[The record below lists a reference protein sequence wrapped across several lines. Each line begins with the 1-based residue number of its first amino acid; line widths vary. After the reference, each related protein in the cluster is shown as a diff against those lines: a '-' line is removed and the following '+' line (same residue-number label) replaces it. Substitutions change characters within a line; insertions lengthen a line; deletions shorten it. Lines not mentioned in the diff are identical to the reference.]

1 MPIEK
6 IKGLRGLRGFG
17 DLNEGERKRFLSDH
31 AAELRPYSND
41 PMKYGIV
48 ASRLYENQKF
58 INTFGQAAFDQLH
71 DGTEAAYNYRNK
83 LTHDKIVTDAFI
95 DTFNKEDNFN
105 ELATYLDTEG
115 MYDLLNNDEYLGSRK
130 RAQMWNANV
139 KRAKGVQNTF
149 DQMGMNPRI
158 ATIEPGLAAGLQI
171 AKPAVA
177 QSPKIQDDAYAKRDK
192 EILDKLYAESQKRR
206 EKEIQGDADIMFA
219 NMLDADTNGQ
229 KSIGSWLKD
238 FDKIASKNSGYYS
251 GFKNSSWLK
260 DYDDEDK
267 LKDYA
272 KYQVLKQKYGEGV
285 AMQYLSR
292 DIQDRIAE
300 AQDGKFTGNTLKG
313 ILTTAWSDLG
323 SNVALF
329 ANIKNWYDVDRM
341 AIINQ
346 GKDPDK
352 PIYDKKGNIVD
363 YERNENIWTNPAY
376 WNNVYKYN
384 TFSPTEIKA
393 IEERGGISTDV
404 NVREYGY
411 TPDFFSWDTVQEG
424 FKQGGHVLAGIAE
437 TALTGG
443 TGKIIGM
450 GAKGV
455 LKGIGLS
462 AKAIQTASKAGNII
476 NDALVM
482 ATTGLEGSQLEAMG
496 TFDEQM
502 ETAKQKIREQINS
515 ELHDYQ
521 KSIDYNSKESKAAID
536 YYYKQLKLKDNRRV
550 TSGSKEGMTQLP
562 MSDET
567 LKAQAKQMY
576 TNQLLEAKQKELE
589 ELHKKDEMEAAR
601 AATKAYMTNFAMDY
615 VKNIPLTTAVQKFMI
630 AKGSMRGAFD
640 NTIDKNIIADI
651 EKGGVKKAV
660 GKGDKEIRFSSG
672 KGLAKEIGKQFAG
685 GFADEYLDGINASFA
700 GGVGSNVFDNYMKRN
715 YDPEAYDST
724 VDSFTGNFLAGLSEG
739 LDGVLDRQNLYEGFI
754 GMLSPAATV
763 MPNMNAVFHPKDT
776 WNAVINKKDAY
787 GNKINF
793 AERASNLLMN
803 PLLNSVVEAKEKDR
817 RVDNT
822 VSAINMVVAANKD
835 KLDSAAKTISV
846 LNNFNTPINGNN
858 PLGILDYKDNK
869 LLNAFTLIKSL
880 NELEDIGGTKSKLY
894 EDTMHTIQGLAEGTL
909 SEEEMDNEVD
919 KFIADPDNKSILD
932 GKENP
937 KEVAA
942 ERLQKN
948 AKYFMDMKKKVDDIQ
963 QMFSNSPSMKNVDPR
978 VAATLVYNTVA
989 KDDYK
994 NRLESIL
1001 NELGTG
1007 SADTESTYTPNYVMR
1022 YDTKNS
1028 IKKAVAAREKEV
1040 VKADKEIEELSASN
1054 GYART
1059 KIQQLEKQLENTTK
1073 EGERITIKEDIRKY
1087 KELIDSQNFQ
1097 IQTLKESKDRL
1108 LSEKEDINKIG
1119 EGEDS
1124 KTSFTVNDILNADV
1138 RDMAYILDPKNKENF
1153 SKERQAVIDKA
1164 IARLKQ
1170 KDPEALRKI
1179 NDAGILA
1186 SRIDDMETVYNKISN
1201 NDKLASTY
1209 FDAAEQSRGMAA
1221 WGESIQREIKKKYKD
1236 ISDAYQ
1242 NRKEN
1247 PEAFRDKVLEA
1258 NSEIVEAY
1266 MNDYPSQAEA
1276 IKPYYDMLKFDDD
1289 VAAILG
1295 HSGLSTEEKR
1305 QIANTIGNLQITSNT
1320 IEEIQSKM
1328 ENIVDNQEIDEDFR
1342 NQIDGL
1348 LSKVEQL
1355 GYLRDAT
1362 IIENRKQRKQ
1372 REAEEAKKKEEEKNK
1387 VDEAAKNAADKKVI
1401 EDKDKQEDMGRKASE
1416 KDILNNTEDVDLSID
1431 EKPSEGPQKDETNEE
1446 KSTTEQSVV
1455 TQSTTTQGAT
1465 APVTQNVKTILSDE
1479 SGDTS
1484 VTVGDMWYG
1493 TADNTKK
1500 GKFTVTKMGN
1510 SITFDTDEKNDVLS
1524 VTPDEYDVTPETKE
1538 HEENAVFE
1546 ASSMEKRGDD
1556 WYFVGNFA
1564 GTKNTTEVKAKK
1576 SFDIEKAIKRQQE
1589 ARETE
1594 LATKGVDVGNVN
1606 IVDNGDSVQ
1615 GRSENIDEQNN
1626 NITLDDKVIE
1636 VSEINED
1643 ADELN
1648 GIGEHNIETN
1658 VNTISGNAMSR
1669 YVSDPLVKDGKLVNK
1684 KGKDDRKQM
1693 DEYYAWMDAAG
1704 IKLQNIIDRELAKI
1718 LKRNPNAKVKFMAV
1732 RPESNATNDSSMQR
1746 HLMLVLDYDNSIN
1759 KGITAIHNDDN
1770 GGVIESQ
1777 GKKYL
1782 VIGVA
1787 GYRNGNFA
1795 QQSLYNVLWNP
1806 ISPTSRNSKGE
1817 PFGLMIKPKK
1827 EFFET
1832 HPNERFYVNESLS
1845 TEIVPYSLIPGYIV
1859 KQGLNDSNTEF
1870 KSVRELL
1877 ADKERNPMGYDM
1889 QSVAWGIQ
1897 ELTKFLTIGAFVDDV
1912 MVPRNTIRN
1921 AGSAFV
1927 LMPASNGKMVPSY
1940 LKVLKYNEMRD
1951 GALKDKVEGLLQNV
1965 VSPDYATRYQAVIDL
1980 SNIFYFDKEGDTI
1993 LLRKNKAELSLVHD
2007 GIVQKTFVLDSNFDR
2022 AEFMQAMEDMNPR
2035 VNITA
2040 RVLQS
2045 QELLKEYDEAGAL
2058 MTDAAIFGTAGSSY
2072 SIYGLDGEGNMLK
2085 LEQPGNE
2092 ASKTTVNSDFKNE
2105 NKSQVIYKHQYYTY
2119 RVDDGMYYL
2128 NGEPITDEKMMKQ
2141 LEYNKM
2147 IIDNQL
2153 SPIKSE
2159 GVLEYF
2165 ILKEGEHPEAIK
2177 VNRNTKEVKE
2187 VSEEKAKEIIS
2198 KIEEEKAKKQRE
2210 VEAQKQLKII
2220 NSEDV
2225 DIIGISDNT
2234 NFVMDPNTGEMVV
2247 DNTVDETPVPKEEN
2261 KNENKKE
2268 EVKKESK
2275 SEKNNKKTESSNNT
2289 TSTQTFAELIGNKK
2303 HRISIIKLVKSKWKD
2318 APVVPAQLEKFL
2330 RDKDVEVDSIGTSE
2344 KDIDA
2349 WMKTIEDCR

>member
-6 IKGLRGLRGFG
+6 IKGLRGLGG
-17 DLNEGERKRFLSDH
+17 LSDLTPEERD
-31 AAELRPYSND
+31 AFMTANESKLSAYRN
-41 PMKYGIV
+41 PMKRRQAANI
-48 ASRLYENQKF
+48 LYMNQKY
-58 INTFGQAAFDQLH
+58 INTFGLDAFNLNN
-71 DGTEAAYNYRNK
+71 DGTEDSFNLRNEQTKKELTWKAFEGAYGK
-83 LTHDKIVTDAFI
+83 DS
-95 DTFNKEDNFN
+95 NFN
-105 ELATYLDTEG
+105 ELATYLDTDG
-115 MYDLLNNDEYLGSRK
+115 MYDLLNNDEYLGSKK

-139 KRAKGVQNTF
+139 KKAKGMQNTF
-149 DQMGMNPRI
+149 DQMSINPRI
-158 ATIEPGLAAGLQI
+158 AAMESGLAGGLQM

-177 QSPKIQDDAYAKRDK
+177 QSPKLQDDAYAKRDK
-192 EILDKLYAESQKRR
+192 EILDRLYAESQKRR
-206 EKEIQGDADIMFA
+206 EKDIQDDADIMYA
-219 NMLDADTNGQ
+219 NMLDADTNKQ

-238 FDKIASKNSGYYS
+238 FDKIASKSTGYYS

-260 DYDDEDK
+260 DYDDENK

-272 KYQVLKQKYGEGV
+272 KYQALKQKYGEGV
-285 AMQYLSR
+285 AMQYLGR
-292 DIQDRIAE
+292 DIQNRIAE

-313 ILTTAWSDLG
+313 VLTTAWSDIG
-323 SNVALF
+323 SDIALF
-329 ANIKNWYDVDRM
+329 ANMKNWYDVDRM
-341 AIINQ
+341 AVINQ

-363 YERNENIWTNPAY
+363 YKRNENIWTNPAY

-424 FKQGGHVLAGIAE
+424 FKQSGHFVEPLLT

-443 TGKIIGM
+443 AGRLVGM
-450 GAKGV
+450 GANAAMKGV
-455 LKGIGLS
+455 GLS
-462 AKAIQTASKAGNII
+462 AKAMQTANKAGRVI
-476 NDALVM
+476 NDVLVG
-482 ATTGLEGSQLEAMG
+482 ATTGLSGSQLEAMG
-496 TFDEQM
+496 TFEEQM

-521 KSIDYNSKESKAAID
+521 RSIDYNSKDSKAALD
-536 YYYKQLKLKDNRRV
+536 YYYKQLKVKDNRRV
-550 TSGSKEGMTQLP
+550 ASGSREGMTQLP

-576 TNQLLEAKQKELE
+576 TNQLLGAKQKELE
-589 ELHKKDEMEAAR
+589 ELHKKDEIEAAR

-615 VKNIPLTTAVQKFMI
+615 VKNIPLTTAVQKFLI

-651 EKGGVKKAV
+651 EKGGVKRAV

-724 VDSFTGNFLAGLSEG
+724 VDSFAGNFLAGLSGGMEG
-739 LDGVLDRQNLYEGFI
+739 ITDRQNLYEGFI
-754 GMLSPAATV
+754 GMVSPMATV
-763 MPNMNAVFHPKDT
+763 APNMNAAFHPKDT
-776 WNAVINKKDAY
+776 WNAVLNKKDAY

-793 AERASNLLMN
+793 AERASSVLMN
-803 PLLNSVVEAKEKDR
+803 PLLSTITEARQKDR
-817 RVDNT
+817 RIDNT
-822 VSAINMVVAANKD
+822 VEAINRVVAANKD

-846 LNNFNTPINGNN
+846 LNNFNTPVNGNN
-858 PLGILDYKDNK
+858 PMNILDYKDNK
-869 LLNAFTLIKSL
+869 LLNAFILIKSL

-894 EDTMHTIQGLAEGTL
+894 NDTMHTIQGLAEGTL
-909 SEEEMDNEVD
+909 SEEEMSNEVD

-932 GKENP
+932 GNEDSK
-937 KEVAA
+937 KVAA

-948 AKYFMDMKKKVDDIQ
+948 AKYFMDMKKKVDEIQ
-963 QMFSNSPSMKNVDPR
+963 QMFANSPSMKNVDPR

-1007 SADTESTYTPNYVMR
+1007 SADTESTYTPNYAMR

-1028 IKKAVAAREKEV
+1028 IKKAVAAREKEAA
-1040 VKADKEIEELSASN
+1040 KADKEIEELSASN

-1059 KIQQLEKQLENTTK
+1059 KIQQLEKQLENTIK

-1097 IQTLKESKDRL
+1097 IQTLRESKDKL
-1108 LSEKEDINKIG
+1108 LSEKEDISKIG
-1119 EGEDS
+1119 EGEDN

-1138 RDMAYILDPKNKENF
+1138 RDIAYILDPKNKENF
-1153 SKERQAVIDKA
+1153 SKKKQAVIDKA

-1247 PEAFRDKVLEA
+1247 PEAFKDKVLEA

-1266 MNDYPSQAEA
+1266 MNDHPKQAEA
-1276 IKPYYDMLKFDDD
+1276 IKPYYDMLKFNDD
-1289 VAAILG
+1289 VAAILR
-1295 HSGLSTEEKR
+1295 HSGLETGEKMIIASTIISNQKKSNNVEEVQAK
-1305 QIANTIGNLQITSNT
+1305 LES
-1320 IEEIQSKM
+1320 
-1328 ENIVDNQEIDEDFR
+1328 IVDDPELSENFR

-1348 LSKVEQL
+1348 LSKVAQMS
-1355 GYLRDAT
+1355 YQRDAT
-1362 IIENRKQRKQ
+1362 IIENRKQRKE
-1372 REAEEAKKKEEEKNK
+1372 READEAKKKEEEKKK
-1387 VDEAAKNAADKKVI
+1387 VDEAAKNAAEKKVA
-1401 EDKDKQEDMGRKASE
+1401 EEKEKQEITDRKPG
-1416 KDILNNTEDVDLSID
+1416 KNDIINNAEEVDLSID
-1431 EKPSEGPQKDETNEE
+1431 EEPLKEPQKDETDNE
-1446 KSTTEQSVV
+1446 KNTTAQSATTPV
-1455 TQSTTTQGAT
+1455 TQS
-1465 APVTQNVKTILSDE
+1465 VKTILSDG
-1479 SGDTS
+1479 SGDMS
-1484 VTVGDMWYG
+1484 VTAGEMWYG
-1493 TADNTKK
+1493 TGDNAKK
-1500 GKFTVTKMGN
+1500 GKFTVTKMEGEI
-1510 SITFDTDEKNDVLS
+1510 SFDTNDKHDVLTITS
-1524 VTPDEYDVTPETKE
+1524 DEYEVTPETSE

-1546 ASSMEKRGDD
+1546 ASSMKKKGDD
-1556 WYFVGNFA
+1556 WYFVGNFV
-1564 GTKNTTEVKAKK
+1564 GINKTTEVKAKK
-1576 SFDIEKAIKRQQE
+1576 SFDIEKAIERQQK

-1594 LATKGVDVGNVN
+1594 LAANGTDVGNVN

-1615 GRSENIDEQNN
+1615 GVSASIDEQINDIDPN
-1626 NITLDDKVIE
+1626 GKEVH
-1636 VSEINED
+1636 VSETNVN

-1648 GIGEHNIETN
+1648 GVGEHNIEAN
-1658 VNTISGNAMSR
+1658 VITLSGNAMSR
-1669 YVSDPLVKDGKLVNK
+1669 YEPNPLEQDGILVNK
-1684 KGKDDRKQM
+1684 KGKDNRKQM

-1704 IKLQNIIDRELAKI
+1704 IKLQNIIDQELGRI
-1718 LKRNPNAKVKFMAV
+1718 FRRNPNAKVKFMSV
-1732 RPESNATNDSSMQR
+1732 RPESNATNDNVMQK

-1759 KGITAIHNDDN
+1759 KGITAIHNDKN
-1770 GGVIESQ
+1770 GGVIESN

-1787 GYRNGNFA
+1787 GFAKKNFA
-1795 QQSLYNVLWNP
+1795 QKSLYDVLTNP
-1806 ISPTSRNSKGE
+1806 ISPTYKNSTGE
-1817 PFGLMIKPKK
+1817 PLGLMIKPKK
-1827 EFFET
+1827 EFFDT

-1859 KQGLNDSNTEF
+1859 KQGLNDNNTEF
-1870 KSVRELL
+1870 RSVKELL
-1877 ADKERNPMGYDM
+1877 ADKERNPMGYDV

-1897 ELTKFLTIGAFVDDV
+1897 ELTKFLTVGASVDNV

-1927 LMPASNGKMVPSY
+1927 LIPAGNGKLIPSY
-1940 LKVLKYNEMRD
+1940 LKVLKYNEMKD
-1951 GALKDKVEGLLQNV
+1951 GVLKDRVDRLLQDV
-1965 VSPDYATRYQAVIDL
+1965 VAPDYVKRYQAVMDL
-1980 SNIFYFDKEGDTI
+1980 CNIFHFDKEGDNI
-1993 LLRKNKAELSLVHD
+1993 LLKKTKTEVSLVHD
-2007 GIVQKTFVLDSNFDR
+2007 GKVQKTFTLDSNFGR
-2022 AEFMQAMEDMNPR
+2022 TEFMKAMEDMNPR

-2040 RVLQS
+2040 KVLQS
-2045 QELLKEYDEAGAL
+2045 PELLKEYDEAGAL
-2058 MTDAAIFGTAGSSY
+2058 MTDIAMFSTAGSSY

-2085 LEQPGNE
+2085 PKQIVNE
-2092 ASKTTVNSDFKNE
+2092 TPKAVKNSDFKNE
-2105 NKSQVIYKHQYYTY
+2105 NKSQVIYKQQYYT
-2119 RVDDGMYYL
+2119 RREDDGMYYF
-2128 NGEPITDEKMMKQ
+2128 NGEPVTDERMIKQ
-2141 LEYNKM
+2141 LDYNKM

-2153 SPIKSE
+2153 SPIKNE
-2159 GVLEYF
+2159 GVWEYF

-2177 VNRNTKEVKE
+2177 VNRNTKEVKN
-2187 VSEEKAKEIIS
+2187 VSEEKATEIIKEI
-2198 KIEEEKAKKQRE
+2198 KEKEAKKQRE
-2210 VEAQKQLKII
+2210 AEAQKQLKVM
-2220 NSEDV
+2220 NLQDV
-2225 DIIGISDNT
+2225 DM
-2234 NFVMDPNTGEMVV
+2234 NFTDDSKSMKLVINPETGEMVAV
-2247 DNTVDETPVPKEEN
+2247 NTADETSTTKEE
-2261 KNENKKE
+2261 KKTEEKTE
-2268 EVKKESK
+2268 EVKKESE
-2275 SEKNNKKTESSNNT
+2275 EKKEDKRIPITKDAS
-2289 TSTQTFAELIGNKK
+2289 STQTFAELYGKK
-2303 HRISIIKLVKSKWKD
+2303 IYRMNILKLIKGKWKD
-2318 APVVPAQLEKFL
+2318 APSVPAQLEKFL
-2330 RDKDVEVDSIGTSE
+2330 RDKDVEVDSIGTS
-2344 KDIDA
+2344 KDDIEA

>member
-17 DLNEGERKRFLSDH
+17 DLNEGERRRFLSDH
-31 AAELRPYSND
+31 ASELRPYSND
-41 PMKYGIV
+41 PMKYDIV

-105 ELATYLDTEG
+105 ELATFLDTDG
-115 MYDLLNNDEYLGSRK
+115 MYDLLNNDEYLGSKK

-139 KRAKGVQNTF
+139 KKAKGMQNTF

-158 ATIEPGLAAGLQI
+158 AAMEPGLAAGLQM

-177 QSPKIQDDAYAKRDK
+177 QSPKLQDDAYAKRDK

-206 EKEIQGDADIMFA
+206 EKDIQGDADIMYA
-219 NMLDADTNGQ
+219 NMLDADTNKQ
-229 KSIGSWLKD
+229 RSIGSWLKD
-238 FDKIASKNSGYYS
+238 FDKIASKSTGYYS

-260 DYDDEDK
+260 DYDDENK

-272 KYQVLKQKYGEGV
+272 KYQALKQKYGEGV
-285 AMQYLSR
+285 AMQYLGR
-292 DIQDRIAE
+292 DIQNRIAE

-313 ILTTAWSDLG
+313 VLTTAWSDIG
-323 SNVALF
+323 SDIALF
-329 ANIKNWYDVDRM
+329 ANMKNWYDVDKM
-341 AIINQ
+341 AVINQ

-363 YERNENIWTNPAY
+363 YKRNENIWTNPAY

-424 FKQGGHVLAGIAE
+424 FKQSGHFIEPLLT

-443 TGKIIGM
+443 AGRLVGM
-450 GAKGV
+450 GANAAMKGV
-455 LKGIGLS
+455 GLS
-462 AKAIQTASKAGNII
+462 AKAMQTANKAGRVL
-476 NDALVM
+476 NDVLVG
-482 ATTGLEGSQLEAMG
+482 ATTGLSGSQLEAMG
-496 TFDEQM
+496 TFEEQI

-521 KSIDYNSKESKAAID
+521 RSIDYNSKDSKAALD
-536 YYYKQLKLKDNRRV
+536 YYYKQLKAKDNRRV
-550 TSGSKEGMTQLP
+550 ASGSREGMTQLP

-576 TNQLLEAKQKELE
+576 TNQLLGAKQKELE

-615 VKNIPLTTAVQKFMI
+615 VKNIPLTTAVQKFLI

-651 EKGGVKKAV
+651 EKGGVKRAV
-660 GKGDKEIRFSSG
+660 KGDKEIRFSSG

-700 GGVGSNVFDNYMKRN
+700 GGVGSNVFNNYMKRN

-724 VDSFTGNFLAGLSEG
+724 VDSFAGNFLAGLSGGMEG
-739 LDGVLDRQNLYEGFI
+739 ITDRQNLYEGFI
-754 GMLSPAATV
+754 GMVSPMATV
-763 MPNMNAVFHPKDT
+763 APNMNAAFHPKDT
-776 WNAVINKKDAY
+776 WNAVLNKKDAY

-793 AERASNLLMN
+793 AERVSSVLMN
-803 PLLNSVVEAKEKDR
+803 PLLNTIAEARQKDR
-817 RVDNT
+817 RIDNT
-822 VSAINMVVAANKD
+822 VEAINRVVAANKD

-846 LNNFNTPINGNN
+846 LNNFNTPVNGNN
-858 PLGILDYKDNK
+858 PMNILDYKDNK

-880 NELEDIGGTKSKLY
+880 NELEDIGGTNSKLY
-894 EDTMHTIQGLAEGTL
+894 EDTMHTIQGLANGTL
-909 SEEEMDNEVD
+909 SEEEMSNEID

-932 GKENP
+932 GKEDS
-937 KEVAA
+937 KKVAA

-948 AKYFMDMKKKVDDIQ
+948 AKYFMDMKKKVDEIQ
-963 QMFSNSPSMKNVDPR
+963 QMFANSPSMKNVDPR
-978 VAATLVYNTVA
+978 VAATLVYNIVA

-1007 SADTESTYTPNYVMR
+1007 SADTESTYTPNYAMR

-1028 IKKAVAAREKEV
+1028 IKKAVAAREKEAA
-1040 VKADKEIEELSASN
+1040 KADKEIEELSASN

-1097 IQTLKESKDRL
+1097 IQTLRESKDRL
-1108 LSEKEDINKIG
+1108 LGEKEDISKIG
-1119 EGEDS
+1119 EGEDN

-1153 SKERQAVIDKA
+1153 SKKRQAVIDKA

-1242 NRKEN
+1242 NREEN
-1247 PEAFRDKVLEA
+1247 PDAFRGKVLEA
-1258 NSEIVEAY
+1258 NSEVIEAY
-1266 MNDYPSQAEA
+1266 MNDHPKQAEA
-1276 IKPYYDMLKFDDD
+1276 IKPYYDMLKFNDD
-1289 VAAILG
+1289 VAAILK
-1295 HSGLSTEEKR
+1295 HSALETGEKMIIASTIISNQKKSNNVEEVQAK
-1305 QIANTIGNLQITSNT
+1305 LES
-1320 IEEIQSKM
+1320 
-1328 ENIVDNQEIDEDFR
+1328 IVDDPELSENFR

-1348 LSKVEQL
+1348 LSKVAQMS
-1355 GYLRDAT
+1355 YQRDAT
-1362 IIENRKQRKQ
+1362 IIENRKQRKE
-1372 REAEEAKKKEEEKNK
+1372 REAEEAKKKEEEKKK
-1387 VDEAAKNAADKKVI
+1387 VDEAAKNAAEKKVA
-1401 EDKDKQEDMGRKASE
+1401 EEKEKQEDIDKIPGKN
-1416 KDILNNTEDVDLSID
+1416 DTLNSAEDVDLFIG
-1431 EKPSEGPQKDETNEE
+1431 EEPSEEPQKDKIDNE
-1446 KSTTEQSVV
+1446 KSATVQNAAMQDATT
-1455 TQSTTTQGAT
+1455 
-1465 APVTQNVKTILSDE
+1465 PMTQNVKTILSDG
-1479 SGDTS
+1479 SGDMS
-1484 VTVGDMWYG
+1484 VTAGDMWYG
-1493 TADNTKK
+1493 TGDNAKK
-1500 GKFTVTKMGN
+1500 GKFTMTKMEGEI
-1510 SITFDTDEKNDVLS
+1510 SFDTNDKHDVLS
-1524 VTPDEYDVTPETKE
+1524 IASDEYEVTPETSE

-1546 ASSMEKRGDD
+1546 ASSMKKKGDD

-1564 GTKNTTEVKAKK
+1564 GTNKTTEVKAKK
-1576 SFDIEKAIKRQQE
+1576 SFDIEKAIERQQK

-1594 LATKGVDVGNVN
+1594 FAAKGIDVGNVN
-1606 IVDNGDSVQ
+1606 IIDNGDSVQ
-1615 GRSENIDEQNN
+1615 GVSASLDVQINNIDPNGKE
-1626 NITLDDKVIE
+1626 VH
-1636 VSEINED
+1636 VSETNVD
-1643 ADELN
+1643 ADDLN
-1648 GIGEHNIETN
+1648 GTGEHNTEAN
-1658 VNTISGNAMSR
+1658 VTTLSGNAMSR
-1669 YVSDPLVKDGKLVNK
+1669 YEPDPLAKDGKLVNK

-1704 IKLQNIIDRELAKI
+1704 IKLQNIIDQELGRI
-1718 LKRNPNAKVKFMAV
+1718 LRRNPNAKVKFMSV
-1732 RPESNATNDSSMQR
+1732 RPESNATNDSAMQK
-1746 HLMLVLDYDNSIN
+1746 HYMLVLDYDNSIN
-1759 KGITAIHNDDN
+1759 KGITAIHNDKN
-1770 GGVIESQ
+1770 GGVIESN

-1787 GYRNGNFA
+1787 GFAKKNFA
-1795 QQSLYNVLWNP
+1795 QKSLYDVLTNP
-1806 ISPTSRNSKGE
+1806 IAPNYKNSTGE
-1817 PFGLMIKPKK
+1817 PLGLLIKPKK

-1845 TEIVPYSLIPGYIV
+1845 TEIVPYTLIPGYIV

-1870 KSVRELL
+1870 RSVRELL

-1897 ELTKFLTIGAFVDDV
+1897 ELTKFLTVGTSVDNV

-1927 LMPASNGKMVPSY
+1927 FIPAGNGKLIPSY
-1940 LKVLKYNEMRD
+1940 LKVLKYNEMKD
-1951 GALKDKVEGLLQNV
+1951 GVLKDRVDRLLQDV
-1965 VSPDYATRYQAVIDL
+1965 VAPDYVKRYQAVMDL
-1980 SNIFYFDKEGDTI
+1980 CNIFYFDKEGDNI
-1993 LLRKNKAELSLVHD
+1993 LLKKTKAEVSLVHD
-2007 GIVQKTFVLDSNFDR
+2007 GKVQKTFTLDSNFDR
-2022 AEFMQAMEDMNPR
+2022 TEFMKAMEDMNPR

-2040 RVLQS
+2040 KVLQS
-2045 QELLKEYDEAGAL
+2045 PELLREYDEAGAL
-2058 MTDAAIFGTAGSSY
+2058 MTDIAMFGTAGSSY
-2072 SIYGLDGEGNMLK
+2072 SVYGLDGEGNMLK
-2085 LEQPGNE
+2085 PKQPVNE
-2092 ASKTTVNSDFKNE
+2092 APKDFKNSDFKNE
-2105 NKSQVIYKHQYYTY
+2105 NKSQVIYKHQYYT
-2119 RVDDGMYYL
+2119 RREDDGMYYL
-2128 NGEPITDEKMMKQ
+2128 NGEPVTDERMIKQ
-2141 LEYNKM
+2141 LDYNKM

-2159 GVLEYF
+2159 GVWEYF

-2177 VNRNTKEVKE
+2177 VNRNTKEVKN
-2187 VSEEKAKEIIS
+2187 VSEEKATEIIKEI
-2198 KIEEEKAKKQRE
+2198 KEKEAKKQRE
-2210 VEAQKQLKII
+2210 AEAQKQLKVM
-2220 NSEDV
+2220 NLQDV
-2225 DIIGISDNT
+2225 DM
-2234 NFVMDPNTGEMVV
+2234 NFTDDSKSMKLVINPETGEMVAV
-2247 DNTVDETPVPKEEN
+2247 NTIDETSTTKEE
-2261 KNENKKE
+2261 KKTEEKTE
-2268 EVKKESK
+2268 EVKKESE
-2275 SEKNNKKTESSNNT
+2275 EKNKGKKIPVAKSAS
-2289 TSTQTFAELIGNKK
+2289 STQTFTELYGKK
-2303 HRISIIKLVKSKWKD
+2303 AYRMNILKLIKGKWKD
-2318 APVVPAQLEKFL
+2318 VPSVPAQLEKFL
-2330 RDKDVEVDSIGTSE
+2330 RDKDVEVDSIGTS
-2344 KDIDA
+2344 KDDIEA

>member
-6 IKGLRGLRGFG
+6 IKGLRGLKGLDSLSLEERAAFMKSHANILDKYD
-17 DLNEGERKRFLSDH
+17 DLDQRDQ
-31 AAELRPYSND
+31 AANIIY
-41 PMKYGIV
+41 M
-48 ASRLYENQKF
+48 NQKY
-58 INTFGQAAFDQLH
+58 INTFGLDAFNLNN
-71 DGTEAAYNYRNK
+71 DGTEDSFNYRNEQTK
-83 LTHDKIVTDAFI
+83 AELTWKAFKGVYGN
-95 DTFNKEDNFN
+95 DSNFN
-105 ELATYLDTEG
+105 ELTTFLDTDG
-115 MYDLLNNDEYLGSRK
+115 MYDLLNNGEYLGSRK

-139 KRAKGVQNTF
+139 KKAKGVQNTF

-158 ATIEPGLAAGLQI
+158 AVMEPVLAAGLQI
-171 AKPAVA
+171 AKPAVI

-192 EILDKLYAESQKRR
+192 EILDRLYAESQKRR
-206 EKEIQGDADIMFA
+206 EKDIQDDADIMFA
-219 NMLDADTNGQ
+219 NMLDADNNGQ
-229 KSIGSWLKD
+229 KNIASWLKD
-238 FDKIASKNSGYYS
+238 FDKVASKSSGYYL

-260 DYDDEDK
+260 DYDDENK

-272 KYQVLKQKYGEGV
+272 KYQALKQKYGEGV
-285 AMQYLSR
+285 AMQYLGR
-292 DIQDRIAE
+292 DIQNRIAE
-300 AQDGKFTGNTLKG
+300 AQDGRFTGNTLKG
-313 ILTTAWSDLG
+313 VLTTAWSDLG

-352 PIYDKKGNIVD
+352 PIYDKKGNIID

-450 GAKGV
+450 GTKGV
-455 LKGIGLS
+455 LKGVGLS
-462 AKAIQTASKAGNII
+462 AKAMQTASKAGNII

-502 ETAKQKIREQINS
+502 ETAKQKIQEQINS
-515 ELHDYQ
+515 ELYDYQ
-521 KSIDYNSKESKAAID
+521 RSIDYNSKESKAAID
-536 YYYKQLKLKDNRRV
+536 YYYKQLKIKDNRRV

-576 TNQLLEAKQKELE
+576 TNQLLDAKQKELQT
-589 ELHKKDEMEAAR
+589 LHKKDEMEAAK
-601 AATKAYMTNFAMDY
+601 AATKAYMTNFALDY
-615 VKNIPLTTAVQKFMI
+615 IKNIPLTTAVQKFMI

-640 NTIDKNIIADI
+640 NTIDKNIIADV
-651 EKGGVKKAV
+651 EKGGVKRAV
-660 GKGDKEIRFSSG
+660 GKKIIGKGDEEIRFSSG

-700 GGVGSNVFDNYMKRN
+700 GGVGNNIFDNYIKRN

-724 VDSFTGNFLAGLSEG
+724 VDSFAGNFLAGLSEG

-763 MPNMNAVFHPKDT
+763 MPNMNAVFHPRDT

-793 AERASNLLMN
+793 AERISSVLMN
-803 PLLNSVVEAKEKDR
+803 PLLNSVVEAREKDR

-822 VSAINMVVAANKD
+822 VAAINMVVAANKD

-846 LNNFNTPINGNN
+846 LNNFNTPINEDN

-880 NELEDIGGTKSKLY
+880 NELEDIGGSKSKLY

-909 SEEEMDNEVD
+909 SKEEMDNEVD

-932 GKENP
+932 GKEKP

-948 AKYFMDMKKKVDDIQ
+948 AQYFMDMKKKVDEVQ
-963 QMFSNSPSMKNVDPR
+963 QMFANSPSMKNIDPR

-1001 NELGTG
+1001 SELGTG
-1007 SADTESTYTPNYVMR
+1007 SADTESIYTPNYVMR
-1022 YDTKNS
+1022 YDRKDS
-1028 IKKAVAAREKEV
+1028 IKKAIAAREKEV
-1040 VKADKEIEELSASN
+1040 EKADKEIESLSASN
-1054 GYART
+1054 VYAKGR
-1059 KIQQLEKQLENTTK
+1059 IHQLEKQLENSTK
-1073 EGERITIKEDIRKY
+1073 EGEKVTLSEEIRKY

-1097 IQTLKESKDRL
+1097 MKTLRESRERLLKE
-1108 LSEKEDINKIG
+1108 KEYISRIG
-1119 EGEDS
+1119 ENDDS
-1124 KTSFTVNDILNADV
+1124 KTSFTVDDVLNSDV
-1138 RDMAYILDPKNKENF
+1138 RDMAYILDPKNRENF
-1153 SKERQAVIDKA
+1153 SKEKQAVIDKA

-1221 WGESIQREIKKKYKD
+1221 WGEYIQREIEKKYKD

-1242 NRKEN
+1242 NREEN
-1247 PEAFRDKVLEA
+1247 PEAFRGAVLDV
-1258 NSEIVEAY
+1258 NSEVVEAY
-1266 MNDYPSQAEA
+1266 MNDHPKQAEV
-1276 IKPYYDMLKFDDD
+1276 IRPYYEMLKFNDDA
-1289 VAAILG
+1289 AAILKN
-1295 HSGLSTEEKR
+1295 SSYRDEDKMMVVKAIDKYQKSSSTMEEFM
-1305 QIANTIGNLQITSNT
+1305 T
-1320 IEEIQSKM
+1320 KM
-1328 ENIVDNQEIDEDFR
+1328 ESVIDAPDMYKNFV
-1342 NQIDGL
+1342 NQIGEI

-1372 REAEEAKKKEEEKNK
+1372 RETEEAKKKEEEKNK
-1387 VDEAAKNAADKKVI
+1387 VDEAAKNAADKKTV
-1401 EDKDKQEDMGRKASE
+1401 EDKDKQEDMGKVPGKNDNITNE
-1416 KDILNNTEDVDLSID
+1416 EDVDIFSD
-1431 EKPSEGPQKDETNEE
+1431 EESSEEQNQENE
-1446 KSTTEQSVV
+1446 STEEPVIRDNTV
-1455 TQSTTTQGAT
+1455 
-1465 APVTQNVKTILSDE
+1465 APVTQNIENIFDDKV
-1479 SGDTS
+1479 GDISLTA
-1484 VTVGDMWYG
+1484 GDMWYG
-1493 TADNTKK
+1493 TVGNAKK
-1500 GKFTVTKMGN
+1500 GKFAVTKMGDN
-1510 SITFDTDEKNDVLS
+1510 ITFDTDEKNDVLS
-1524 VTPDEYDVTPETKE
+1524 ITSDEYDVTPETKE

-1546 ASSMEKRGDD
+1546 VSSMEKRGDD

-1589 ARETE
+1589 AREAE
-1594 LATKGVDVGNVN
+1594 LAAKGVDVGNVN

-1626 NITLDDKVIE
+1626 NITPDGKEVQ

-1643 ADELN
+1643 AAELN

-1658 VNTISGNAMSR
+1658 VNTLSGNAMSR
-1669 YVSDPLVKDGKLVNK
+1669 YEPDPLAKDGKLVNK

-1693 DEYYAWMDAAG
+1693 DEYYAWMNAAE
-1704 IKLQNIIDRELAKI
+1704 IKLQNIIDQELARI

-1759 KGITAIHNDDN
+1759 KGIIAIHNDDN

-1806 ISPTSRNSKGE
+1806 VSPTSRNSKGE

-1845 TEIVPYSLIPGYIV
+1845 TEIVPYSLIPGYII

-1870 KSVRELL
+1870 RSVRELL

-1897 ELTKFLTIGAFVDDV
+1897 ELTKFLTVGTSIDKV

-1927 LMPASNGKMVPSY
+1927 LMPAGNGKMVPSY
-1940 LKVLKYNEMRD
+1940 LKVLKYNEMKD
-1951 GALKDKVEGLLQNV
+1951 SALKDKVEGLLQNV

-2022 AEFMQAMEDMNPR
+2022 AEFMKAMEDMNPR
-2035 VNITA
+2035 VNVTA

-2058 MTDAAIFGTAGSSY
+2058 MTDAAMFGTAGSSY

-2085 LEQPGNE
+2085 PEQPVNE
-2092 ASKTTVNSDFKNE
+2092 APKTTVNSDFKNE

-2128 NGEPITDEKMMKQ
+2128 NGEPITDEKMIKQ

-2147 IIDNQL
+2147 IVDNQL
-2153 SPIKSE
+2153 TPIKSE
-2159 GVLEYF
+2159 GVWEYF

-2187 VSEEKAKEIIS
+2187 VSEEKVKEIIS

-2210 VEAQKQLKII
+2210 AEAQKQLKII

-2225 DIIGISDNT
+2225 DVIGNSDN
-2234 NFVMDPNTGEMVV
+2234 VDLMMDPNTGEMVLNNTT
-2247 DNTVDETPVPKEEN
+2247 DNTPAPKEEN

-2275 SEKNNKKTESSNNT
+2275 SDKNNKKTESSDNT

-2303 HRISIIKLVKSKWKD
+2303 HRMSIIKLVKGKWKD
-2318 APVVPAQLEKFL
+2318 VPVAPAQLEKFL

-2349 WMKTIEDCR
+2349 WKKTIEDCR

>member
-6 IKGLRGLRGFG
+6 IRGLRGLRG
-17 DLNEGERKRFLSDH
+17 LSDLTPEERD
-31 AAELRPYSND
+31 AFMTANESKLSAYRN
-41 PMKYGIV
+41 PMKRRQAANI
-48 ASRLYENQKF
+48 LYMNQKY
-58 INTFGQAAFDQLH
+58 INTFGLDAFNLNN
-71 DGTEAAYNYRNK
+71 DGTEDSFNLRNEQTKKEITWKAFKGAYGK
-83 LTHDKIVTDAFI
+83 D
-95 DTFNKEDNFN
+95 DNFN
-105 ELATYLDTEG
+105 ELATFLDTDG
-115 MYDLLNNDEYLGSRK
+115 MYDLLNNDEYLGSNEIQK
-130 RAQMWNANV
+130 RFMKHVNA
-139 KRAKGVQNTF
+139 AKKGNAAF
-149 DQMGMNPRI
+149 NKMMNMP
-158 ATIEPGLAAGLQI
+158 
-171 AKPAVA
+171 
-177 QSPKIQDDAYAKRDK
+177 QSPFVSTALGMVKQNEAMAPINQRNEEQKRDK
-192 EILDKLYAESQKRR
+192 EILDKLYAESQQRR
-206 EKEIQGDADIMFA
+206 EKEIQEDADIMFA
-219 NMLDADTNGQ
+219 NMLDADNNGQ
-229 KSIGSWLKD
+229 KNIASWLKD
-238 FDKIASKNSGYYS
+238 FDKIASKSTGYYS

-260 DYDDEDK
+260 DYDDENK

-272 KYQVLKQKYGEGV
+272 KYQALKQKYGEGV
-285 AMQYLSR
+285 AMQYLGR
-292 DIQDRIAE
+292 DIQNRIAE

-411 TPDFFSWDTVQEG
+411 TPDFLSWDTVQEG

-443 TGKIIGM
+443 AGKMIGM

-462 AKAIQTASKAGNII
+462 AKAMQTASKAGNII
-476 NDALVM
+476 NDALVV

-502 ETAKQKIREQINS
+502 ETAKQKIQEQINS

-521 KSIDYNSKESKAAID
+521 RSINYNSKNSKAALD
-536 YYYKQLKLKDNRRV
+536 YYYKQLKAKDKKRV
-550 TSGSKEGMTQLP
+550 ASGSREGMTQLP

-567 LKAQAKQMY
+567 LRAQAKQLY
-576 TNQLLEAKQKELE
+576 TNQLLSAKQKELQT
-589 ELHKKDEMEAAR
+589 LHKKDEMEAAR

-651 EKGGVKKAV
+651 EKGGVKRAV

-909 SEEEMDNEVD
+909 SEEEMNNEVD

-1040 VKADKEIEELSASN
+1040 AKADKEIEELSASN

-1073 EGERITIKEDIRKY
+1073 EGERITIKENIKKY

-1097 IQTLKESKDRL
+1097 IQTLRESKDRL
-1108 LSEKEDINKIG
+1108 LGEKEDISKIG

-1153 SKERQAVIDKA
+1153 SKKRQAVIDKA

-1209 FDAAEQSRGMAA
+1209 FDAAEQSRSMAA

-1247 PEAFRDKVLEA
+1247 PEAFKDKVLET

-1348 LSKVEQL
+1348 LSNVEQL

-1362 IIENRKQRKQ
+1362 IIENRKQRKE

-1387 VDEAAKNAADKKVI
+1387 VDEAAKNAAEKKTA
-1401 EDKDKQEDMGRKASE
+1401 EDKDKQEDIGKVPGKNDNSTNE
-1416 KDILNNTEDVDLSID
+1416 EDVDLFSN
-1431 EKPSEGPQKDETNEE
+1431 EEPSE
-1446 KSTTEQSVV
+1446 EQSKEEVGEK
-1455 TQSTTTQGAT
+1455 QSVS

-1479 SGDTS
+1479 SGDMS

-1500 GKFTVTKMGN
+1500 GKFTVTKMGDN
-1510 SITFDTDEKNDVLS
+1510 ITFDTDEKNDVLS
-1524 VTPDEYDVTPETKE
+1524 VTSDEYDVTSETKE

-1589 ARETE
+1589 AREAE
-1594 LATKGVDVGNVN
+1594 LAAKGVDVDNVN

-1626 NITLDDKVIE
+1626 NITPDDKVIE

-1669 YVSDPLVKDGKLVNK
+1669 YESDPLAKDGKLVNK

-1718 LKRNPNAKVKFMAV
+1718 LKRNPNAKVKFMVV

-1806 ISPTSRNSKGE
+1806 VSPTSRNSKGE

-1870 KSVRELL
+1870 RSVRELL

-1927 LMPASNGKMVPSY
+1927 LMPAGNGKMVPSY

-1951 GALKDKVEGLLQNV
+1951 GTLKDKVEGLLQNV

-2022 AEFMQAMEDMNPR
+2022 AEFMKAMEDMNPR
-2035 VNITA
+2035 INITA

-2045 QELLKEYDEAGAL
+2045 QELLKEYNEAGAL

-2085 LEQPGNE
+2085 PEQPGNE

-2128 NGEPITDEKMMKQ
+2128 NGEPITDEKMIRQ

-2147 IIDNQL
+2147 IVDNQL
-2153 SPIKSE
+2153 TSIKSE
-2159 GVLEYF
+2159 GVWEYF

-2187 VSEEKAKEIIS
+2187 VSEKKAKEIIS
-2198 KIEEEKAKKQRE
+2198 KIEEEKAKKQRDA
-2210 VEAQKQLKII
+2210 EAQKQLKII

-2225 DIIGISDNT
+2225 NITGNSDNT
-2234 NFVMDPNTGEMVV
+2234 NLVMDLNTGEMVV

-2275 SEKNNKKTESSNNT
+2275 SEKNTKKTESSDNA

-2303 HRISIIKLVKSKWKD
+2303 HRISIIKLVKGKWKD
-2318 APVVPAQLEKFL
+2318 ASVVPAQLEKFL

>member
-1 MPIEK
+1 MSIEK
-6 IKGLRGLRGFG
+6 IKGLRGLKGLDSLSLEERAAFMKSHANILDKYD
-17 DLNEGERKRFLSDH
+17 DLDQRDQ
-31 AAELRPYSND
+31 AAN
-41 PMKYGIV
+41 I
-48 ASRLYENQKF
+48 LYMNQKY
-58 INTFGQAAFDQLH
+58 INTFGLDKFNLNN
-71 DGTEAAYNYRNK
+71 DGTEESFNLRNEQTK
-83 LTHDKIVTDAFI
+83 AELTWKAFKGVYGN
-95 DTFNKEDNFN
+95 DNNFN
-105 ELATYLDTEG
+105 ELATYLDVDG
-115 MYDLLNNDEYLGSRK
+115 MYDLLNNDEYLGKTKIHNKFIKNINDSK
-130 RAQMWNANV
+130 AMQKAYDNSLNIPYAEAAL
-139 KRAKGVQNTF
+139 AKGIIRTKTA
-149 DQMGMNPRI
+149 MNPYEQRKKD
-158 ATIEPGLAAGLQI
+158 EQ
-171 AKPAVA
+171 
-177 QSPKIQDDAYAKRDK
+177 RDK

-206 EKEIQGDADIMFA
+206 ERDIQDDADIMFA
-219 NMLDADTNGQ
+219 SILDADNNGQ
-229 KSIGSWLKD
+229 KNIASWLKD
-238 FDKIASKNSGYYS
+238 FDKIASKSTGYYS

-260 DYDDEDK
+260 DYDDENK

-272 KYQVLKQKYGEGV
+272 KYQALKQKYGEGV
-285 AMQYLSR
+285 AMQYLGR
-292 DIQDRIAE
+292 DIQNRIAE
-300 AQDGKFTGNTLKG
+300 AQDGRFTGNTLKG
-313 ILTTAWSDLG
+313 VLTTAWSDLG

-329 ANIKNWYDVDRM
+329 ANIKNWYNVDRM

-352 PIYDKKGNIVD
+352 PIYDKKGNIID

-443 TGKIIGM
+443 AGKIIGM

-455 LKGIGLS
+455 LKGVGLS
-462 AKAIQTASKAGNII
+462 AKAMQTASKAGNII

-502 ETAKQKIREQINS
+502 ETAKQKIQEQINS
-515 ELHDYQ
+515 ELYDYQ
-521 KSIDYNSKESKAAID
+521 RSIDYNSKESKTAID

-550 TSGSKEGMTQLP
+550 ASGSKDGMTQLP

-576 TNQLLEAKQKELE
+576 TNQLLSAKQKELQT
-589 ELHKKDEMEAAR
+589 LHKKDEMEAAK

-640 NTIDKNIIADI
+640 NTIDKNIIADV
-651 EKGGVKKAV
+651 EKGGVKRAV
-660 GKGDKEIRFSSG
+660 GKKIIGKGDEEIRFSSG

-700 GGVGSNVFDNYMKRN
+700 GGVGNNIFDNYIKRN

-724 VDSFTGNFLAGLSEG
+724 VDSFAGNFLAGLSEG

-754 GMLSPAATV
+754 GMLSPAVTV
-763 MPNMNAVFHPKDT
+763 MPNMNAVFHPRDT

-787 GNKINF
+787 GKKINF
-793 AERASNLLMN
+793 AERISNVLMN
-803 PLLNSVVEAKEKDR
+803 PLLNSVVEAREKDR

-822 VSAINMVVAANKD
+822 VAAINMVVAANKD

-846 LNNFNTPINGNN
+846 LNNFNTPINGDN

-880 NELEDIGGTKSKLY
+880 NELEDIGGLKSKLY

-909 SEEEMDNEVD
+909 SKEEMDNEVD

-948 AKYFMDMKKKVDDIQ
+948 AQYFMDMKKKVDEVQ
-963 QMFSNSPSMKNVDPR
+963 QMFANSPSMKNVDPR
-978 VAATLVYNTVA
+978 VVATLVYNTVA

-1001 NELGTG
+1001 SELGTG
-1007 SADTESTYTPNYVMR
+1007 SADTESIYTPNYVMR
-1022 YDTKNS
+1022 YDRKDS
-1028 IKKAVAAREKEV
+1028 IKKAIAAREKEV
-1040 VKADKEIEELSASN
+1040 EKADKEIESLSASN
-1054 GYART
+1054 NYARN
-1059 KIQQLEKQLENTTK
+1059 KIQQLENQLENSTK
-1073 EGERITIKEDIRKY
+1073 EGEKVTLSENIRKY

-1097 IQTLKESKDRL
+1097 MKTLRESRERL
-1108 LSEKEDINKIG
+1108 LREKEDISRIG
-1119 EGEDS
+1119 ENEDS
-1124 KTSFTVNDILNADV
+1124 KTSFTVDDILNSDV
-1138 RDMAYILDPKNKENF
+1138 RDMTYILDPKNRENF
-1153 SKERQAVIDKA
+1153 SKEKQAVIDKA

-1170 KDPEALRKI
+1170 KDSEALRKI

-1221 WGESIQREIKKKYKD
+1221 WGEYIQREIEKKYKD

-1242 NRKEN
+1242 NREEN
-1247 PEAFRDKVLEA
+1247 PEAFRSKVLEA
-1258 NSEIVEAY
+1258 SSEVVEAY
-1266 MNDYPSQAEA
+1266 MNDHSSQAEA
-1276 IKPYYDMLKFDDD
+1276 IRPYYEMLKFNDD
-1289 VAAILG
+1289 VAAVLG
-1295 HSGLSTEEKR
+1295 HSGLSTEEKM
-1305 QIANTIGNLQITSNT
+1305 QIVSTIGNLQITSNT
-1320 IEEIQSKM
+1320 IEEVQSKM
-1328 ENIVDNQEIDEDFR
+1328 ESIVDNQEIDEGFR
-1342 NQIDGL
+1342 GQIDEL

-1372 REAEEAKKKEEEKNK
+1372 REAKEAKKKEEEKNK
-1387 VDEAAKNAADKKVI
+1387 VDEAAKNAADKKTV
-1401 EDKDKQEDMGRKASE
+1401 EDKDKQEDMGKVPGKNDNITNE
-1416 KDILNNTEDVDLSID
+1416 EDVDIFSD
-1431 EKPSEGPQKDETNEE
+1431 EESSEEQNQENE
-1446 KSTTEQSVV
+1446 STEEPVIGDNTV
-1455 TQSTTTQGAT
+1455 
-1465 APVTQNVKTILSDE
+1465 APVTQNIKNILDDKV
-1479 SGDTS
+1479 GDISLTA
-1484 VTVGDMWYG
+1484 GDMWYG
-1493 TADNTKK
+1493 TVGNAKK
-1500 GKFTVTKMGN
+1500 GKFAVTKMEDN
-1510 SITFDTDEKNDVLS
+1510 ITFDTDEKNDMLS
-1524 VTPDEYDVTPETKE
+1524 ITSNEYDVTPETKE

-1589 ARETE
+1589 AREAE
-1594 LATKGVDVGNVN
+1594 LAAKGVDVGNVN

-1626 NITLDDKVIE
+1626 NITPDGKEVQ

-1643 ADELN
+1643 AAELN

-1658 VNTISGNAMSR
+1658 VNTLSGNAMSR
-1669 YVSDPLVKDGKLVNK
+1669 YEPDPLAKDGKLVNK

-1693 DEYYAWMDAAG
+1693 DDYYAWMDAAG
-1704 IKLQNIIDRELAKI
+1704 IKLQNIIDQELARI
-1718 LKRNPNAKVKFMAV
+1718 FKRNPNAKVKFMAV

-1806 ISPTSRNSKGE
+1806 VFPTSRNSKGE

-1870 KSVRELL
+1870 RSVRELL

-1897 ELTKFLTIGAFVDDV
+1897 ELTKFLTVGTSIDKV

-1927 LMPASNGKMVPSY
+1927 LMPAGNGKMVPSY
-1940 LKVLKYNEMRD
+1940 LKVLKYNEMKD

-2022 AEFMQAMEDMNPR
+2022 AEFMKAMEDMNPR
-2035 VNITA
+2035 VNVTA

-2058 MTDAAIFGTAGSSY
+2058 MTDAAMFGTAGSSY

-2085 LEQPGNE
+2085 PEQPVNE
-2092 ASKTTVNSDFKNE
+2092 APKTIVNSDFKNE

-2128 NGEPITDEKMMKQ
+2128 NGEPITDEKMIKQ

-2147 IIDNQL
+2147 IVDNQL
-2153 SPIKSE
+2153 TSIKSE
-2159 GVLEYF
+2159 GVWEYF

-2187 VSEEKAKEIIS
+2187 VSEEKAKKIIS

-2210 VEAQKQLKII
+2210 AEAQKQLKII

-2225 DIIGISDNT
+2225 DVIGNSDNT
-2234 NFVMDPNTGEMVV
+2234 DLVIDPNTGEMVV
-2247 DNTVDETPVPKEEN
+2247 NNTTDNTPAPKEEN

-2275 SEKNNKKTESSNNT
+2275 SDKNNKKTESSDNT
-2289 TSTQTFAELIGNKK
+2289 TSTQTFAELISNKK
-2303 HRISIIKLVKSKWKD
+2303 HRINIIKLVKGKWKD

-2349 WMKTIEDCR
+2349 WKKTIEDCR

>member
-6 IKGLRGLRGFG
+6 IRGLRGLGG
-17 DLNEGERKRFLSDH
+17 LSDLTPEERD
-31 AAELRPYSND
+31 AFITANESKLSAYRN
-41 PMKYGIV
+41 PMKRRQAANI
-48 ASRLYENQKF
+48 LYMNQKY
-58 INTFGQAAFDQLH
+58 INTFGLDAFNLNN
-71 DGTEAAYNYRNK
+71 DGTENSFNLRNK
-83 LTHDKIVTDAFI
+83 QTKAELTWKAFKGAYGN
-95 DTFNKEDNFN
+95 DSNFN
-105 ELATYLDTEG
+105 ELATYLDTDG
-115 MYDLLNNDEYLGSRK
+115 MYDLLNNDEYLGSKK

-139 KRAKGVQNTF
+139 KKAKGMQNTF

-158 ATIEPGLAAGLQI
+158 AAMEPGLAAGLQM

-177 QSPKIQDDAYAKRDK
+177 QSPKLQDDAYAKRDK

-206 EKEIQGDADIMFA
+206 EKDIQGDADIMYA
-219 NMLDADTNGQ
+219 NMLDADTNKQ
-229 KSIGSWLKD
+229 RSIGSWLKD
-238 FDKIASKNSGYYS
+238 FDKIASKSTGYYS

-260 DYDDEDK
+260 DYDDENK

-272 KYQVLKQKYGEGV
+272 KYQALKQKYGEGV
-285 AMQYLSR
+285 AMQYLGR
-292 DIQDRIAE
+292 DIQNRIAE

-313 ILTTAWSDLG
+313 VLTTAWSDIG
-323 SNVALF
+323 SDIALF
-329 ANIKNWYDVDRM
+329 ANMKNWYDVDRM
-341 AIINQ
+341 AVVNQ

-352 PIYDKKGNIVD
+352 PIYDKKGKIVD
-363 YERNENIWTNPAY
+363 YKRNENIWTNPAY

-424 FKQGGHVLAGIAE
+424 FKQSGHFIEPLLT

-443 TGKIIGM
+443 AGRLVGM
-450 GAKGV
+450 GANAAMKGV
-455 LKGIGLS
+455 GLS
-462 AKAIQTASKAGNII
+462 AKAMQTANKAGRVI
-476 NDALVM
+476 NDVLVG
-482 ATTGLEGSQLEAMG
+482 ATTGLSGSQLEAMG
-496 TFDEQM
+496 TFEEQM

-521 KSIDYNSKESKAAID
+521 RSIDYNSKDSKAALD
-536 YYYKQLKLKDNRRV
+536 YYYKQLKAKDNRRV
-550 TSGSKEGMTQLP
+550 ASGSREGMTQLP

-576 TNQLLEAKQKELE
+576 TNQLLGAKQKELE

-615 VKNIPLTTAVQKFMI
+615 VKNIPLTTAVQKFLI

-651 EKGGVKKAV
+651 EKGGVKRAV
-660 GKGDKEIRFSSG
+660 KGDKEIRFSSG

-724 VDSFTGNFLAGLSEG
+724 VDSFAGNFLAGLSEG
-739 LDGVLDRQNLYEGFI
+739 IEGITDRQNLYEGFI
-754 GMLSPAATV
+754 GMVSPMTTV
-763 MPNMNAVFHPKDT
+763 APNMNAVFHPKDT
-776 WNAVINKKDAY
+776 WNAVLNKKDAY

-793 AERASNLLMN
+793 AERASSVMMN
-803 PLLNSVVEAKEKDR
+803 PLLNTIAEARQKDR
-817 RVDNT
+817 RIDNT
-822 VSAINMVVAANKD
+822 VEAINRVVEANKD
-835 KLDSAAKTISV
+835 KLNSAAKTISV
-846 LNNFNTPINGNN
+846 LNNFNTQVNGNN
-858 PLGILDYKDNK
+858 PMNILDYKDNK

-880 NELEDIGGTKSKLY
+880 NELEDMGGTKSKLY
-894 EDTMHTIQGLAEGTL
+894 DDTMHTIQGLAEGTL
-909 SEEEMDNEVD
+909 SEEEMNNEVD

-932 GKENP
+932 GNEDSK
-937 KEVAA
+937 KVAA

-948 AKYFMDMKKKVDDIQ
+948 AKYFMDMKKKVDEIQ
-963 QMFSNSPSMKNVDPR
+963 QMFANSPSMKNVDPR
-978 VAATLVYNTVA
+978 VAATLVYNIVA

-1007 SADTESTYTPNYVMR
+1007 SADTESTYTPNYAMR

-1028 IKKAVAAREKEV
+1028 IKKAVAAREKEAA
-1040 VKADKEIEELSASN
+1040 KADKEIEELSASN

-1097 IQTLKESKDRL
+1097 IQTLRESKDRL
-1108 LSEKEDINKIG
+1108 LGEKEDISKIG
-1119 EGEDS
+1119 EGKDS
-1124 KTSFTVNDILNADV
+1124 KASFTINDILNADV

-1153 SKERQAVIDKA
+1153 SKKKQAVIDKA

-1209 FDAAEQSRGMAA
+1209 FDAVEQSRGMAA

-1258 NSEIVEAY
+1258 NSEVVEAY
-1266 MNDYPSQAEA
+1266 MNDHPKQAEA
-1276 IKPYYDMLKFDDD
+1276 IKPYYDMLKFNDD
-1289 VAAILG
+1289 VAAILK
-1295 HSGLSTEEKR
+1295 HSALETGEKMIIASTIISNQKKSNNVEEVQAK
-1305 QIANTIGNLQITSNT
+1305 LES
-1320 IEEIQSKM
+1320 
-1328 ENIVDNQEIDEDFR
+1328 IVDDPELSENFR

-1348 LSKVEQL
+1348 LSKVAQMS
-1355 GYLRDAT
+1355 YQRDAT
-1362 IIENRKQRKQ
+1362 TIENRKQRKE
-1372 REAEEAKKKEEEKNK
+1372 REAEETKKKKEGKKK
-1387 VDEAAKNAADKKVI
+1387 VDEAAKNAAEKKVA
-1401 EDKDKQEDMGRKASE
+1401 EEKEKQKITDRKPG
-1416 KDILNNTEDVDLSID
+1416 KNDIINNAEDVDLSID
-1431 EKPSEGPQKDETNEE
+1431 EEPLKEPQKDETDNE
-1446 KSTTEQSVV
+1446 KNTTAQSV
-1455 TQSTTTQGAT
+1455 TT
-1465 APVTQNVKTILSDE
+1465 PVTQNVKTILSDG
-1479 SGDTS
+1479 SGDMS
-1484 VTVGDMWYG
+1484 VTAGEMWNGTGDN
-1493 TADNTKK
+1493 AKK
-1500 GKFTVTKMGN
+1500 GKFTVTKMEGEI
-1510 SITFDTDEKNDVLS
+1510 SFDTNDKHDVLS
-1524 VTPDEYDVTPETKE
+1524 IASDEYEVTPETSE

-1546 ASSMEKRGDD
+1546 ASSMKKKGDD

-1564 GTKNTTEVKAKK
+1564 GTNKTTEVKAKK
-1576 SFDIEKAIKRQQE
+1576 SFDIEKAIERQQK

-1594 LATKGVDVGNVN
+1594 LAAKGEDVGNVN

-1615 GRSENIDEQNN
+1615 GVSASLDEQINDIDPN
-1626 NITLDDKVIE
+1626 GKEVH
-1636 VSEINED
+1636 VSETNID

-1648 GIGEHNIETN
+1648 GVGEHNIEAN
-1658 VNTISGNAMSR
+1658 VTTLSGNAMSR
-1669 YVSDPLVKDGKLVNK
+1669 YEPNPLEQDGILVNK
-1684 KGKDDRKQM
+1684 KGKDNRKQM

-1704 IKLQNIIDRELAKI
+1704 IKLQNIIDQELGKI
-1718 LKRNPNAKVKFMAV
+1718 LRRNPNAKVKFMSV
-1732 RPESNATNDSSMQR
+1732 RSESNATNDSAMQK

-1759 KGITAIHNDDN
+1759 KGITAIHNDKN
-1770 GGVIESQ
+1770 GGVIESN

-1787 GYRNGNFA
+1787 GFAKKNFA
-1795 QQSLYNVLWNP
+1795 QKSLYDVLTNP
-1806 ISPTSRNSKGE
+1806 IAPTYKNSTGE
-1817 PFGLMIKPKK
+1817 PLGLLVKPKK

-1859 KQGLNDSNTEF
+1859 KQGLNDNNTEF
-1870 KSVRELL
+1870 RSVKELL

-1897 ELTKFLTIGAFVDDV
+1897 ELTKFLTVGTSVDNV

-1927 LMPASNGKMVPSY
+1927 FIPAGNGKLIPSY

-1951 GALKDKVEGLLQNV
+1951 GALKDRMNRLLQDV
-1965 VSPDYATRYQAVIDL
+1965 VAPDYVKRYQAVMDL
-1980 SNIFYFDKEGDTI
+1980 CNIFYFDKDGDNI
-1993 LLRKNKAELSLVHD
+1993 LLKKTKTEVSLVHD
-2007 GIVQKTFVLDSNFDR
+2007 GKVQKTFTLDSNFDR
-2022 AEFMQAMEDMNPR
+2022 TEFMKAMEDMNPR

-2040 RVLQS
+2040 KVLQS
-2045 QELLKEYDEAGAL
+2045 PELLKEYDEAGAL
-2058 MTDAAIFGTAGSSY
+2058 MTDIAMFSTAGSSY

-2085 LEQPGNE
+2085 PKQIVNE
-2092 ASKTTVNSDFKNE
+2092 TPKAVKNSDFKNE
-2105 NKSQVIYKHQYYTY
+2105 NKSQVIYKHQYYT
-2119 RVDDGMYYL
+2119 RREDDGMYYL
-2128 NGEPITDEKMMKQ
+2128 NGEPITDEKMIKQ
-2141 LEYNKM
+2141 LDYNKM

-2153 SPIKSE
+2153 SPIKNE
-2159 GVLEYF
+2159 GVWEYF

-2177 VNRNTKEVKE
+2177 VNRNTKEVKN
-2187 VSEEKAKEIIS
+2187 VSEEKATEIIKEI
-2198 KIEEEKAKKQRE
+2198 KEKEAKKQRE
-2210 VEAQKQLKII
+2210 AEAQKQLKTLSLYDVEMDLTGD
-2220 NSEDV
+2220 SETTEFM
-2225 DIIGISDNT
+2225 I
-2234 NFVMDPNTGEMVV
+2234 DPETGEMVAV
-2247 DNTVDETPVPKEEN
+2247 NTVDETSTTKEE
-2261 KNENKKE
+2261 KKTEEKTE
-2268 EVKKESK
+2268 EVKKES
-2275 SEKNNKKTESSNNT
+2275 EKKKEDKRIPITKDAS
-2289 TSTQTFAELIGNKK
+2289 STQTFAELYGKK
-2303 HRISIIKLVKSKWKD
+2303 AYRMNILKLIKGKWKD
-2318 APVVPAQLEKFL
+2318 APSVPAQLEKFL
-2330 RDKDVEVDSIGTSE
+2330 RDKDVEVDSIGTS
-2344 KDIDA
+2344 KDDIEA

>member
-6 IKGLRGLRGFG
+6 IRGLRGLKGLDSLSPEERDAFMKANANVL
-17 DLNEGERKRFLSDH
+17 DQYHNLNNRDK
-31 AAELRPYSND
+31 AAN
-41 PMKYGIV
+41 I
-48 ASRLYENQKF
+48 LYMNQKY
-58 INTFGQAAFDQLH
+58 INTFGLDAFNLNN
-71 DGTEAAYNYRNK
+71 DGTEDSFNFRNK
-83 LTHDKIVTDAFI
+83 QTKAELTWKAFEGAYGK
-95 DTFNKEDNFN
+95 DDNFN
-105 ELATYLDTEG
+105 ELATFLDTDG
-115 MYDLLNNDEYLGSRK
+115 MYDLLNNDEYLGKTKIRNKFIKNINDSK
-130 RAQMWNANV
+130 AMQKAYDSSLNIPYTEAAF
-139 KRAKGVQNTF
+139 AKGIIRSKTAI
-149 DQMGMNPRI
+149 NPY
-158 ATIEPGLAAGLQI
+158 EQKG
-171 AKPAVA
+171 K
-177 QSPKIQDDAYAKRDK
+177 DEKRDK
-192 EILDKLYAESQKRR
+192 EILDKLYAESQQRR
-206 EKEIQGDADIMFA
+206 EKDIQGDANIMYA

-229 KSIGSWLKD
+229 KNIASWLKD
-238 FDKIASKNSGYYS
+238 FDKMASKNSNYYFK
-251 GFKNSSWLK
+251 FKNSSWLK
-260 DYDDEDK
+260 DYDDENK

-272 KYQVLKQKYGEGV
+272 KYQALKQKYGEGV
-285 AMQYLSR
+285 ALQYLDR
-292 DIQDRIAE
+292 DIQNRIAE

-313 ILTTAWSDLG
+313 VLTTAWSDIG
-323 SNVALF
+323 SDIALF
-329 ANIKNWYDVDRM
+329 ANMKNWYDVDRM

-352 PIYDKKGNIVD
+352 PIYDKKGKIVD
-363 YERNENIWTNPAY
+363 YKRNENIWTNPDY

-393 IEERGGISTDV
+393 IEEKGGISTDV

-424 FKQGGHVLAGIAE
+424 FKQSGHFIEPLLT

-443 TGKIIGM
+443 AGRLVGM
-450 GAKGV
+450 GANAAMKGV
-455 LKGIGLS
+455 GLS
-462 AKAIQTASKAGNII
+462 AKAMQTANKAGRVI
-476 NDALVM
+476 NDVLVR
-482 ATTGLEGSQLEAMG
+482 ATTGLSGSQLEAMG

-521 KSIDYNSKESKAAID
+521 RSIDYNSKESKAALD
-536 YYYKQLKLKDNRRV
+536 YYYKQLKIKDNRRV
-550 TSGSKEGMTQLP
+550 ASGSREGMTQLP

-576 TNQLLEAKQKELE
+576 TNQLLGAKQKELE

-601 AATKAYMTNFAMDY
+601 AATKAYMTNFALDC
-615 VKNIPLTTAVQKFMI
+615 VKNIPLTTAVQKFLI

-651 EKGGVKKAV
+651 EKGGVKRAV

-724 VDSFTGNFLAGLSEG
+724 VDSFAGNFLAGLSEG
-739 LDGVLDRQNLYEGFI
+739 MEGITDRQNLYEGFI
-754 GMLSPAATV
+754 GMVSPMTTV
-763 MPNMNAVFHPKDT
+763 APNMNAVFHPKDT
-776 WNAVINKKDAY
+776 WNAVLNKKDVY

-793 AERASNLLMN
+793 AERVSSVLMN
-803 PLLNSVVEAKEKDR
+803 PLLNTIAEARQKDR
-817 RVDNT
+817 RIDNT
-822 VSAINMVVAANKD
+822 VEAINRVVAANKD

-846 LNNFNTPINGNN
+846 LNNFNTPVNGNN
-858 PLGILDYKDNK
+858 PMNILDYKDNK

-909 SEEEMDNEVD
+909 SEEEMSNEVD

-932 GKENP
+932 GNEDSK
-937 KEVAA
+937 KVAA

-948 AKYFMDMKKKVDDIQ
+948 AKYFMDMKKKVDEIQ
-963 QMFSNSPSMKNVDPR
+963 QMFANSPSMKNVDPR

-1007 SADTESTYTPNYVMR
+1007 SADTESTYTPNYAMR

-1040 VKADKEIEELSASN
+1040 AKADKEIEELSASN

-1087 KELIDSQNFQ
+1087 NELIDSQNFQ
-1097 IQTLKESKDRL
+1097 IQTLRESKDRL
-1108 LSEKEDINKIG
+1108 LGEKEDISKIG
-1119 EGEDS
+1119 EGEDN

-1153 SKERQAVIDKA
+1153 SKKKQAVIDKT

-1179 NDAGILA
+1179 NDAGILV

-1221 WGESIQREIKKKYKD
+1221 WGESIQREIKKRYKD

-1242 NRKEN
+1242 NREEN
-1247 PEAFRDKVLEA
+1247 PEAFRNKVLEA
-1258 NSEIVEAY
+1258 NSEVVEAY
-1266 MNDYPSQAEA
+1266 MNDHPKQAEA
-1276 IKPYYDMLKFDDD
+1276 IKPYYDMLKFNDD
-1289 VAAILG
+1289 VAAILNN
-1295 HSGLSTEEKR
+1295 SNYRYEDKMMVAQAIDRFQNS
-1305 QIANTIGNLQITSNT
+1305 SNT
-1320 IEEIQSKM
+1320 MEEFMTKM
-1328 ENIVDNQEIDEDFR
+1328 ENVIDTPDMYEGFVSKINEI
-1342 NQIDGL
+1342 

-1362 IIENRKQRKQ
+1362 IIENRKQRKE
-1372 REAEEAKKKEEEKNK
+1372 REAEEAKKKEEEKKK
-1387 VDEAAKNAADKKVI
+1387 VDEAAKNAAEKKVA
-1401 EDKDKQEDMGRKASE
+1401 EEKDKQEKQEDMGEVPGKN
-1416 KDILNNTEDVDLSID
+1416 DNWTITGDVDLSMG
-1431 EKPSEGPQKDETNEE
+1431 EEPSEEPQKDETNNE
-1446 KSTTEQSVV
+1446 KT
-1455 TQSTTTQGAT
+1455 T
-1465 APVTQNVKTILSDE
+1465 APVTQNVKTILGDG
-1479 SGDTS
+1479 SGDMSITAGEMWNG
-1484 VTVGDMWYG
+1484 TGDN
-1493 TADNTKK
+1493 AKK
-1500 GKFTVTKMGN
+1500 GKFTMTKMEGEI
-1510 SITFDTDEKNDVLS
+1510 SFDTNDKHDVLS
-1524 VTPDEYDVTPETKE
+1524 IASDEYEVTPETSE

-1546 ASSMEKRGDD
+1546 ASSMKKKGDD
-1556 WYFVGNFA
+1556 WYFVGNFV
-1564 GTKNTTEVKAKK
+1564 GTNKTTEVKAKK
-1576 SFDIEKAIKRQQE
+1576 SFDIEKAIERQQK

-1594 LATKGVDVGNVN
+1594 LAAKGTDVGNVN
-1606 IVDNGDSVQ
+1606 IIDNGDSVQ
-1615 GRSENIDEQNN
+1615 GVSASIDAQINNTDPNGKEVHMSETN
-1626 NITLDDKVIE
+1626 V
-1636 VSEINED
+1636 D
-1643 ADELN
+1643 ADDLN
-1648 GIGEHNIETN
+1648 GTGEHNTEAN
-1658 VNTISGNAMSR
+1658 VTTLSGNAMSR
-1669 YVSDPLVKDGKLVNK
+1669 YEPDPLAKDGKLVNK

-1704 IKLQNIIDRELAKI
+1704 IKLQNIIDQELGRI
-1718 LKRNPNAKVKFMAV
+1718 LRRNPNAKVKFMSV
-1732 RPESNATNDSSMQR
+1732 RPESNATNDSAMQK
-1746 HLMLVLDYDNSIN
+1746 HYMLVLDYDNSIN
-1759 KGITAIHNDDN
+1759 KGITAIHNDKN
-1770 GGVIESQ
+1770 GGVIESN

-1787 GYRNGNFA
+1787 GFAKKNFA
-1795 QQSLYNVLWNP
+1795 QKSLYDVLTNP
-1806 ISPTSRNSKGE
+1806 IAPTYKNSTGE
-1817 PFGLMIKPKK
+1817 PLGLLVKPKK

-1832 HPNERFYVNESLS
+1832 HPNERFYVNENLS
-1845 TEIVPYSLIPGYIV
+1845 TEIVPYTLIPGYIV

-1870 KSVRELL
+1870 RSVRELL

-1897 ELTKFLTIGAFVDDV
+1897 ELTKFLTVGTSVDNV

-1927 LMPASNGKMVPSY
+1927 FIPASNGKLIPSY
-1940 LKVLKYNEMRD
+1940 LKVLKYNEMKD
-1951 GALKDKVEGLLQNV
+1951 GVLKDKVERLLQDV
-1965 VSPDYATRYQAVIDL
+1965 VSPDYATRYQAVMDL
-1980 SNIFYFDKEGDTI
+1980 CNIFYFDKDGDNI
-1993 LLRKNKAELSLVHD
+1993 LLKKTKAEVSLVHD
-2007 GIVQKTFVLDSNFDR
+2007 GKVQKTFTLDSNFDR
-2022 AEFMQAMEDMNPR
+2022 MEFMKAIEDMNPR

-2045 QELLKEYDEAGAL
+2045 QKLLKEYDEAGAL
-2058 MTDAAIFGTAGSSY
+2058 MTDIAMFGTAGSSY

-2085 LEQPGNE
+2085 PKQIVNE
-2092 ASKTTVNSDFKNE
+2092 IPKATVNSDFKNE
-2105 NKSQVIYKHQYYTY
+2105 NKSQVIYKHQYYT
-2119 RVDDGMYYL
+2119 RREDDGMYYL
-2128 NGEPITDEKMMKQ
+2128 NGEPVTDERIIKQ
-2141 LEYNKM
+2141 LDYNKM

-2153 SPIKSE
+2153 SPIKNE
-2159 GVLEYF
+2159 GVWEYF

-2177 VNRNTKEVKE
+2177 VNRNTKEVKN
-2187 VSEEKAKEIIS
+2187 VSEETAKEIIQ
-2198 KIEEEKAKKQRE
+2198 KIEEETAKKQRDT
-2210 VEAQKQLKII
+2210 EAQKQLKTLSLHDVKIDLTGDSETTRFII
-2220 NSEDV
+2220 
-2225 DIIGISDNT
+2225 
-2234 NFVMDPNTGEMVV
+2234 DPETGEMVA
-2247 DNTVDETPVPKEEN
+2247 DNTVDETPTTKEE
-2261 KNENKKE
+2261 
-2268 EVKKESK
+2268 
-2275 SEKNNKKTESSNNT
+2275 KKTEKKTKEVKRESEEKKEGKMTPIGGNSP
-2289 TSTQTFAELIGNKK
+2289 STQTFAELYGKK
-2303 HRISIIKLVKSKWKD
+2303 AYRMNILKLIKGKWKD
-2318 APVVPAQLEKFL
+2318 APTIPAQLEKFL
-2330 RDKDVEVDSIGTSE
+2330 RDKDVEVDSIGTSRD
-2344 KDIDA
+2344 DIDA

>member
-6 IKGLRGLRGFG
+6 IRGLRGLGG
-17 DLNEGERKRFLSDH
+17 LSDLTPEERDAFMKANANVLDQYH
-31 AAELRPYSND
+31 NLNNRDKAAN
-41 PMKYGIV
+41 I
-48 ASRLYENQKF
+48 LYMNQKY
-58 INTFGQAAFDQLH
+58 INTFGLDAFNLNN
-71 DGTEAAYNYRNK
+71 DGTEDSFNLRNEQTKKEITWKAFKGAYGN
-83 LTHDKIVTDAFI
+83 DS
-95 DTFNKEDNFN
+95 NFN
-105 ELATYLDTEG
+105 ELATFLDTDG
-115 MYDLLNNDEYLGSRK
+115 MYDLLNNDEYLGKTKIRNKFIKNINDSK
-130 RAQMWNANV
+130 AMQKAYDSSLNIPYAEAAL
-139 KRAKGVQNTF
+139 AKGIIRSKTSI
-149 DQMGMNPRI
+149 NPY
-158 ATIEPGLAAGLQI
+158 EQ
-171 AKPAVA
+171 KD
-177 QSPKIQDDAYAKRDK
+177 KDEKKDK
-192 EILDKLYAESQKRR
+192 EILDKLYAESQQRR
-206 EKEIQGDADIMFA
+206 EKDIQGDADIMFA

-229 KSIGSWLKD
+229 KNIASWLKD
-238 FDKIASKNSGYYS
+238 FDKIASKNSNYYFK
-251 GFKNSSWLK
+251 FKNSSWLK
-260 DYDDEDK
+260 DYDDENK

-285 AMQYLSR
+285 ALQYLDR
-292 DIQDRIAE
+292 DIQNRIAE

-313 ILTTAWSDLG
+313 VLTTAWSDIG
-323 SNVALF
+323 SDIALF
-329 ANIKNWYDVDRM
+329 ANMKNWYDVDRM
-341 AIINQ
+341 AVINQ

-352 PIYDKKGNIVD
+352 PVYDKKGNIVD
-363 YERNENIWTNPAY
+363 YKRNDNIWTNPAY

-393 IEERGGISTDV
+393 IEEKGGISTDV

-424 FKQGGHVLAGIAE
+424 FKQSGHFIEPLLT

-443 TGKIIGM
+443 AGKLVGM
-450 GAKGV
+450 GANAAMKGV
-455 LKGIGLS
+455 GLS
-462 AKAIQTASKAGNII
+462 AKAMQAANKAGRVI
-476 NDALVM
+476 NDVLVG
-482 ATTGLEGSQLEAMG
+482 ATTGLSGSQLEAMG
-496 TFDEQM
+496 TFEEQM

-521 KSIDYNSKESKAAID
+521 RSIDYNSKDSKAALD
-536 YYYKQLKLKDNRRV
+536 YYYKQLKVKDNRRV
-550 TSGSKEGMTQLP
+550 ASGSREGMTQLP

-576 TNQLLEAKQKELE
+576 TNQLLGAKQKELE

-615 VKNIPLTTAVQKFMI
+615 VKNIPLTTAVQKFLI

-640 NTIDKNIIADI
+640 NTIDKSIIADV
-651 EKGGVKKAV
+651 EKGGVRRAV
-660 GKGDKEIRFSSG
+660 KGNKEIRFSSG

-700 GGVGSNVFDNYMKRN
+700 GGIGNNVFNNYMKRN

-724 VDSFTGNFLAGLSEG
+724 VDSFAGNFLAGLSEG
-739 LDGVLDRQNLYEGFI
+739 MEGITDRQNWYEGFI
-754 GMLSPAATV
+754 GMVSPMTTV
-763 MPNMNAVFHPKDT
+763 APNMNAVFHPKDT
-776 WNAVINKKDAY
+776 WNAVLNKKDAY

-793 AERASNLLMN
+793 AERASSVMMN
-803 PLLNSVVEAKEKDR
+803 PLLNTIAEARQKDR
-817 RVDNT
+817 RIDNT
-822 VSAINMVVAANKD
+822 VETINRVVEANKD

-846 LNNFNTPINGNN
+846 LNNFNTPVNGDNLMN
-858 PLGILDYKDNK
+858 ILDYKDNK

-894 EDTMHTIQGLAEGTL
+894 DDTMHTIQGLAEGTL
-909 SEEEMDNEVD
+909 SEEEMNNEVD

-932 GKENP
+932 GNEDSK
-937 KEVAA
+937 KVAA

-948 AKYFMDMKKKVDDIQ
+948 AKYFIDMKKKVDEIQ
-963 QMFSNSPSMKNVDPR
+963 QMFANSPSMKNIDPR

-1007 SADTESTYTPNYVMR
+1007 SADTESTYTPNYAMR

-1054 GYART
+1054 GYAGT

-1097 IQTLKESKDRL
+1097 IQTLRESKDRL
-1108 LSEKEDINKIG
+1108 LGEKEDISKIG
-1119 EGEDS
+1119 ESEDS

-1153 SKERQAVIDKA
+1153 SKKKQTVIDKA

-1209 FDAAEQSRGMAA
+1209 FDAAEQSKGMAA

-1266 MNDYPSQAEA
+1266 MNDHPKQAEA
-1276 IKPYYDMLKFDDD
+1276 IKPYYDMLKFNDD
-1289 VAAILG
+1289 VAAILK
-1295 HSGLSTEEKR
+1295 HSSLETGEKMIIASTIISNQKKSNNVEEVQAK
-1305 QIANTIGNLQITSNT
+1305 LES
-1320 IEEIQSKM
+1320 
-1328 ENIVDNQEIDEDFR
+1328 IVDDPELSENFR

-1348 LSKVEQL
+1348 LSKVAQMS
-1355 GYLRDAT
+1355 YQRDAT
-1362 IIENRKQRKQ
+1362 IIENRKQRKE
-1372 REAEEAKKKEEEKNK
+1372 REAEEAKKKEEEKKK
-1387 VDEAAKNAADKKVI
+1387 VDEAAKNAAEKKVV
-1401 EDKDKQEDMGRKASE
+1401 EEKEKQQNEEGMNMGRKVG
-1416 KDILNNTEDVDLSID
+1416 KNDTWTITGDVDISMG
-1431 EKPSEGPQKDETNEE
+1431 EEPSE
-1446 KSTTEQSVV
+1446 EQSKKEAGEK
-1455 TQSTTTQGAT
+1455 QSATT
-1465 APVTQNVKTILSDE
+1465 PMTQNVKTILSDG
-1479 SGDTS
+1479 SGDMS
-1484 VTVGDMWYG
+1484 VTAGEMWYG
-1493 TADNTKK
+1493 TGDNAKK
-1500 GKFTVTKMGN
+1500 GKFTMTKMEGEI
-1510 SITFDTDEKNDVLS
+1510 SFDTNDKHDILS
-1524 VTPDEYDVTPETKE
+1524 IASDEYEMTPETGE

-1546 ASSMEKRGDD
+1546 ASSMKKKGDD
-1556 WYFVGNFA
+1556 WYFVGNFV
-1564 GTKNTTEVKAKK
+1564 GTNKTTEVKAKK
-1576 SFDIEKAIKRQQE
+1576 SFDIEKAIERQQK

-1594 LATKGVDVGNVN
+1594 LAAKGTDVGNVN
-1606 IVDNGDSVQ
+1606 IIDNGDSVQ
-1615 GRSENIDEQNN
+1615 GVSASLDAQINNIDPNGKE
-1626 NITLDDKVIE
+1626 VH
-1636 VSEINED
+1636 VSETNVD
-1643 ADELN
+1643 ADDLN
-1648 GIGEHNIETN
+1648 GTGEHNTEAN
-1658 VNTISGNAMSR
+1658 VTTLSGNAMSR
-1669 YVSDPLVKDGKLVNK
+1669 YEPDPLAKDGKLVNK

-1704 IKLQNIIDRELAKI
+1704 IKLQNIIDQELGRI
-1718 LKRNPNAKVKFMAV
+1718 LRRNPNAKVKFMSV
-1732 RPESNATNDSSMQR
+1732 RPESNATNDSAMQK
-1746 HLMLVLDYDNSIN
+1746 HYMLVLDYDNSIN
-1759 KGITAIHNDDN
+1759 KGITAIHNDKN
-1770 GGVIESQ
+1770 GGVIESN

-1787 GYRNGNFA
+1787 GFAKKNFA
-1795 QQSLYNVLWNP
+1795 QKSLYDVLTNP
-1806 ISPTSRNSKGE
+1806 IAPNYKNSTGE
-1817 PFGLMIKPKK
+1817 PLGLLVKPKK

-1845 TEIVPYSLIPGYIV
+1845 TEIVPYTLIPGYIV

-1870 KSVRELL
+1870 RSVRELL

-1897 ELTKFLTIGAFVDDV
+1897 ELTKFLTVGTSVDNV

-1927 LMPASNGKMVPSY
+1927 FIPAGNGKLIPSY
-1940 LKVLKYNEMRD
+1940 LKVLKYNEMKD
-1951 GALKDKVEGLLQNV
+1951 GVLKDKVERLLQDV
-1965 VSPDYATRYQAVIDL
+1965 VAPDYVKRYQAVMDL
-1980 SNIFYFDKEGDTI
+1980 CNIFYFDKDGDNI
-1993 LLRKNKAELSLVHD
+1993 LLKKTKAEVSLVHD
-2007 GIVQKTFVLDSNFDR
+2007 GKVQKTFTLDSNFDR
-2022 AEFMQAMEDMNPR
+2022 MEFMKAIEDMNPR

-2045 QELLKEYDEAGAL
+2045 QKLLKEYDEAGAL
-2058 MTDAAIFGTAGSSY
+2058 MTDIAMFGTAGSSY

-2085 LEQPGNE
+2085 PKQIVNE
-2092 ASKTTVNSDFKNE
+2092 APKAVKNSDFKNE
-2105 NKSQVIYKHQYYTY
+2105 NKSQVIYKHQYYT
-2119 RVDDGMYYL
+2119 RREDDGMYYL
-2128 NGEPITDEKMMKQ
+2128 NGEPVTDERMVKQ
-2141 LEYNKM
+2141 LDYNKM

-2159 GVLEYF
+2159 GVWEYF

-2177 VNRNTKEVKE
+2177 VNRNTKVVKE
-2187 VSEEKAKEIIS
+2187 VSEDTIKEIIQ
-2198 KIEEEKAKKQRE
+2198 KIEEETAKKQRDT
-2210 VEAQKQLKII
+2210 EAQKQLKTLSLHDVEMDLTG
-2220 NSEDV
+2220 NSETTEFM
-2225 DIIGISDNT
+2225 I
-2234 NFVMDPNTGEMVV
+2234 DPETGEMVAV
-2247 DNTVDETPVPKEEN
+2247 NTVDETPTTKEE
-2261 KNENKKE
+2261 KKTEEKTE
-2268 EVKKESK
+2268 EVKKESE
-2275 SEKNNKKTESSNNT
+2275 EKEEDKRIPITKDAS
-2289 TSTQTFAELIGNKK
+2289 STQTFAELYGKK
-2303 HRISIIKLVKSKWKD
+2303 IYRMSILKLIKGKWKE
-2318 APVVPAQLEKFL
+2318 APSVPAQLEKFL
-2330 RDKDVEVDSIGTSE
+2330 RDKDVEVDSIGTS
-2344 KDIDA
+2344 KDDIDA

>member
-6 IKGLRGLRGFG
+6 IKGLRGLRG
-17 DLNEGERKRFLSDH
+17 LSDLTPEERD
-31 AAELRPYSND
+31 AFMTANESKLSAYRN
-41 PMKYGIV
+41 PMKRRQAANI
-48 ASRLYENQKF
+48 LYMNQKY
-58 INTFGQAAFDQLH
+58 INTFGLDAFNLNN
-71 DGTEAAYNYRNK
+71 DGTEDSFNFRNEQTKKELTWKAFKGAYGN
-83 LTHDKIVTDAFI
+83 DS
-95 DTFNKEDNFN
+95 NFN
-105 ELATYLDTEG
+105 ELATFLDTDG
-115 MYDLLNNDEYLGSRK
+115 MYDLLNNDEYLGKTKIHNKFIKNINDSK
-130 RAQMWNANV
+130 AMQKAYDNSLNIPYAEAAL
-139 KRAKGVQNTF
+139 AKGIIRSKTAI
-149 DQMGMNPRI
+149 NPY
-158 ATIEPGLAAGLQI
+158 EQ
-171 AKPAVA
+171 KD
-177 QSPKIQDDAYAKRDK
+177 KDEKKDK
-192 EILDKLYAESQKRR
+192 EILDKLYAESQQRR
-206 EKEIQGDADIMFA
+206 EKDIQDDADIMFT
-219 NMLDADTNGQ
+219 NMLDADTNRQ
-229 KSIGSWLKD
+229 KSIASWLKD

-411 TPDFFSWDTVQEG
+411 TPDFLSWDTVQEG

-443 TGKIIGM
+443 AGKMIGM

-462 AKAIQTASKAGNII
+462 AKAMQTASKAGNII
-476 NDALVM
+476 NDALVV

-521 KSIDYNSKESKAAID
+521 RSIDYNSKESKVALD
-536 YYYKQLKLKDNRRV
+536 YYYKQLKIKDNRRV
-550 TSGSKEGMTQLP
+550 ASGSREGMTQLP

-576 TNQLLEAKQKELE
+576 TNQLLSAKQKELE

-651 EKGGVKKAV
+651 EKGGVKRVV

-700 GGVGSNVFDNYMKRN
+700 RGVGSNVFDNYMKRN

-763 MPNMNAVFHPKDT
+763 MPNMNAVFHLKDT

-793 AERASNLLMN
+793 AERASSVLMN
-803 PLLNSVVEAKEKDR
+803 PLLNTITEARQKDR
-817 RVDNT
+817 RIDNT
-822 VSAINMVVAANKD
+822 IEAINRVVAANKD

-846 LNNFNTPINGNN
+846 LNNFNTPINGDN

-932 GKENP
+932 GNEDSK
-937 KEVAA
+937 KVAA

-948 AKYFMDMKKKVDDIQ
+948 AKYFMDMKKKVDEIQ
-963 QMFSNSPSMKNVDPR
+963 QMFANSPSMKNVDPR

-1087 KELIDSQNFQ
+1087 NELIDSQNFQ

-1242 NRKEN
+1242 NRKGN
-1247 PEAFRDKVLEA
+1247 PEVFRSKVLEA
-1258 NSEIVEAY
+1258 NSEVVEAY

-1276 IKPYYDMLKFDDD
+1276 IKPYYDMLKFNDD
-1289 VAAILG
+1289 VAAVLK
-1295 HSGLSTEEKR
+1295 HSGLETGEKMIIASTIISNQKKSNNVEEVQAK
-1305 QIANTIGNLQITSNT
+1305 LES
-1320 IEEIQSKM
+1320 
-1328 ENIVDNQEIDEDFR
+1328 IVDNSELSENFR

-1348 LSKVEQL
+1348 LSKIEQL

-1362 IIENRKQRKQ
+1362 IIENRKQRKE

-1401 EDKDKQEDMGRKASE
+1401 EDKDKQEDIGKVPGKNDNITNE
-1416 KDILNNTEDVDLSID
+1416 EDVDLFSD
-1431 EKPSEGPQKDETNEE
+1431 EKPLE
-1446 KSTTEQSVV
+1446 EQSKEEVGEK
-1455 TQSTTTQGAT
+1455 QSVS

-1479 SGDTS
+1479 SEDRS

-1500 GKFTVTKMGN
+1500 GKFTVTKMGDN
-1510 SITFDTDEKNDVLS
+1510 ITFDTDEKNDVLS
-1524 VTPDEYDVTPETKE
+1524 VTPDEYDVTSETKE

-1589 ARETE
+1589 VRKTE

-1626 NITLDDKVIE
+1626 NLTPDDKVIE

-1669 YVSDPLVKDGKLVNK
+1669 YESDPLAKDGKLVNK

-1704 IKLQNIIDRELAKI
+1704 IKLQNIIDQELAKI

-1732 RPESNATNDSSMQR
+1732 RPESNVTNDSSMQR

-1806 ISPTSRNSKGE
+1806 ISPTSRNSNGE

-1870 KSVRELL
+1870 RSVRELL
-1877 ADKERNPMGYDM
+1877 ADKERNSMGYDM

-1927 LMPASNGKMVPSY
+1927 FMPAGNGKMVPSY

-2022 AEFMQAMEDMNPR
+2022 TEFMKAMEDMNPR
-2035 VNITA
+2035 INITA

-2085 LEQPGNE
+2085 PEQPGNE

-2159 GVLEYF
+2159 GVWEYF

-2210 VEAQKQLKII
+2210 AEAQKQLKII

-2234 NFVMDPNTGEMVV
+2234 NLVMDPNTGEMVV
-2247 DNTVDETPVPKEEN
+2247 DNIVDETPVLKEEN

-2275 SEKNNKKTESSNNT
+2275 SEKNNKKIKSSDNA

-2303 HRISIIKLVKSKWKD
+2303 HRMSIIKLVKGKWKD
-2318 APVVPAQLEKFL
+2318 APVAPAQLEKFL

>member
-6 IKGLRGLRGFG
+6 IRGLRGLRG
-17 DLNEGERKRFLSDH
+17 LSDLTPEERN
-31 AAELRPYSND
+31 AFVTANESKLSAYRN
-41 PMKYGIV
+41 PMKRRQAANI
-48 ASRLYENQKF
+48 LYMNQKY
-58 INTFGQAAFDQLH
+58 INTFGLDSFNLNN
-71 DGTEAAYNYRNK
+71 DGTEASFDFRNK
-83 LTHDKIVTDAFI
+83 QTKTKLITDAFLN
-95 DTFNKEDNFN
+95 TFGKEDNIN
-105 ELATYLDTEG
+105 ELATYLDVDG
-115 MYDLLNNDEYLGSRK
+115 MYDLLNNEEYLGKTKIRNKFIKNINDSK
-130 RAQMWNANV
+130 AMQKAYDNSLNIPYAEAAL
-139 KRAKGVQNTF
+139 AKGIIRTKTV
-149 DQMGMNPRI
+149 MNPYEQRKKD
-158 ATIEPGLAAGLQI
+158 EQ
-171 AKPAVA
+171 
-177 QSPKIQDDAYAKRDK
+177 RDK
-192 EILDKLYAESQKRR
+192 EILDRLYAESQKRR
-206 EKEIQGDADIMFA
+206 EKDIQGDADIMFA

-238 FDKIASKNSGYYS
+238 FDKIASKSSGYYS

-260 DYDDEDK
+260 DYDDENK

-272 KYQVLKQKYGEGV
+272 KYQALKQKYGEGV
-285 AMQYLSR
+285 AMQYLGR
-292 DIQDRIAE
+292 DIQNRIAE
-300 AQDGKFTGNTLKG
+300 AQDDKFTGNTLKG
-313 ILTTAWSDLG
+313 VLTTAWSDIG
-323 SNVALF
+323 SDIALF
-329 ANIKNWYDVDRM
+329 ANMKNWYDVDRM

-363 YERNENIWTNPAY
+363 YKRNDNIWTNPAY

-393 IEERGGISTDV
+393 IEEKGGISTDV

-424 FKQGGHVLAGIAE
+424 FKQSGHFIEPLLT

-443 TGKIIGM
+443 AGRLVGM
-450 GAKGV
+450 GANAAMKGV
-455 LKGIGLS
+455 GLS
-462 AKAIQTASKAGNII
+462 AKAMQTANKAGRVI
-476 NDALVM
+476 NDVLVG
-482 ATTGLEGSQLEAMG
+482 ATTGLSGSQLEAMG
-496 TFDEQM
+496 TFEEQM
-502 ETAKQKIREQINS
+502 ETAKQKIREQIDS

-521 KSIDYNSKESKAAID
+521 RSIDYNSKESKAALD
-536 YYYKQLKLKDNRRV
+536 YYYKQLKTKDNRRV
-550 TSGSKEGMTQLP
+550 ASGSREGMTQLP

-576 TNQLLEAKQKELE
+576 TNQLLGAKQKELE

-615 VKNIPLTTAVQKFMI
+615 VKNIPLTTAVQKFLI

-651 EKGGVKKAV
+651 ETGGVKRAV

-724 VDSFTGNFLAGLSEG
+724 VDSFAGNFLAGLSEG
-739 LDGVLDRQNLYEGFI
+739 IEGITDRQNLYEGFI
-754 GMLSPAATV
+754 GMVSPMTTV
-763 MPNMNAVFHPKDT
+763 APNMNAVFHPKDT
-776 WNAVINKKDAY
+776 WNAVLNKKDAY

-793 AERASNLLMN
+793 AERASSVLMN
-803 PLLNSVVEAKEKDR
+803 PLLNTITEARQKDR
-817 RVDNT
+817 RIDNT
-822 VSAINMVVAANKD
+822 VEAINRVVEANKD
-835 KLDSAAKTISV
+835 KLNSAAKTISV
-846 LNNFNTPINGNN
+846 LNNFNTPVNGNN
-858 PLGILDYKDNK
+858 PMNILDYKDNK

-894 EDTMHTIQGLAEGTL
+894 DDTMHTIQGLAEGTL
-909 SEEEMDNEVD
+909 SEEEMSNEVD
-919 KFIADPDNKSILD
+919 KFVADPDNKSILD
-932 GKENP
+932 GNEDSK
-937 KEVAA
+937 KVAA

-948 AKYFMDMKKKVDDIQ
+948 AQYFMDMKKKVDDIQ
-963 QMFSNSPSMKNVDPR
+963 QMFANSPSMKNADPR

-1007 SADTESTYTPNYVMR
+1007 SADTESTYTPNYAMR

-1028 IKKAVAAREKEV
+1028 IKKAVAAREKEAA
-1040 VKADKEIEELSASN
+1040 KADKEIEELTASN

-1073 EGERITIKEDIRKY
+1073 EGERTTIKEDIRKY
-1087 KELIDSQNFQ
+1087 NELIDSQNFQ
-1097 IQTLKESKDRL
+1097 INTLKESKGRL
-1108 LSEKEDINKIG
+1108 LSEKEDISKIG
-1119 EGEDS
+1119 ESEDN
-1124 KTSFTVNDILNADV
+1124 KTSFTVNDVLNSDV
-1138 RDMAYILDPKNKENF
+1138 RDMAYILDPKNRENF
-1153 SKERQAVIDKA
+1153 SKKRQVVIDKA

-1179 NDAGILA
+1179 NDAGVLA

-1221 WGESIQREIKKKYKD
+1221 WGESIQREIKKRYKD

-1242 NRKEN
+1242 NREEN
-1247 PEAFRDKVLEA
+1247 PEAFRSKVLEA
-1258 NSEIVEAY
+1258 NSEVVEAY
-1266 MNDYPSQAEA
+1266 MNDHPKQAEA
-1276 IKPYYDMLKFDDD
+1276 IKPYYDMLKFNDD
-1289 VAAILG
+1289 VAAILNN
-1295 HSGLSTEEKR
+1295 SNYRYEDKMMVAQAIDRFQNS
-1305 QIANTIGNLQITSNT
+1305 SNT
-1320 IEEIQSKM
+1320 MEEFMTKM
-1328 ENIVDNQEIDEDFR
+1328 ENVIDTPDMYEGFVSKINEI
-1342 NQIDGL
+1342 

-1355 GYLRDAT
+1355 GYQRDAT
-1362 IIENRKQRKQ
+1362 TIENRKQKKE
-1372 REAEEAKKKEEEKNK
+1372 REAGETKKKEEEKKK
-1387 VDEAAKNAADKKVI
+1387 VDEAVKNAAEKKVA
-1401 EDKDKQEDMGRKASE
+1401 EEKEKQEKQEDMGEVPGKNNNWTITG
-1416 KDILNNTEDVDLSID
+1416 DIDLSMD
-1431 EKPSEGPQKDETNEE
+1431 EEPSKEQSTEETEE
-1446 KSTTEQSVV
+1446 KQKTTTPV
-1455 TQSTTTQGAT
+1455 TQS
-1465 APVTQNVKTILSDE
+1465 VKTILSDG
-1479 SGDTS
+1479 SGDMS
-1484 VTVGDMWYG
+1484 VTAGEMWYG
-1493 TADNTKK
+1493 TGDNAKK
-1500 GKFTVTKMGN
+1500 GKFTMTKMEGEI
-1510 SITFDTDEKNDVLS
+1510 SFDTNEKHDVLS
-1524 VTPDEYDVTPETKE
+1524 IASDEYEVTPETSE

-1546 ASSMEKRGDD
+1546 ASSMKKKGDD
-1556 WYFVGNFA
+1556 WYFVGNFV
-1564 GTKNTTEVKAKK
+1564 GTNKTTEVKAKK
-1576 SFDIEKAIKRQQE
+1576 SFDIEKAIERQQK

-1594 LATKGVDVGNVN
+1594 LAAKGTDVGNVN
-1606 IVDNGDSVQ
+1606 IIDNGDSVQ
-1615 GRSENIDEQNN
+1615 GVSASLDAQINNTDPNGKEVHMSETN
-1626 NITLDDKVIE
+1626 V
-1636 VSEINED
+1636 D
-1643 ADELN
+1643 ADDLN
-1648 GIGEHNIETN
+1648 GTGEHNTEAN
-1658 VNTISGNAMSR
+1658 VTTLSGNAMSR
-1669 YVSDPLVKDGKLVNK
+1669 YEPDPLAKDGKLVNK

-1704 IKLQNIIDRELAKI
+1704 IKLQNIIDQELGRI
-1718 LKRNPNAKVKFMAV
+1718 LRRNPNAKVKFMSV
-1732 RPESNATNDSSMQR
+1732 RPESNATNDSAMQK
-1746 HLMLVLDYDNSIN
+1746 HYMLVLDYDNSIN
-1759 KGITAIHNDDN
+1759 KGITAIHNDKN
-1770 GGVIESQ
+1770 GSVIESN

-1787 GYRNGNFA
+1787 GFAKKNFA
-1795 QQSLYNVLWNP
+1795 QKSLYDVLTNP
-1806 ISPTSRNSKGE
+1806 IAPNYKNSTGE
-1817 PFGLMIKPKK
+1817 PLGLLVKPKK

-1845 TEIVPYSLIPGYIV
+1845 TEIVPYTLIPGYIV

-1870 KSVRELL
+1870 RSVRELL

-2022 AEFMQAMEDMNPR
+2022 AEFMKAMEDMNPR
-2035 VNITA
+2035 VNVTA
-2040 RVLQS
+2040 KVLQS

-2058 MTDAAIFGTAGSSY
+2058 MTDAAMFGTAGSSY

-2085 LEQPGNE
+2085 PKQPVNE

-2128 NGEPITDEKMMKQ
+2128 NGEPITDEKMIKQ
-2141 LEYNKM
+2141 LEHNKM

-2159 GVLEYF
+2159 GVWEYF

-2177 VNRNTKEVKE
+2177 VNRNTKEVKN
-2187 VSEEKAKEIIS
+2187 VSKEKAKEIIS

-2210 VEAQKQLKII
+2210 AEAQKQLKII

-2225 DIIGISDNT
+2225 DIIGNSDNT
-2234 NFVMDPNTGEMVV
+2234 NLVMDPNTGEMVV
-2247 DNTVDETPVPKEEN
+2247 DNTVNETPVPKEEN

-2275 SEKNNKKTESSNNT
+2275 SEKNNKKIESSNNT
-2289 TSTQTFAELIGNKK
+2289 ASTQTFAELIGNKK
-2303 HRISIIKLVKSKWKD
+2303 HRMSIIKLVKGKWKD
-2318 APVVPAQLEKFL
+2318 APVAPAQLEKFL
-2330 RDKDVEVDSIGTSE
+2330 KDRDVEVDSIGTSE

>member
-6 IKGLRGLRGFG
+6 IKGLRGLKGLGSLSPEERAAFMKSHANVLNKYD
-17 DLNEGERKRFLSDH
+17 DLDQRDQ
-31 AAELRPYSND
+31 AAN
-41 PMKYGIV
+41 I
-48 ASRLYENQKF
+48 LYMNQKY
-58 INTFGQAAFDQLH
+58 INTFGLDKFNLNN
-71 DGTEAAYNYRNK
+71 DGTEDSFNLRNK
-83 LTHDKIVTDAFI
+83 QTKAELTWRAFEGAYGK
-95 DTFNKEDNFN
+95 DTNFR
-105 ELATYLDTEG
+105 ELATYLDADG

-130 RAQMWNANV
+130 RAQIWNANV

-149 DQMGMNPRI
+149 DQMSINPRI
-158 ATIEPGLAAGLQI
+158 ATMEPGLAAGLQI

-206 EKEIQGDADIMFA
+206 EKEIQSDADIMFA

-238 FDKIASKNSGYYS
+238 FDKIASKNSNYYFK
-251 GFKNSSWLK
+251 FKNSSWLK
-260 DYDDEDK
+260 DYDDENK

-272 KYQVLKQKYGEGV
+272 KYQALKQKYGEGV
-285 AMQYLSR
+285 ALQYLDR
-292 DIQDRIAE
+292 DIQNRIAE

-313 ILTTAWSDLG
+313 VLTTAWSDIG
-323 SNVALF
+323 SDIALF
-329 ANIKNWYDVDRM
+329 ANMKNWFDVDRM

-352 PIYDKKGNIVD
+352 PIYDKKGNIID
-363 YERNENIWTNPAY
+363 YKRNDNIWTNPAY

-404 NVREYGY
+404 NIREYGY

-424 FKQGGHVLAGIAE
+424 FKQSGHFIEPLLT

-443 TGKIIGM
+443 AGRLVGM
-450 GAKGV
+450 GTNAAM
-455 LKGIGLS
+455 KGIGLS
-462 AKAIQTASKAGNII
+462 AKAMQTANKAGRVI
-476 NDALVM
+476 NDVLVG
-482 ATTGLEGSQLEAMG
+482 ATTGLSGSQLEAMG
-496 TFDEQM
+496 TFEEQM

-521 KSIDYNSKESKAAID
+521 RSIDYNSKESKAALD
-536 YYYKQLKLKDNRRV
+536 YYYKQLKIKDNRRV
-550 TSGSKEGMTQLP
+550 ASGSREGMTQLP

-576 TNQLLEAKQKELE
+576 TNQLLGAKQKELE

-615 VKNIPLTTAVQKFMI
+615 VKNIPLTTAVQKFLI

-651 EKGGVKKAV
+651 EKGGVKRAV

-672 KGLAKEIGKQFAG
+672 KGLAKEIGKQFTG

-739 LDGVLDRQNLYEGFI
+739 MEGITDRQNLYEGFI
-754 GMLSPAATV
+754 GMVSPMTTV
-763 MPNMNAVFHPKDT
+763 APNMNAVFHPKDT
-776 WNAVINKKDAY
+776 WNAVLNKKDAY

-793 AERASNLLMN
+793 AERASSVVMN
-803 PLLNSVVEAKEKDR
+803 PLLNTIAEARQKDR
-817 RVDNT
+817 RIDNT
-822 VSAINMVVAANKD
+822 VEAINRVVEANKD

-846 LNNFNTPINGNN
+846 LNNFNTPVNGDNLMN
-858 PLGILDYKDNK
+858 ILDYKDNK

-894 EDTMHTIQGLAEGTL
+894 EDTMHTIQGLTEGTL

-932 GKENP
+932 GNEDSK
-937 KEVAA
+937 KVAA

-948 AKYFMDMKKKVDDIQ
+948 AKYFMDMKKKVDEIQ
-963 QMFSNSPSMKNVDPR
+963 QMFANSPSMKNVDPR

-1001 NELGTG
+1001 SELGTG
-1007 SADTESTYTPNYVMR
+1007 SVDTESTYTPNYAMR
-1022 YDTKNS
+1022 YDKKDS
-1028 IKKAVAAREKEV
+1028 VKKAIAAREKEV
-1040 VKADKEIEELSASN
+1040 EKADKEIEELSASN
-1054 GYART
+1054 SYART

-1073 EGERITIKEDIRKY
+1073 EGERITMNEDIRKY

-1097 IQTLKESKDRL
+1097 IQTLRESKDRL
-1108 LSEKEDINKIG
+1108 LSEKEDISKIG
-1119 EGEDS
+1119 DGEDS

-1153 SKERQAVIDKA
+1153 SKKRQAVIDKA

-1247 PEAFRDKVLEA
+1247 PEAFRDKVLET
-1258 NSEIVEAY
+1258 NSEVVEAY
-1266 MNDYPSQAEA
+1266 MNDHPSQAEA
-1276 IKPYYDMLKFDDD
+1276 IKPYYDMLKFNDD
-1289 VAAILG
+1289 VAAILK
-1295 HSGLSTEEKR
+1295 HSGLETGEKMIIASTIISNQKKSNNVEEVQAK
-1305 QIANTIGNLQITSNT
+1305 L
-1320 IEEIQSKM
+1320 
-1328 ENIVDNQEIDEDFR
+1328 ENIVDNPELSENFR

-1348 LSKVEQL
+1348 LSRVEQL

-1372 REAEEAKKKEEEKNK
+1372 RETEEAKKKEEEKNK
-1387 VDEAAKNAADKKVI
+1387 VDEAAKNAAEKKTV
-1401 EDKDKQEDMGRKASE
+1401 EEKEKQEDIGEVPGKN
-1416 KDILNNTEDVDLSID
+1416 DNWTITGDVDLSMSEELS
-1431 EKPSEGPQKDETNEE
+1431 EKPQKDKTDKE
-1446 KSTTEQSVV
+1446 KSAS
-1455 TQSTTTQGAT
+1455 

-1479 SGDTS
+1479 SGDMS

-1493 TADNTKK
+1493 TGNNTKK
-1500 GKFTVTKMGN
+1500 GKFTVTKMGDT
-1510 SITFDTDEKNDVLS
+1510 ITFDTGEKNDMLS
-1524 VTPDEYDVTPETKE
+1524 VTSDEYDVTPETKE

-1589 ARETE
+1589 AREAE
-1594 LATKGVDVGNVN
+1594 LAAKGTDVGNVN
-1606 IVDNGDSVQ
+1606 IIDNGDSVQ
-1615 GRSENIDEQNN
+1615 GVSASLDAQINNIDPNGKE
-1626 NITLDDKVIE
+1626 VY
-1636 VSEINED
+1636 VSETNVD
-1643 ADELN
+1643 ADDLN
-1648 GIGEHNIETN
+1648 GTGEHNTEAN
-1658 VNTISGNAMSR
+1658 VTTLSGNAMSR
-1669 YVSDPLVKDGKLVNK
+1669 YESDPLAKDGKLVNK

-1770 GGVIESQ
+1770 GGVMESQ

-2058 MTDAAIFGTAGSSY
+2058 MTDAAMFGTAGSSY

-2085 LEQPGNE
+2085 PKQPVNE

-2159 GVLEYF
+2159 GVWEYF

-2187 VSEEKAKEIIS
+2187 VSEEKVKEIIS

-2210 VEAQKQLKII
+2210 AEAQKQLKII

-2225 DIIGISDNT
+2225 DIIGNSDNT
-2234 NFVMDPNTGEMVV
+2234 NLVMDPNTGEMVV

-2268 EVKKESK
+2268 EIKKESK

-2303 HRISIIKLVKSKWKD
+2303 HRMSIIKLVKGKWKD
-2318 APVVPAQLEKFL
+2318 VPVAPAKLEKFL
-2330 RDKDVEVDSIGTSE
+2330 KDRNVEVDSIGTSE

>member
-6 IKGLRGLRGFG
+6 IKGLRGLGG
-17 DLNEGERKRFLSDH
+17 LSDLTPEERD
-31 AAELRPYSND
+31 AFMTANESKLSVYRN
-41 PMKYGIV
+41 PMKRRQAANI
-48 ASRLYENQKF
+48 LYMNQKY
-58 INTFGQAAFDQLH
+58 INTFGLDAFNLNN
-71 DGTEAAYNYRNK
+71 DGTEDSFNFRNEQTKKEITWKAFKGAYGN
-83 LTHDKIVTDAFI
+83 DS
-95 DTFNKEDNFN
+95 NFN
-105 ELATYLDTEG
+105 ELATFLDTDG
-115 MYDLLNNDEYLGSRK
+115 MYDLLNNDEYLGKTKIRNKFIKNINDSK
-130 RAQMWNANV
+130 AMQKAYDSSLNIPYAEAAL
-139 KRAKGVQNTF
+139 AKGIIRSKTAI
-149 DQMGMNPRI
+149 NPYEQKNKDER
-158 ATIEPGLAAGLQI
+158 
-171 AKPAVA
+171 
-177 QSPKIQDDAYAKRDK
+177 RDK
-192 EILDKLYAESQKRR
+192 EILDKLYAESQQRR
-206 EKEIQGDADIMFA
+206 EKDIQGDADIMFA

-229 KSIGSWLKD
+229 KNIASWLKD
-238 FDKIASKNSGYYS
+238 FDKIASKNSNYYFK
-251 GFKNSSWLK
+251 FKNSSWLK
-260 DYDDEDK
+260 DYDDENK

-272 KYQVLKQKYGEGV
+272 KYQALKQKYGEGV
-285 AMQYLSR
+285 AMQYLDR
-292 DIQDRIAE
+292 DIQNRIAE

-313 ILTTAWSDLG
+313 VLTTAWSDIG
-323 SNVALF
+323 SDIALF
-329 ANIKNWYDVDRM
+329 ANMKNWYDVDRM
-341 AIINQ
+341 AVINQ

-352 PIYDKKGNIVD
+352 PIYDKKGKIVD
-363 YERNENIWTNPAY
+363 YKRNENIWTNPAY

-393 IEERGGISTDV
+393 IEEKGGISTDV

-424 FKQGGHVLAGIAE
+424 FKQSGHFIEPLLT

-443 TGKIIGM
+443 AGRLVGM
-450 GAKGV
+450 GANAAMKGV
-455 LKGIGLS
+455 GLS
-462 AKAIQTASKAGNII
+462 AKAMQTANKAGRVI
-476 NDALVM
+476 NDVLVG
-482 ATTGLEGSQLEAMG
+482 ATTGLSGSQLEAMG
-496 TFDEQM
+496 TFEEQM

-521 KSIDYNSKESKAAID
+521 RSIDYNSKDSKAALD
-536 YYYKQLKLKDNRRV
+536 YYYKQLKANDRRRV
-550 TSGSKEGMTQLP
+550 ASGSREGMTQLP
-562 MSDET
+562 MSDAT

-576 TNQLLEAKQKELE
+576 TNQLLGAKQKELE

-615 VKNIPLTTAVQKFMI
+615 VKNIPLTTAVQKFLI

-651 EKGGVKKAV
+651 EKGGVKRAI
-660 GKGDKEIRFSSG
+660 KGDKEIRFSSG

-724 VDSFTGNFLAGLSEG
+724 VDSFAGNFLAGLSGGMEG
-739 LDGVLDRQNLYEGFI
+739 ITDRQNLYEGFI
-754 GMLSPAATV
+754 GMVSPMTTV
-763 MPNMNAVFHPKDT
+763 APNMNAVFHPKDT
-776 WNAVINKKDAY
+776 WNAVLNKKDAY

-793 AERASNLLMN
+793 AERASSVMMN
-803 PLLNSVVEAKEKDR
+803 PLLNTIAEARQKDR
-817 RVDNT
+817 RIDNT
-822 VSAINMVVAANKD
+822 VEAINRVVEANKD
-835 KLDSAAKTISV
+835 KLNSAAKTISV
-846 LNNFNTPINGNN
+846 LNNFNTPVNGDNLMN
-858 PLGILDYKDNK
+858 ILDYKDNK

-894 EDTMHTIQGLAEGTL
+894 DDTIHTIQGLAEGTL
-909 SEEEMDNEVD
+909 SEEEMSNEVD

-932 GKENP
+932 GNEDSK
-937 KEVAA
+937 KVAT

-948 AKYFMDMKKKVDDIQ
+948 AKYFMDMKKKVDEIQ
-963 QMFSNSPSMKNVDPR
+963 QMFANSPSMKNVDPR

-1001 NELGTG
+1001 NELGIG
-1007 SADTESTYTPNYVMR
+1007 STDTESTYTPNYAMR

-1087 KELIDSQNFQ
+1087 NELIDSQNFQ
-1097 IQTLKESKDRL
+1097 IQTLRESKDRL
-1108 LSEKEDINKIG
+1108 LSEKEDISKIG
-1119 EGEDS
+1119 EDEDN

-1153 SKERQAVIDKA
+1153 SKKRQAVIDKA

-1242 NRKEN
+1242 NREEN

-1266 MNDYPSQAEA
+1266 MNDHPKQAEA
-1276 IKPYYDMLKFDDD
+1276 IKPYYDMLKFNDD
-1289 VAAILG
+1289 VAAILR
-1295 HSGLSTEEKR
+1295 HSGLETREKMIIASTIISNQKKSNNVEEVQAK
-1305 QIANTIGNLQITSNT
+1305 LES
-1320 IEEIQSKM
+1320 
-1328 ENIVDNQEIDEDFR
+1328 IVDDPELSENFR

-1348 LSKVEQL
+1348 LSKVAQMS
-1355 GYLRDAT
+1355 YQRDAT
-1362 IIENRKQRKQ
+1362 IIENRKQRKE
-1372 REAEEAKKKEEEKNK
+1372 REAEEVKKKEEEKKK
-1387 VDEAAKNAADKKVI
+1387 VDEAAKNAAEKKVA
-1401 EDKDKQEDMGRKASE
+1401 EEKEKQEDIDKIPGKN
-1416 KDILNNTEDVDLSID
+1416 DTLNSAEDVDLFIG
-1431 EKPSEGPQKDETNEE
+1431 EEPSEEPQKDKIDNE
-1446 KSTTEQSVV
+1446 KSATVQNAAMQDATT
-1455 TQSTTTQGAT
+1455 
-1465 APVTQNVKTILSDE
+1465 PMTQNVKTILSDG
-1479 SGDTS
+1479 SGDMS
-1484 VTVGDMWYG
+1484 VTAGEMWYG
-1493 TADNTKK
+1493 TGDNAKK
-1500 GKFTVTKMGN
+1500 GKFTMTKMEGEI
-1510 SITFDTDEKNDVLS
+1510 SFDTNEKHDVLS
-1524 VTPDEYDVTPETKE
+1524 IASDEYEATLETSE

-1546 ASSMEKRGDD
+1546 ASSMKKKGDD
-1556 WYFVGNFA
+1556 WYFVGNFV
-1564 GTKNTTEVKAKK
+1564 GTNKTTEVKAKK
-1576 SFDIEKAIKRQQE
+1576 SFDIEKAIERQQK

-1594 LATKGVDVGNVN
+1594 LAAKGIDVGNVN
-1606 IVDNGDSVQ
+1606 IIDNGDSIQ
-1615 GRSENIDEQNN
+1615 GVSASLDAQINN
-1626 NITLDDKVIE
+1626 TDPNGKEVH
-1636 VSEINED
+1636 VSETNVD
-1643 ADELN
+1643 ADDLN
-1648 GIGEHNIETN
+1648 GTGEHNTEAN
-1658 VNTISGNAMSR
+1658 VTTLSGNAMSR
-1669 YVSDPLVKDGKLVNK
+1669 YEPDPLAKDGKLVNK

-1704 IKLQNIIDRELAKI
+1704 IKLQNIIDQELGRI
-1718 LKRNPNAKVKFMAV
+1718 LRRNPNTKVKFMSV
-1732 RPESNATNDSSMQR
+1732 RPESNATNDSAMQK
-1746 HLMLVLDYDNSIN
+1746 HYMLVLDYDNSIN
-1759 KGITAIHNDDN
+1759 KGITAIHNDKN
-1770 GGVIESQ
+1770 GGVIESN

-1787 GYRNGNFA
+1787 GFAKKNFA
-1795 QQSLYNVLWNP
+1795 QKSLYDVLTNP
-1806 ISPTSRNSKGE
+1806 IAPNYKNSTGE
-1817 PFGLMIKPKK
+1817 PLGLLIKPKK

-1845 TEIVPYSLIPGYIV
+1845 TEIVPYTLIPGYIV

-1870 KSVRELL
+1870 RSVRELL

-1897 ELTKFLTIGAFVDDV
+1897 ELTKFLTVGTSVDNV

-1927 LMPASNGKMVPSY
+1927 FIPAGNGKLIPSY
-1940 LKVLKYNEMRD
+1940 LKVLKYNEMKD
-1951 GALKDKVEGLLQNV
+1951 GVLKDKVERLLQDV
-1965 VSPDYATRYQAVIDL
+1965 VAPDYVKRYQAVMDL
-1980 SNIFYFDKEGDTI
+1980 CNIFYFDKDGDNI
-1993 LLRKNKAELSLVHD
+1993 LLKKTKAEVSLVHD
-2007 GIVQKTFVLDSNFDR
+2007 GKVQKTFTLDSNFDR
-2022 AEFMQAMEDMNPR
+2022 MEFMKAIEDMNPR

-2045 QELLKEYDEAGAL
+2045 QKLLKEYDEAGAL
-2058 MTDAAIFGTAGSSY
+2058 MTDIAMFSTAGSSY

-2085 LEQPGNE
+2085 PKQIVNE
-2092 ASKTTVNSDFKNE
+2092 TPKAVKNSDFKNE
-2105 NKSQVIYKHQYYTY
+2105 NKSQVIYKKQYYT
-2119 RVDDGMYYL
+2119 RREDDGMYYL
-2128 NGEPITDEKMMKQ
+2128 NGEPVTDERMIKQ
-2141 LEYNKM
+2141 LDYNKM

-2159 GVLEYF
+2159 GVWEYF

-2177 VNRNTKEVKE
+2177 VNRNTKVVKE
-2187 VSEEKAKEIIS
+2187 VSEDTIKEIIQ

-2210 VEAQKQLKII
+2210 TEAQKQLKTLSLHDVEMDLTGD
-2220 NSEDV
+2220 SETTEFM
-2225 DIIGISDNT
+2225 I
-2234 NFVMDPNTGEMVV
+2234 DPETGEMVAV
-2247 DNTVDETPVPKEEN
+2247 NTVDETPTTKGEKKTEE
-2261 KNENKKE
+2261 KTE
-2268 EVKKESK
+2268 EVKKESE
-2275 SEKNNKKTESSNNT
+2275 EKKEDKRIPITKDAS
-2289 TSTQTFAELIGNKK
+2289 STQTFAELYGKK
-2303 HRISIIKLVKSKWKD
+2303 VYRMSILKLIKGKWKN
-2318 APVVPAQLEKFL
+2318 APSVPAQLEKFL
-2330 RDKDVEVDSIGTSE
+2330 RDKDVEVDSIGTS
-2344 KDIDA
+2344 KDDIDA

>member
-41 PMKYGIV
+41 PIKYGIV

-71 DGTEAAYNYRNK
+71 DGTEASYNYRNK
-83 LTHDKIVTDAFI
+83 LTHDKIVIDAFE
-95 DTFNKEDNFN
+95 DTFRKDDNFDQ
-105 ELATYLDTEG
+105 LSTYLDVDG
-115 MYDLLNNDEYLGSRK
+115 MYDLLNNGEYLGSRK
-130 RAQMWNANV
+130 RTQMWNANV
-139 KRAKGVQNTF
+139 KKAKGMQNTF

-158 ATIEPGLAAGLQI
+158 ATIEPVLMAGLQN
-171 AKPAVA
+171 AKTSVR

-192 EILDKLYAESQKRR
+192 EILDRLYAESQKRR
-206 EKEIQGDADIMFA
+206 EREIQDDADIIFA
-219 NMLDADTNGQ
+219 NMLDADNSGQ
-229 KSIGSWLKD
+229 KNIASWLKD
-238 FDKIASKNSGYYS
+238 FDKIASKSTGYYS

-260 DYDDEDK
+260 DYDDENK
-267 LKDYA
+267 LKNYA
-272 KYQVLKQKYGEGV
+272 KYQALKQKYGEGV
-285 AMQYLSR
+285 AMQYLGR
-292 DIQDRIAE
+292 DIQNRIAE

-313 ILTTAWSDLG
+313 VLTTAWSDLG

-443 TGKIIGM
+443 AGKIIGM

-455 LKGIGLS
+455 LKGVGLS
-462 AKAIQTASKAGNII
+462 AKAMQTASKAGNII

-502 ETAKQKIREQINS
+502 ETAKQKIQEQINS
-515 ELHDYQ
+515 ELYDYQ
-521 KSIDYNSKESKAAID
+521 RSIDYNSKESKAAID
-536 YYYKQLKLKDNRRV
+536 YYYKQLKVKDNRRV
-550 TSGSKEGMTQLP
+550 ASGSREGMTQLP

-576 TNQLLEAKQKELE
+576 TNQLLDAKQKELQT
-589 ELHKKDEMEAAR
+589 LHKKDEMEAAR
-601 AATKAYMTNFAMDY
+601 AATKAYMTNFALDY
-615 VKNIPLTTAVQKFMI
+615 IKNVPLTTAVQKFMI

-640 NTIDKNIIADI
+640 NTIDKNIIADV
-651 EKGGVKKAV
+651 EKGGVKRAV
-660 GKGDKEIRFSSG
+660 GKKIIGKGDEEIRFSSG

-700 GGVGSNVFDNYMKRN
+700 GGVGNNIFDNYIKRN

-724 VDSFTGNFLAGLSEG
+724 VDSFAGNFLAGLSEG

-763 MPNMNAVFHPKDT
+763 MPNMNAVFHPRDT

-793 AERASNLLMN
+793 AERISSVLMN
-803 PLLNSVVEAKEKDR
+803 PLLNSVVEAREKDR

-822 VSAINMVVAANKD
+822 VAAINMVVAANKD

-846 LNNFNTPINGNN
+846 LNNFNTPIDGDN

-894 EDTMHTIQGLAEGTL
+894 DDTMHTIQGLAEGTL
-909 SEEEMDNEVD
+909 SEEEMDNEID

-932 GKENP
+932 DKENP
-937 KEVAA
+937 KAVAA

-948 AKYFMDMKKKVDDIQ
+948 AQYFMDMKKKVDEVQ
-963 QMFSNSPSMKNVDPR
+963 QMFANSPSMKNVDSR

-994 NRLESIL
+994 KRLESIL
-1001 NELGTG
+1001 SELGTG
-1007 SADTESTYTPNYVMR
+1007 SADTESIYTPNYAMR
-1022 YDTKNS
+1022 YDRKDS
-1028 IKKAVAAREKEV
+1028 IKKAIAAREKEV
-1040 VKADKEIEELSASN
+1040 EKADKEIEELSTSN
-1054 GYART
+1054 SYTRSR
-1059 KIQQLEKQLENTTK
+1059 IQQLEKQLENTTK
-1073 EGERITIKEDIRKY
+1073 EIERIVLREDIRRY
-1087 KELIDSQNFQ
+1087 NELIDSQNFQ
-1097 IQTLKESKDRL
+1097 MQTLRESKERL
-1108 LSEKEDINKIG
+1108 LREKEDISKIG
-1119 EGEDS
+1119 EDEDS
-1124 KTSFTVNDILNADV
+1124 KTSFTVDDILNADV

-1153 SKERQAVIDKA
+1153 SKERQAIIDKA
-1164 IARLKQ
+1164 TARLKQ
-1170 KDPEALRKI
+1170 KDPEALKKI

-1201 NDKLASTY
+1201 NDKLASIY

-1221 WGESIQREIKKKYKD
+1221 WGEYIQREIEKKYKN
-1236 ISDAYQ
+1236 ISKAYQ
-1242 NRKEN
+1242 SREEN
-1247 PEAFRDKVLEA
+1247 PEAFRSKVLEA
-1258 NSEIVEAY
+1258 NSEVVEAY
-1266 MNDYPSQAEA
+1266 MNDHPEQAEA
-1276 IKPYYDMLKFDDD
+1276 IRPYYEMLKFSDDA
-1289 VAAILG
+1289 AAILG
-1295 HSGLSTEEKR
+1295 HSGLSTEEKM
-1305 QIANTIGNLQITSNT
+1305 QITSTIANLQNNSNT
-1320 IEEIQSKM
+1320 LEEFQTKM
-1328 ENIVDNQEIDEDFR
+1328 ESVVDNQEIDEEFR
-1342 NQIDGL
+1342 GQIDGL
-1348 LSKVEQL
+1348 LSKIEQL

-1362 IIENRKQRKQ
+1362 VIENRKQRKQ
-1372 REAEEAKKKEEEKNK
+1372 RETEEAKKKEEEKNK
-1387 VDEAAKNAADKKVI
+1387 VDEAAKNAADKKTV
-1401 EDKDKQEDMGRKASE
+1401 EDKDKQEDMGKVPGKNDNITNE
-1416 KDILNNTEDVDLSID
+1416 EDVDIFSD
-1431 EKPSEGPQKDETNEE
+1431 EESSEEHNQENE
-1446 KSTTEQSVV
+1446 STEEPVIGDNTV
-1455 TQSTTTQGAT
+1455 
-1465 APVTQNVKTILSDE
+1465 APVTQNIKNILDDKV
-1479 SGDTS
+1479 GDISLTA
-1484 VTVGDMWYG
+1484 GDMWYG
-1493 TADNTKK
+1493 TVGNAKK
-1500 GKFTVTKMGN
+1500 GKFAVTKMEDN
-1510 SITFDTDEKNDVLS
+1510 ITFDTDEKNDVLS
-1524 VTPDEYDVTPETKE
+1524 ITSNEYDVTPETKE

-1546 ASSMEKRGDD
+1546 VSSMEKRGDD

-1589 ARETE
+1589 AREEE
-1594 LATKGVDVGNVN
+1594 LAAKGVDVGNVN

-1626 NITLDDKVIE
+1626 NITPDGKEVQ

-1643 ADELN
+1643 AAELN

-1658 VNTISGNAMSR
+1658 VNTLSGNAMSR
-1669 YVSDPLVKDGKLVNK
+1669 YEPDQLAKDGKLVNK

-1693 DEYYAWMDAAG
+1693 DDYYAWMDAAG
-1704 IKLQNIIDRELAKI
+1704 IKLQNIIDQELARI

-1777 GKKYL
+1777 EKKYII
-1782 VIGVA
+1782 IGVA

-1806 ISPTSRNSKGE
+1806 VSPTSRNSKGE
-1817 PFGLMIKPKK
+1817 PFGLIIKPKK

-1845 TEIVPYSLIPGYIV
+1845 TEIVPYSLIPGYII

-1870 KSVRELL
+1870 RSVRELL

-1897 ELTKFLTIGAFVDDV
+1897 ELTKFLTVGTSIDKV

-1927 LMPASNGKMVPSY
+1927 LMPAGNGKMVPSY

-1951 GALKDKVEGLLQNV
+1951 GTLKDKVEGLLQNV

-2022 AEFMQAMEDMNPR
+2022 AEFMKAMEDMNPR
-2035 VNITA
+2035 INVTA

-2045 QELLKEYDEAGAL
+2045 QELLNEYDEAGAL
-2058 MTDAAIFGTAGSSY
+2058 MTDAAMFGTAGSSY

-2085 LEQPGNE
+2085 PEQPVNE
-2092 ASKTTVNSDFKNE
+2092 TPKTTINSDFKNE

-2119 RVDDGMYYL
+2119 RVDDEMYYL
-2128 NGEPITDEKMMKQ
+2128 NGEPITDEKMIKQ

-2147 IIDNQL
+2147 IVDNQL
-2153 SPIKSE
+2153 TPIKSE
-2159 GVLEYF
+2159 GVWEYF

-2187 VSEEKAKEIIS
+2187 VSEEKVKEIIS

-2210 VEAQKQLKII
+2210 AEAQKQLKII

-2225 DIIGISDNT
+2225 DVIGNSDNADLM
-2234 NFVMDPNTGEMVV
+2234 MDPNTGEMVV
-2247 DNTVDETPVPKEEN
+2247 NNTTDNIPAPKEEN

-2275 SEKNNKKTESSNNT
+2275 SDKNNKKTKSSDNT
-2289 TSTQTFAELIGNKK
+2289 TSTQTFAELISNKK
-2303 HRISIIKLVKSKWKD
+2303 HRINIIKLVKGKWKD

-2330 RDKDVEVDSIGTSE
+2330 RDKDVEVDSIGTSK

>member
-6 IKGLRGLRGFG
+6 IKGLRGLRG
-17 DLNEGERKRFLSDH
+17 LSDLTPEERD
-31 AAELRPYSND
+31 AFMTANESKLSAYRN
-41 PMKYGIV
+41 PMKRRQAANI
-48 ASRLYENQKF
+48 LYMNQKY
-58 INTFGQAAFDQLH
+58 INTFGLDAFNLNN
-71 DGTEAAYNYRNK
+71 DGTEDSFNFRNK
-83 LTHDKIVTDAFI
+83 QTKAELTWKAFEGAYGK
-95 DTFNKEDNFN
+95 DTNFR
-105 ELATYLDTEG
+105 ELATYLDADG

-130 RAQMWNANV
+130 RAQIWNANV

-149 DQMGMNPRI
+149 DQMSINPRI
-158 ATIEPGLAAGLQI
+158 ATMEPGLAAGLQI

-411 TPDFFSWDTVQEG
+411 TPDFLSWDTVQEG

-443 TGKIIGM
+443 AGKMIGM

-462 AKAIQTASKAGNII
+462 AKAMQTASKAGNII
-476 NDALVM
+476 NDALVV

-502 ETAKQKIREQINS
+502 ETAKQKIQEQINS

-521 KSIDYNSKESKAAID
+521 RSIDYNSKESKAAID
-536 YYYKQLKLKDNRRV
+536 YYYKQLKIKDNRRV
-550 TSGSKEGMTQLP
+550 ASGSKEGMTQLP

-567 LKAQAKQMY
+567 LRAQAKQLY
-576 TNQLLEAKQKELE
+576 TNQLLSVKQKELQT
-589 ELHKKDEMEAAR
+589 LHKKDEMEAAKD
-601 AATKAYMTNFAMDY
+601 ATKAYMTNFALDY
-615 VKNIPLTTAVQKFMI
+615 IKNIPLTTAVQKFMI

-640 NTIDKNIIADI
+640 NTIDKNIIADA
-651 EKGGVKKAV
+651 EKGGIKRAV
-660 GKGDKEIRFSSG
+660 GKKIIGKGEEEIRFSSG

-724 VDSFTGNFLAGLSEG
+724 VDSFAGNFLAGLSEG
-739 LDGVLDRQNLYEGFI
+739 LNGVLDRQNLYEGFI

-932 GKENP
+932 GNEDSK
-937 KEVAA
+937 KVAA

-948 AKYFMDMKKKVDDIQ
+948 AKYFMNMKKKVDEIQ
-963 QMFSNSPSMKNVDPR
+963 QMFANSPSMKNVDPR

-1007 SADTESTYTPNYVMR
+1007 SADTESAYTPNYSMR

-1040 VKADKEIEELSASN
+1040 AKADKEIEELSASN

-1073 EGERITIKEDIRKY
+1073 EGERITMNEDIRKY

-1097 IQTLKESKDRL
+1097 IQTLRESKDRL
-1108 LSEKEDINKIG
+1108 LSEKEDISKIG
-1119 EGEDS
+1119 DGEDS

-1153 SKERQAVIDKA
+1153 SKKRQAVIDKA

-1221 WGESIQREIKKKYKD
+1221 WGEYIQREIKKKYKD
-1236 ISDAYQ
+1236 ISDTYQ

-1247 PEAFRDKVLEA
+1247 PEAFRSKVLET
-1258 NSEIVEAY
+1258 NSEVVEAY
-1266 MNDYPSQAEA
+1266 MNDHPSQAEA
-1276 IKPYYDMLKFDDD
+1276 IKPYYDMLKFNDD

-1295 HSGLSTEEKR
+1295 HSNLDIAEKM
-1305 QIANTIGNLQITSNT
+1305 QIANTIGNLQNTSNT
-1320 IEEIQSKM
+1320 LEEFQTKM
-1328 ENIVDNQEIDEDFR
+1328 ESIIDNSDIDEHFR
-1342 NQIDGL
+1342 NQMDEL

-1372 REAEEAKKKEEEKNK
+1372 REAEEAKKKEEEKKK
-1387 VDEAAKNAADKKVI
+1387 VDEAAKNAAEKKVA
-1401 EDKDKQEDMGRKASE
+1401 EEKEKQEDIDKIPGKN
-1416 KDILNNTEDVDLSID
+1416 DTDLFIG
-1431 EKPSEGPQKDETNEE
+1431 EEPSEEPQKDKIDNE
-1446 KSTTEQSVV
+1446 KSATVQNAAMQDATT
-1455 TQSTTTQGAT
+1455 
-1465 APVTQNVKTILSDE
+1465 PMTQNVNTILSDG
-1479 SGDTS
+1479 SGDMS
-1484 VTVGDMWYG
+1484 VTAGEMWNGTGDN
-1493 TADNTKK
+1493 AKK
-1500 GKFTVTKMGN
+1500 GKFTMTKMEGEI
-1510 SITFDTDEKNDVLS
+1510 SFDTNDKHDVLS
-1524 VTPDEYDVTPETKE
+1524 IASDEYEVTPETSE

-1546 ASSMEKRGDD
+1546 ASSMKKKGDD

-1564 GTKNTTEVKAKK
+1564 GTNNTTEVKAKK
-1576 SFDIEKAIKRQQE
+1576 SFDIEKAIERQQKT
-1589 ARETE
+1589 RETE
-1594 LATKGVDVGNVN
+1594 LAAKGMDVSNVN
-1606 IVDNGDSVQ
+1606 IIDNGDNVQ
-1615 GRSENIDEQNN
+1615 GVSASIDEQINDIDSN
-1626 NITLDDKVIE
+1626 GKEVH
-1636 VSEINED
+1636 VSETNVD
-1643 ADELN
+1643 ADDLN
-1648 GIGEHNIETN
+1648 STGKHNIETN
-1658 VNTISGNAMSR
+1658 VTTLSGNAMSR
-1669 YVSDPLVKDGKLVNK
+1669 YEPNQLENDGIIVNK
-1684 KGKDDRKQM
+1684 MGANTNDSMNR
-1693 DEYYAWMDAAG
+1693 YYTWIDAAG
-1704 IKLQNIIDRELAKI
+1704 IKLQNIIDQELGKI
-1718 LKRNPNAKVKFMAV
+1718 LRRNPNAKVKFMSV
-1732 RPESNATNDSSMQR
+1732 RPQSNATNDNVMQK

-1759 KGITAIHNDDN
+1759 KGITAIHNDKN
-1770 GGVIESQ
+1770 GGVIESN

-1787 GYRNGNFA
+1787 GFAKKNFA
-1795 QQSLYNVLWNP
+1795 QKSLYDVLTNP
-1806 ISPTSRNSKGE
+1806 ISPTYKNSTGE
-1817 PFGLMIKPKK
+1817 PLGLIIKPRK
-1827 EFFET
+1827 EFFDT

-1870 KSVRELL
+1870 RSVKELL

-1897 ELTKFLTIGAFVDDV
+1897 ELTKFLTVGTSVDNV

-1927 LMPASNGKMVPSY
+1927 FIPAGNGKLIPSY
-1940 LKVLKYNEMRD
+1940 LKVLKYNEMKD
-1951 GALKDKVEGLLQNV
+1951 GVLNDRVDRLLQDV
-1965 VSPDYATRYQAVIDL
+1965 VAPDYVKRYQAVMDL
-1980 SNIFYFDKEGDTI
+1980 CNIFHFDKEGDNI
-1993 LLRKNKAELSLVHD
+1993 LLKKTKAEVSLVHD
-2007 GIVQKTFVLDSNFDR
+2007 GKVQKTFTLDSNFDR
-2022 AEFMQAMEDMNPR
+2022 MEFMKAIEDMNPR

-2045 QELLKEYDEAGAL
+2045 QKLLKEYDEAGAL
-2058 MTDAAIFGTAGSSY
+2058 MTDIAMFGTAGSSY

-2085 LEQPGNE
+2085 SEQPVNE
-2092 ASKTTVNSDFKNE
+2092 TLKTVKNSDFKNE
-2105 NKSQVIYKHQYYTY
+2105 NKSQVIYKHQYYT
-2119 RVDDGMYYL
+2119 RREDDGMYYL
-2128 NGEPITDEKMMKQ
+2128 NGEPITDEKLIKQ
-2141 LEYNKM
+2141 LDYNKM

-2153 SPIKSE
+2153 SPIKNE
-2159 GVLEYF
+2159 GVWEYF

-2177 VNRNTKEVKE
+2177 VNRNTKEVKN
-2187 VSEEKAKEIIS
+2187 VSEETAKEIIQ
-2198 KIEEEKAKKQRE
+2198 KIEEETAKKQRDT
-2210 VEAQKQLKII
+2210 EAQKQLKTLSLHDVEMDLTED
-2220 NSEDV
+2220 SETTEFM
-2225 DIIGISDNT
+2225 I
-2234 NFVMDPNTGEMVV
+2234 DPETGEMVAV
-2247 DNTVDETPVPKEEN
+2247 NTVDETSTTKEE
-2261 KNENKKE
+2261 KKTEEKTE
-2268 EVKKESK
+2268 EVKKESE
-2275 SEKNNKKTESSNNT
+2275 EKKEDKRIPITKDAS
-2289 TSTQTFAELIGNKK
+2289 STQTFAELYGKK
-2303 HRISIIKLVKSKWKD
+2303 AYRMNILKLVKGKWKE
-2318 APVVPAQLEKFL
+2318 APSVPAQLEKFL
-2330 RDKDVEVDSIGTSE
+2330 RDKDVEVDSIGTS
-2344 KDIDA
+2344 KDDIDA

>member
-6 IKGLRGLRGFG
+6 IKGLRGLRG
-17 DLNEGERKRFLSDH
+17 LSDLTPEERD
-31 AAELRPYSND
+31 AFMTANESKLSAYRN
-41 PMKYGIV
+41 PMKRRQAANI
-48 ASRLYENQKF
+48 LYMNQKY
-58 INTFGQAAFDQLH
+58 INTFGLDAFNLNN
-71 DGTEAAYNYRNK
+71 DGTEDSFNFRNEQTKKELTWKAFKGAYGK
-83 LTHDKIVTDAFI
+83 D
-95 DTFNKEDNFN
+95 DNFN
-105 ELATYLDTEG
+105 ELATFLDTDG
-115 MYDLLNNDEYLGSRK
+115 MYDLLNNDEYLGSNEIQK
-130 RAQMWNANV
+130 RFMKHVNA
-139 KRAKGVQNTF
+139 AKKGNAAF
-149 DQMGMNPRI
+149 NKMMNMP
-158 ATIEPGLAAGLQI
+158 
-171 AKPAVA
+171 
-177 QSPKIQDDAYAKRDK
+177 QSPFVSTALGMVKQNEAMAPINQRNEEQKRDK
-192 EILDKLYAESQKRR
+192 EILDKLYAESQQRR

-411 TPDFFSWDTVQEG
+411 TPDFLSWDTVQEG

-443 TGKIIGM
+443 AGKMIGM

-462 AKAIQTASKAGNII
+462 AKAMQTASKAGNII
-476 NDALVM
+476 NDALVV

-521 KSIDYNSKESKAAID
+521 RSIDYNSKESKVALD
-536 YYYKQLKLKDNRRV
+536 YYYKQLKIKDNRRV
-550 TSGSKEGMTQLP
+550 ASGSREGMTQLP

-576 TNQLLEAKQKELE
+576 TNQLLSAKQKELE

-651 EKGGVKKAV
+651 EKGGVKRAV

-724 VDSFTGNFLAGLSEG
+724 VDSFAGNFLAGLSEG

-932 GKENP
+932 GNEDSK
-937 KEVAA
+937 KVAA

-948 AKYFMDMKKKVDDIQ
+948 AKYFMDMKKKVDEIQ
-963 QMFSNSPSMKNVDPR
+963 QMFANSPSMKNVDPR

-1073 EGERITIKEDIRKY
+1073 EGERITMNEDIRKY

-1097 IQTLKESKDRL
+1097 IQTLRESKDRL
-1108 LSEKEDINKIG
+1108 LSEKEDISKIG
-1119 EGEDS
+1119 DGEDS

-1138 RDMAYILDPKNKENF
+1138 RDMAYILDPKNRENF
-1153 SKERQAVIDKA
+1153 SKKKQAVIDKA

-1209 FDAAEQSRGMAA
+1209 FDAAEQSRSMAA

-1247 PEAFRDKVLEA
+1247 PEAFRSKVLET

-1266 MNDYPSQAEA
+1266 MNDHPSQAEA
-1276 IKPYYDMLKFDDD
+1276 IKPYYDMLKFNDD
-1289 VAAILG
+1289 VAAILK
-1295 HSGLSTEEKR
+1295 HSGLETGEKMIIASTIISNQKKSNNVEEVQAK
-1305 QIANTIGNLQITSNT
+1305 LES
-1320 IEEIQSKM
+1320 
-1328 ENIVDNQEIDEDFR
+1328 IVDNSELSENFR

-1348 LSKVEQL
+1348 LSKIEQL

-1401 EDKDKQEDMGRKASE
+1401 EDKDKQEDIGKVPGKNDNITNE
-1416 KDILNNTEDVDLSID
+1416 EDVDLFSN
-1431 EKPSEGPQKDETNEE
+1431 EEPSEKQSKEE
-1446 KSTTEQSVV
+1446 VGEKQSV
-1455 TQSTTTQGAT
+1455 S
-1465 APVTQNVKTILSDE
+1465 APVTQNVKTILSDG
-1479 SGDTS
+1479 SGDIS

-1524 VTPDEYDVTPETKE
+1524 VTSDEYDVTPETKE

-1589 ARETE
+1589 AREAE
-1594 LATKGVDVGNVN
+1594 LAANGVDVDNVN

-1626 NITLDDKVIE
+1626 NITPDDKVIE

-1669 YVSDPLVKDGKLVNK
+1669 YESDPLAKDGKLVNK

-1718 LKRNPNAKVKFMAV
+1718 LKRNPNTKVKFMAV

-1746 HLMLVLDYDNSIN
+1746 HLMLVLDYDDSIN
-1759 KGITAIHNDDN
+1759 KGITVIHNDDN

-1806 ISPTSRNSKGE
+1806 VSPTSRNSKGE

-1832 HPNERFYVNESLS
+1832 HPNERFYVNESFS

-1870 KSVRELL
+1870 RSVRELL

-1927 LMPASNGKMVPSY
+1927 LMPAGNGKMVPSY

-1965 VSPDYATRYQAVIDL
+1965 VSPDYVTRYQAVIDL

-2022 AEFMQAMEDMNPR
+2022 AEFMKAMEDMNPR
-2035 VNITA
+2035 INITA

-2085 LEQPGNE
+2085 PEQPVNE

-2128 NGEPITDEKMMKQ
+2128 NGKPITDEKMIRQ

-2153 SPIKSE
+2153 TPIRSE
-2159 GVLEYF
+2159 GVWEYF

-2210 VEAQKQLKII
+2210 AEAQKQLKMI

-2225 DIIGISDNT
+2225 DITGNSDNT
-2234 NFVMDPNTGEMVV
+2234 DLIMDPNTGEMIV

-2261 KNENKKE
+2261 KNENKEE

-2275 SEKNNKKTESSNNT
+2275 SEKNNKKTESSDNA

-2303 HRISIIKLVKSKWKD
+2303 HRISIIKLVKGKWKD

>member
-6 IKGLRGLRGFG
+6 IRGLRGLGG
-17 DLNEGERKRFLSDH
+17 LSDLTPEERDAFMKANANVLDQYH
-31 AAELRPYSND
+31 NLNNRDKAAN
-41 PMKYGIV
+41 I
-48 ASRLYENQKF
+48 LYMNQKY
-58 INTFGQAAFDQLH
+58 INTFGLNAFNLNN
-71 DGTEAAYNYRNK
+71 DGTEDSFNLRNK
-83 LTHDKIVTDAFI
+83 QTKAELTWRAFEGAYSK
-95 DTFNKEDNFN
+95 DSNFR
-105 ELATYLDTEG
+105 ELATFLDTDG
-115 MYDLLNNDEYLGSRK
+115 MYDLLNNDEYLGSKK

-139 KRAKGVQNTF
+139 KMTKGVQNTF
-149 DQMGMNPRI
+149 NQMSINPRI
-158 ATIEPGLAAGLQI
+158 ATMEPGLAAGLQI

-206 EKEIQGDADIMFA
+206 EKDIQGDADIMYA

-238 FDKIASKNSGYYS
+238 FDKIASKSTGYYS

-260 DYDDEDK
+260 DYDDENK

-272 KYQVLKQKYGEGV
+272 KYQALKQKYGEGV
-285 AMQYLSR
+285 AMQYLGR
-292 DIQDRIAE
+292 DIQNRIAE

-313 ILTTAWSDLG
+313 VLTTAWSDIG
-323 SNVALF
+323 SDIALF
-329 ANIKNWYDVDRM
+329 ANMKNWYDVDRM
-341 AIINQ
+341 AVINQ

-352 PIYDKKGNIVD
+352 PIYDKKGKIID
-363 YERNENIWTNPAY
+363 YEKNYNIWTNPAY

-424 FKQGGHVLAGIAE
+424 FKQSGHFVEPLLT

-443 TGKIIGM
+443 AGRLVGM
-450 GAKGV
+450 GANAAMKGA
-455 LKGIGLS
+455 GLS
-462 AKAIQTASKAGNII
+462 AKAMQTANKAGRVI
-476 NDALVM
+476 NDVLVG
-482 ATTGLEGSQLEAMG
+482 ATTGLSGSQLEAMG
-496 TFDEQM
+496 TFEEQM
-502 ETAKQKIREQINS
+502 ETAKQKIREQIDS

-521 KSIDYNSKESKAAID
+521 RSIDYNSKDSKAALD
-536 YYYKQLKLKDNRRV
+536 YYYKQLKTKDNRRV
-550 TSGSKEGMTQLP
+550 ASGSREGMTQLP

-576 TNQLLEAKQKELE
+576 TNQLLGAKQKELE

-615 VKNIPLTTAVQKFMI
+615 VKNIPLTTAVQKFLI

-660 GKGDKEIRFSSG
+660 KGDKEIRFSSG

-724 VDSFTGNFLAGLSEG
+724 VDSFVGNFLAGLSGGMEG
-739 LDGVLDRQNLYEGFI
+739 ITDRQNLYEGFI
-754 GMLSPAATV
+754 GMVSPMATV
-763 MPNMNAVFHPKDT
+763 APNMNAVFHPKDT
-776 WNAVINKKDAY
+776 WNAVLNKKDAY

-793 AERASNLLMN
+793 AERASSVLMN
-803 PLLNSVVEAKEKDR
+803 PLLNTITEARQRDR
-817 RVDNT
+817 RIDNT
-822 VSAINMVVAANKD
+822 VEAINRVVTANKD

-846 LNNFNTPINGNN
+846 LNNFNTPVNGNN
-858 PLGILDYKDNK
+858 PMNILDYKDNK

-894 EDTMHTIQGLAEGTL
+894 EDTMHTIQGLSDGTL
-909 SEEEMDNEVD
+909 SEEEMSNEVD

-932 GKENP
+932 GNEDSK
-937 KEVAA
+937 KVAA

-948 AKYFMDMKKKVDDIQ
+948 AKYFMDMKKKVDEIQ
-963 QMFSNSPSMKNVDPR
+963 QMFANSPSMKNVDPR

-1007 SADTESTYTPNYVMR
+1007 SADTESTYIPNYAMR

-1028 IKKAVAAREKEV
+1028 IKKAVVAREKEV
-1040 VKADKEIEELSASN
+1040 AKADKEIEELSASN

-1087 KELIDSQNFQ
+1087 NELIDSQNFQ
-1097 IQTLKESKDRL
+1097 IQTLRESKDRL
-1108 LSEKEDINKIG
+1108 LSEKEDISKIG

-1138 RDMAYILDPKNKENF
+1138 RDIAYILDPKNKENF
-1153 SKERQAVIDKA
+1153 SKKRQAVIDKA

-1170 KDPEALRKI
+1170 KNPEALRKI

-1242 NRKEN
+1242 NREEN
-1247 PEAFRDKVLEA
+1247 PDAFRGKVLEA
-1258 NSEIVEAY
+1258 NSEVVEAY
-1266 MNDYPSQAEA
+1266 MNDHPKQAEA
-1276 IKPYYDMLKFDDD
+1276 IKPYYDMLKFNDD
-1289 VAAILG
+1289 VAAILNN
-1295 HSGLSTEEKR
+1295 SNYRYEDKMM
-1305 QIANTIGNLQITSNT
+1305 IAQAIDRFQNSSNT
-1320 IEEIQSKM
+1320 MEEFMTKM
-1328 ENIVDNQEIDEDFR
+1328 ENVMDTPDMYEGFVSKIDE
-1342 NQIDGL
+1342 I

-1355 GYLRDAT
+1355 GYQRDAT
-1362 IIENRKQRKQ
+1362 TIENRKQKKQ
-1372 REAEEAKKKEEEKNK
+1372 READEAKKKEEEKKK
-1387 VDEAAKNAADKKVI
+1387 VDEAAKNAAEKKVA
-1401 EDKDKQEDMGRKASE
+1401 EEKEKQEKQEDMGEVPGKN
-1416 KDILNNTEDVDLSID
+1416 DNWTITEDIDLSID
-1431 EKPSEGPQKDETNEE
+1431 EEPLKEPQKDEIDNE
-1446 KSTTEQSVV
+1446 KNTTAQSATTPV
-1455 TQSTTTQGAT
+1455 TQS
-1465 APVTQNVKTILSDE
+1465 VKTILSDG
-1479 SGDTS
+1479 SGDMS
-1484 VTVGDMWYG
+1484 VTAGEMWYG
-1493 TADNTKK
+1493 TGDNAKK
-1500 GKFTVTKMGN
+1500 GKFTMTKMEGEI
-1510 SITFDTDEKNDVLS
+1510 SFDTNDKHDILSIASDEYE
-1524 VTPDEYDVTPETKE
+1524 VTPKTGE
-1538 HEENAVFE
+1538 HEKNAVFE
-1546 ASSMEKRGDD
+1546 ASSMKKKGDD

-1564 GTKNTTEVKAKK
+1564 GTNKTTEVKAKK
-1576 SFDIEKAIKRQQE
+1576 SFDIEKAIERQQK
-1589 ARETE
+1589 ARKTE
-1594 LATKGVDVGNVN
+1594 LTANGMDVGNVN

-1615 GRSENIDEQNN
+1615 GVSASIDEQINDIDPN
-1626 NITLDDKVIE
+1626 GKEVH
-1636 VSEINED
+1636 VSETNID

-1648 GIGEHNIETN
+1648 GVGEHNIEAN
-1658 VNTISGNAMSR
+1658 VTTLSGNAMSR
-1669 YVSDPLVKDGKLVNK
+1669 YEPNPLEQDGILVNK
-1684 KGKDDRKQM
+1684 KGKDNRKQM

-1704 IKLQNIIDRELAKI
+1704 IKLQNIIDQELGKI
-1718 LKRNPNAKVKFMAV
+1718 LRRNPNAKVKFMSV
-1732 RPESNATNDSSMQR
+1732 RPESNATNDNVMQK

-1759 KGITAIHNDDN
+1759 KGITAIHNDKN
-1770 GGVIESQ
+1770 GGVIESN

-1787 GYRNGNFA
+1787 GFAKKNFA
-1795 QQSLYNVLWNP
+1795 QKSLYDVLTNP
-1806 ISPTSRNSKGE
+1806 IAPTYKNSTGE
-1817 PFGLMIKPKK
+1817 PLGLMIKPKK
-1827 EFFET
+1827 EFFDT

-1859 KQGLNDSNTEF
+1859 KQGLNDNNTEF
-1870 KSVRELL
+1870 RSVKELL
-1877 ADKERNPMGYDM
+1877 ADKKRNPMGYDM

-1897 ELTKFLTIGAFVDDV
+1897 ELTKFLTVGASIDNV

-1927 LMPASNGKMVPSY
+1927 LIPAGNGKLMPAY

-1951 GALKDKVEGLLQNV
+1951 GALKDRVDRLLQDV
-1965 VSPDYATRYQAVIDL
+1965 VAPDYVKRYQAVMDL
-1980 SNIFYFDKEGDTI
+1980 CNIFHFDKEGDNI
-1993 LLRKNKAELSLVHD
+1993 LLKKTKTEVSLVHD
-2007 GIVQKTFVLDSNFDR
+2007 GKVQKTFTLDSNFDR
-2022 AEFMQAMEDMNPR
+2022 TEFMKAMEDMNPR

-2040 RVLQS
+2040 KVLQS
-2045 QELLKEYDEAGAL
+2045 PELLKEYDEAGAL
-2058 MTDAAIFGTAGSSY
+2058 MTDIAMFGTAGSSY
-2072 SIYGLDGEGNMLK
+2072 SVYGLDGEGNMLK
-2085 LEQPGNE
+2085 PKQPVNE
-2092 ASKTTVNSDFKNE
+2092 TPKVVKNSDFKNE
-2105 NKSQVIYKHQYYTY
+2105 NKSQVIYKHQYYT
-2119 RVDDGMYYL
+2119 RREDDGMYYL
-2128 NGEPITDEKMMKQ
+2128 NGEPITDRKLIKQ
-2141 LEYNKM
+2141 LDYNKM

-2153 SPIKSE
+2153 SPIKNE
-2159 GVLEYF
+2159 GVWEYF

-2177 VNRNTKEVKE
+2177 VNRNTKEVKN
-2187 VSEEKAKEIIS
+2187 VSEEIAKEIIQ

-2210 VEAQKQLKII
+2210 TEAQKQLKTL
-2220 NSEDV
+2220 NLHDV
-2225 DIIGISDNT
+2225 DMGLTEDSETTKLVIDSE
-2234 NFVMDPNTGEMVV
+2234 TGEMVAV
-2247 DNTVDETPVPKEEN
+2247 NTVDETSTTKEE
-2261 KNENKKE
+2261 KKTEEKTE
-2268 EVKKESK
+2268 EVKKESE
-2275 SEKNNKKTESSNNT
+2275 EKNEGKRIPVAKSAS
-2289 TSTQTFAELIGNKK
+2289 STQTFAELYGKK
-2303 HRISIIKLVKSKWKD
+2303 AYRMNILKLIKGKWKD
-2318 APVVPAQLEKFL
+2318 APSVPAQLEKFL
-2330 RDKDVEVDSIGTSE
+2330 RDKDVEVDSIGTS
-2344 KDIDA
+2344 KDDIEA

>member
-6 IKGLRGLRGFG
+6 IRGLRGLKGLDSLSPEERDAFMKANANVL
-17 DLNEGERKRFLSDH
+17 DQYHNLNNRDK
-31 AAELRPYSND
+31 AAN
-41 PMKYGIV
+41 I
-48 ASRLYENQKF
+48 LYMNQKY
-58 INTFGQAAFDQLH
+58 INTFGLDAFNLNN
-71 DGTEAAYNYRNK
+71 DGTEDSFNFRNK
-83 LTHDKIVTDAFI
+83 QTKAELTWKAFKGAYGN
-95 DTFNKEDNFN
+95 DSNFN
-105 ELATYLDTEG
+105 ELATYLDTDG
-115 MYDLLNNDEYLGSRK
+115 MYDLLNNDEYLGKTKIRNKFIKNINDSK
-130 RAQMWNANV
+130 AMQKAYDSSLNIPYAEAAL
-139 KRAKGVQNTF
+139 AKGIIRSKTAI
-149 DQMGMNPRI
+149 NPY
-158 ATIEPGLAAGLQI
+158 EQKG
-171 AKPAVA
+171 K
-177 QSPKIQDDAYAKRDK
+177 DEKRDK
-192 EILDKLYAESQKRR
+192 EILDRLYAESQKRR
-206 EKEIQGDADIMFA
+206 EKDIQGDADIMYA

-238 FDKIASKNSGYYS
+238 FDKMASKNSNYYFK
-251 GFKNSSWLK
+251 FKNSSWLK
-260 DYDDEDK
+260 DYDDENK

-272 KYQVLKQKYGEGV
+272 KYQALKQKYGEGV
-285 AMQYLSR
+285 ALQYLDR
-292 DIQDRIAE
+292 DIQNRIAE

-313 ILTTAWSDLG
+313 VLTTAWSDIG
-323 SNVALF
+323 SDIALF
-329 ANIKNWYDVDRM
+329 ANMKNWYDVDRM

-363 YERNENIWTNPAY
+363 YKRNENIWTNPAY

-424 FKQGGHVLAGIAE
+424 FKQSGHFIEPLLT

-443 TGKIIGM
+443 AGKLVGM
-450 GAKGV
+450 GANAAMKGV
-455 LKGIGLS
+455 GLS
-462 AKAIQTASKAGNII
+462 AKAMQTANKAGRVI
-476 NDALVM
+476 NDVLVG
-482 ATTGLEGSQLEAMG
+482 ATTGLSGSQLEAMG
-496 TFDEQM
+496 TFEEQM

-521 KSIDYNSKESKAAID
+521 RSIDYNSKDSKAAIN
-536 YYYKQLKLKDNRRV
+536 YYYNQLKVKDNRRV
-550 TSGSKEGMTQLP
+550 ASGSREGMTQLP

-576 TNQLLEAKQKELE
+576 TNQLLGAKQKELE

-601 AATKAYMTNFAMDY
+601 AATKVYMTNFAMDY
-615 VKNIPLTTAVQKFMI
+615 VKNILLTTAVQKFLI

-651 EKGGVKKAV
+651 EKGGVKRAV
-660 GKGDKEIRFSSG
+660 KGDKEIRFSSG
-672 KGLAKEIGKQFAG
+672 KRLAKEIGKQFAG

-700 GGVGSNVFDNYMKRN
+700 GGVGSNVFDNYIKRN

-724 VDSFTGNFLAGLSEG
+724 VDSFAGNFLAGLSEG
-739 LDGVLDRQNLYEGFI
+739 IEGITDRQNWYEGFI
-754 GMLSPAATV
+754 GMVSPMTTV
-763 MPNMNAVFHPKDT
+763 APNMNAVFHPKDT
-776 WNAVINKKDAY
+776 WNAVLNKKDVY

-793 AERASNLLMN
+793 AERASSVIMN
-803 PLLNSVVEAKEKDR
+803 PLLNTIAEARQKDR
-817 RVDNT
+817 RIDNT
-822 VSAINMVVAANKD
+822 VEAINRAVEANKD

-846 LNNFNTPINGNN
+846 LNNFNTPVNGDNLMN
-858 PLGILDYKDNK
+858 ILDYKDNK

-894 EDTMHTIQGLAEGTL
+894 DDTMHTIQGLAEGTL

-932 GKENP
+932 GNEDSK
-937 KEVAA
+937 KVAA

-948 AKYFMDMKKKVDDIQ
+948 AKYFMDMKKKVDEIQ
-963 QMFSNSPSMKNVDPR
+963 QMFANSPSMKNVDPR

-1007 SADTESTYTPNYVMR
+1007 SADTESAYTPNYAMR

-1040 VKADKEIEELSASN
+1040 AKADKEIEELSASK

-1097 IQTLKESKDRL
+1097 IQTLRESKDRL
-1108 LSEKEDINKIG
+1108 LNEKEDISKIG
-1119 EGEDS
+1119 EDGDS
-1124 KTSFTVNDILNADV
+1124 KTSFTINDILNADV

-1153 SKERQAVIDKA
+1153 SKKRQAVIDKA

-1209 FDAAEQSRGMAA
+1209 FDAAEQSRDMAA

-1247 PEAFRDKVLEA
+1247 PEAFKDKVLEA
-1258 NSEIVEAY
+1258 NSEVVEAY
-1266 MNDYPSQAEA
+1266 MSDHPKQAEA
-1276 IKPYYDMLKFDDD
+1276 IKPYYDMLKFNDD
-1289 VAAILG
+1289 VAAILRN
-1295 HSGLSTEEKR
+1295 SGLETGEKMIIAST
-1305 QIANTIGNLQITSNT
+1305 IISNQKKSNNV
-1320 IEEIQSKM
+1320 EDVQAKLES
-1328 ENIVDNQEIDEDFR
+1328 IVDDPELSENFR

-1348 LSKVEQL
+1348 LSKVAQMS
-1355 GYLRDAT
+1355 YQRDAT
-1362 IIENRKQRKQ
+1362 TIENRKQRKE
-1372 REAEEAKKKEEEKNK
+1372 REAEEAKKKEEGKKK
-1387 VDEAAKNAADKKVI
+1387 VDEAAKNAAEKKVA
-1401 EDKDKQEDMGRKASE
+1401 EEKEKQEKQEDMGRKVGKNDNLTIAG
-1416 KDILNNTEDVDLSID
+1416 DVDLSMG
-1431 EKPSEGPQKDETNEE
+1431 EEPSEEPQKDKIDNE
-1446 KSTTEQSVV
+1446 KSATVQNTAMQNATT
-1455 TQSTTTQGAT
+1455 
-1465 APVTQNVKTILSDE
+1465 PMTQNVKTILSDG
-1479 SGDTS
+1479 SGDMS
-1484 VTVGDMWYG
+1484 VTAGEMWNGTGDN
-1493 TADNTKK
+1493 AKK
-1500 GKFTVTKMGN
+1500 GKFTMTKMEGEI
-1510 SITFDTDEKNDVLS
+1510 SFDTNDKHDVLS
-1524 VTPDEYDVTPETKE
+1524 IASDEYEVTPETGE

-1546 ASSMEKRGDD
+1546 ASSMKKKGDD
-1556 WYFVGNFA
+1556 WYFVGNFV
-1564 GTKNTTEVKAKK
+1564 GTNKTTEVKAKK
-1576 SFDIEKAIKRQQE
+1576 SFDIEKAIERQQK

-1594 LATKGVDVGNVN
+1594 LAAKGTDVGNVN
-1606 IVDNGDSVQ
+1606 IIDNGDSVQ
-1615 GRSENIDEQNN
+1615 GVSASLDAQINNTDPNGKEVHMSETN
-1626 NITLDDKVIE
+1626 V
-1636 VSEINED
+1636 D
-1643 ADELN
+1643 ADDLN
-1648 GIGEHNIETN
+1648 GTGEHNTEAN
-1658 VNTISGNAMSR
+1658 VTTLSGNAMSR
-1669 YVSDPLVKDGKLVNK
+1669 YEPDPLAKDGKLVNK

-1704 IKLQNIIDRELAKI
+1704 IKLQNIIDQELGRI
-1718 LKRNPNAKVKFMAV
+1718 LRRNPNAKVKFMSV
-1732 RPESNATNDSSMQR
+1732 RPESNATNDSAMQK
-1746 HLMLVLDYDNSIN
+1746 HYMLVLDYDNNIN
-1759 KGITAIHNDDN
+1759 KGITAIHNDKN
-1770 GGVIESQ
+1770 GGVIESN

-1787 GYRNGNFA
+1787 GFAKKNFA
-1795 QQSLYNVLWNP
+1795 QKSLYDVLTNP
-1806 ISPTSRNSKGE
+1806 IAPNYKNSTGE
-1817 PFGLMIKPKK
+1817 PLGLLIKPKK

-1845 TEIVPYSLIPGYIV
+1845 TEIVPYTLIPGYIV

-1870 KSVRELL
+1870 RSVRELL

-1897 ELTKFLTIGAFVDDV
+1897 ELTKFLTVGTSVDNV

-1927 LMPASNGKMVPSY
+1927 FIPASNGKLMPSY
-1940 LKVLKYNEMRD
+1940 LKVLKYNEMKD
-1951 GALKDKVEGLLQNV
+1951 GALKDKVERLLQDV
-1965 VSPDYATRYQAVIDL
+1965 VSPDYATRYQAVMDL
-1980 SNIFYFDKEGDTI
+1980 CNIFYFDKDGDNI
-1993 LLRKNKAELSLVHD
+1993 LLKKTKAEVSLVHD
-2007 GIVQKTFVLDSNFDR
+2007 GKVQKTFTLDSNFDR
-2022 AEFMQAMEDMNPR
+2022 MEFMKAIEDMNPR

-2045 QELLKEYDEAGAL
+2045 QKLLKEYDEAGAL
-2058 MTDAAIFGTAGSSY
+2058 MTDIAMFGTAGSSY

-2085 LEQPGNE
+2085 PKQIVNE
-2092 ASKTTVNSDFKNE
+2092 APKAVKNSDFKNE
-2105 NKSQVIYKHQYYTY
+2105 NKSQVIYKQQYYT
-2119 RVDDGMYYL
+2119 RREDDGMYYF
-2128 NGEPITDEKMMKQ
+2128 NGEPVTDERMIKQ
-2141 LEYNKM
+2141 LDYNKM

-2159 GVLEYF
+2159 GVWEYF

-2177 VNRNTKEVKE
+2177 VNRNTKEVKN
-2187 VSEEKAKEIIS
+2187 VSEETAKEIIQ
-2198 KIEEEKAKKQRE
+2198 KIEEETAKKQRDT
-2210 VEAQKQLKII
+2210 EAQKQLKTLSLHNVEIDLTRDFETTGFII
-2220 NSEDV
+2220 
-2225 DIIGISDNT
+2225 
-2234 NFVMDPNTGEMVV
+2234 DPETGEMVA
-2247 DNTVDETPVPKEEN
+2247 DNTVDETPVAKEE
-2261 KNENKKE
+2261 KKVE
-2268 EVKKESK
+2268 EKTKEVKKESE
-2275 SEKNNKKTESSNNT
+2275 EKKESKMTPIGGNSP
-2289 TSTQTFAELIGNKK
+2289 STQTFAELYGKK
-2303 HRISIIKLVKSKWKD
+2303 AYRMNILKLIKGKWKE
-2318 APVVPAQLEKFL
+2318 APSVPAQLEKFL
-2330 RDKDVEVDSIGTSE
+2330 RDKDVEVDSIGTS
-2344 KDIDA
+2344 KDDIDA

>member
-6 IKGLRGLRGFG
+6 IKGLRGLGG
-17 DLNEGERKRFLSDH
+17 LSDLTPEERD
-31 AAELRPYSND
+31 AFMTANESKLSAYRN
-41 PMKYGIV
+41 PMKRRQAANI
-48 ASRLYENQKF
+48 LYMNQKY
-58 INTFGQAAFDQLH
+58 INTFGLDAFNLNN
-71 DGTEAAYNYRNK
+71 DGTENSFNLRNK
-83 LTHDKIVTDAFI
+83 QTKAELTWKAFKGAYGN
-95 DTFNKEDNFN
+95 DSNFN
-105 ELATYLDTEG
+105 ELATYLDTDG
-115 MYDLLNNDEYLGSRK
+115 MHDLLNNDEYLGSKK

-139 KRAKGVQNTF
+139 KMTKGVQNTF
-149 DQMGMNPRI
+149 NQMSINPRI
-158 ATIEPGLAAGLQI
+158 ATMEPGLAAGLQI

-192 EILDKLYAESQKRR
+192 EILDKLYAESQQRR
-206 EKEIQGDADIMFA
+206 EKDIQGDADIMFA

-238 FDKIASKNSGYYS
+238 FDKIASKSTGYYS

-260 DYDDEDK
+260 DYDDENK

-272 KYQVLKQKYGEGV
+272 KYQALKQKYGEGV
-285 AMQYLSR
+285 AMQYLGR
-292 DIQDRIAE
+292 DIQNRIAE

-313 ILTTAWSDLG
+313 VLTTAWSDIG
-323 SNVALF
+323 SDIALF
-329 ANIKNWYDVDRM
+329 ANMKNWYDVDRM

-352 PIYDKKGNIVD
+352 PIYDKKGKIVD
-363 YERNENIWTNPAY
+363 YKRNENIWTNPAY

-424 FKQGGHVLAGIAE
+424 FKQSGHFVEPLLT

-443 TGKIIGM
+443 AGRLVGM
-450 GAKGV
+450 GANAAMKGA
-455 LKGIGLS
+455 GLS
-462 AKAIQTASKAGNII
+462 AKAMQTANKAGRVI
-476 NDALVM
+476 NDVLVG
-482 ATTGLEGSQLEAMG
+482 ATTGLSGSQLEAMG
-496 TFDEQM
+496 TFEEQM
-502 ETAKQKIREQINS
+502 ETAKQKIREQIDS

-521 KSIDYNSKESKAAID
+521 RSIDYNSKDSKAALD
-536 YYYKQLKLKDNRRV
+536 YYYKQLKTKDNRRV
-550 TSGSKEGMTQLP
+550 ASGSREGMTQLP

-576 TNQLLEAKQKELE
+576 TNQLLGAKQKELE

-615 VKNIPLTTAVQKFMI
+615 VKNIPLTTAVQKFLI

-640 NTIDKNIIADI
+640 NTIDKNIIADV
-651 EKGGVKKAV
+651 EKGGVKRAV
-660 GKGDKEIRFSSG
+660 KGDKEIRFSSG

-685 GFADEYLDGINASFA
+685 DFADEYLDGINASFA

-724 VDSFTGNFLAGLSEG
+724 VDSFVGNFLAGLSGGMEG
-739 LDGVLDRQNLYEGFI
+739 ITDRQNLYEGFI
-754 GMLSPAATV
+754 GMVSPMATV
-763 MPNMNAVFHPKDT
+763 APNMNAVFHPKDT
-776 WNAVINKKDAY
+776 WNAVLNKKDAY

-793 AERASNLLMN
+793 AERASSVLMN
-803 PLLNSVVEAKEKDR
+803 PLLNTITEARQRDR
-817 RVDNT
+817 RIDNT
-822 VSAINMVVAANKD
+822 VEAINKVVAANKD

-846 LNNFNTPINGNN
+846 LNNFNTPVNGDN
-858 PLGILDYKDNK
+858 PMNILDYKDNK

-932 GKENP
+932 GNEDSK
-937 KEVAA
+937 KVAA

-948 AKYFMDMKKKVDDIQ
+948 AKYFMDMKKKVDEIQ
-963 QMFSNSPSMKNVDPR
+963 QMFANSPSMKNVDPR

-1007 SADTESTYTPNYVMR
+1007 SADTESTYIPNYAMR

-1028 IKKAVAAREKEV
+1028 IKKAVVAREKEV
-1040 VKADKEIEELSASN
+1040 AKADKEIEELSASN

-1087 KELIDSQNFQ
+1087 NELIDSQNFQ
-1097 IQTLKESKDRL
+1097 IQTLIESKDRL
-1108 LSEKEDINKIG
+1108 LSEKEDISKIG
-1119 EGEDS
+1119 EGEDN

-1138 RDMAYILDPKNKENF
+1138 RDMAYTLDPKNKENF
-1153 SKERQAVIDKA
+1153 SKKRQAVIDKA

-1242 NRKEN
+1242 NREEN
-1247 PEAFRDKVLEA
+1247 PDAFRGKVLEA
-1258 NSEIVEAY
+1258 NSEVVEAY
-1266 MNDYPSQAEA
+1266 MNDHPKQAEA
-1276 IKPYYDMLKFDDD
+1276 IKPYYDMLKFNDD
-1289 VAAILG
+1289 VAAILNN
-1295 HSGLSTEEKR
+1295 SNYRYEDKMMVAQAIDRFQNS
-1305 QIANTIGNLQITSNT
+1305 SNT
-1320 IEEIQSKM
+1320 MEEFMTKM
-1328 ENIVDNQEIDEDFR
+1328 ENVIDTPDMYEGFISKINEI
-1342 NQIDGL
+1342 

-1355 GYLRDAT
+1355 GYQRDAT
-1362 IIENRKQRKQ
+1362 TIENRKQKKE
-1372 REAEEAKKKEEEKNK
+1372 REEEETKKKGEEKKK
-1387 VDEAAKNAADKKVI
+1387 VEEAAKKAAEKKVV
-1401 EDKDKQEDMGRKASE
+1401 EEKDKQEKQEDMGEVPDKNDNWTITG
-1416 KDILNNTEDVDLSID
+1416 DIDLSMD
-1431 EKPSEGPQKDETNEE
+1431 EEPSKEQSTEETEE
-1446 KSTTEQSVV
+1446 KQK
-1455 TQSTTTQGAT
+1455 TTT
-1465 APVTQNVKTILSDE
+1465 PMTQNVKTILSDG
-1479 SGDTS
+1479 SGDMSITAGEMWNG
-1484 VTVGDMWYG
+1484 TGDN
-1493 TADNTKK
+1493 AKK
-1500 GKFTVTKMGN
+1500 GKFTVTKMEGEI
-1510 SITFDTDEKNDVLS
+1510 SFDTNEKHDVLS
-1524 VTPDEYDVTPETKE
+1524 ITSDEYEVTPETGE

-1546 ASSMEKRGDD
+1546 ASSMKKKGDD

-1564 GTKNTTEVKAKK
+1564 GTNKTTEVKAKK
-1576 SFDIEKAIKRQQE
+1576 SFDIEKAIERQQK

-1594 LATKGVDVGNVN
+1594 LAAKGTDVDNVN
-1606 IVDNGDSVQ
+1606 IIDNGDSVQ
-1615 GRSENIDEQNN
+1615 GVSASLDEQINNIDPNGKE
-1626 NITLDDKVIE
+1626 VH
-1636 VSEINED
+1636 VSETNVD
-1643 ADELN
+1643 ADNLN
-1648 GIGEHNIETN
+1648 STGEHNIEAN
-1658 VNTISGNAMSR
+1658 VTTLSGNAMSR
-1669 YVSDPLVKDGKLVNK
+1669 YEPDPLEKEGSLVNK
-1684 KGKDDRKQM
+1684 KGTKANDGMNQ
-1693 DEYYAWMDAAG
+1693 YYAWMNAAG
-1704 IKLQNIIDRELAKI
+1704 IKLQNIIDQELGRI
-1718 LKRNPNAKVKFMAV
+1718 LRRNPNAKVKFMSV
-1732 RPESNATNDSSMQR
+1732 RPESNATNDNVMQK

-1759 KGITAIHNDDN
+1759 KGITAIHNDKN
-1770 GGVIESQ
+1770 GGVIESN

-1787 GYRNGNFA
+1787 GFAKKNFA
-1795 QQSLYNVLWNP
+1795 QKSLYDVLTNP
-1806 ISPTSRNSKGE
+1806 IAPTYKNSTGE
-1817 PFGLMIKPKK
+1817 PLGLMIKPKK
-1827 EFFET
+1827 EFFDT

-1859 KQGLNDSNTEF
+1859 KQGLNDNNTEF
-1870 KSVRELL
+1870 RSVKELL
-1877 ADKERNPMGYDM
+1877 ADKKRNPMGYDM

-1897 ELTKFLTIGAFVDDV
+1897 ELTKFLTVGASIDNV

-1927 LMPASNGKMVPSY
+1927 LIPAGNGKLMPAY

-1951 GALKDKVEGLLQNV
+1951 GALKDRVDRLLQDV
-1965 VSPDYATRYQAVIDL
+1965 VAPDYVKRYQAVMDL
-1980 SNIFYFDKEGDTI
+1980 CNIFHFDKEGDNI
-1993 LLRKNKAELSLVHD
+1993 LLKKTKAEVSLVHD
-2007 GIVQKTFVLDSNFDR
+2007 GKVQKTFTLDSNFDR
-2022 AEFMQAMEDMNPR
+2022 TEFMKAMEDMNPR

-2040 RVLQS
+2040 KVLQS
-2045 QELLKEYDEAGAL
+2045 PELLKEYDETGAL
-2058 MTDAAIFGTAGSSY
+2058 MTDIAMFGTAGSSY

-2085 LEQPGNE
+2085 PKQPVNE
-2092 ASKTTVNSDFKNE
+2092 TPKVVKNSDFKNE
-2105 NKSQVIYKHQYYTY
+2105 NKSQVIYKHQYYT
-2119 RVDDGMYYL
+2119 RREDDGMYYL
-2128 NGEPITDEKMMKQ
+2128 NGEPVTDEKMIKQ
-2141 LEYNKM
+2141 LDYNKM

-2153 SPIKSE
+2153 SPIKNE
-2159 GVLEYF
+2159 GVWEYF

-2177 VNRNTKEVKE
+2177 VNRNTKEVKN
-2187 VSEEKAKEIIS
+2187 VSEEIAKEIIQ

-2210 VEAQKQLKII
+2210 TEAQKQLKTL
-2220 NSEDV
+2220 NLHDV
-2225 DIIGISDNT
+2225 DMGLTEDSETTKLVIDSE
-2234 NFVMDPNTGEMVV
+2234 TGEMVAV
-2247 DNTVDETPVPKEEN
+2247 NTVDETSTTKEE
-2261 KNENKKE
+2261 KKTEEKTE
-2268 EVKKESK
+2268 EVKKESE
-2275 SEKNNKKTESSNNT
+2275 EKNEGKRIPVAKSAS
-2289 TSTQTFAELIGNKK
+2289 STQTFAELYGKK
-2303 HRISIIKLVKSKWKD
+2303 AYRMNILKLIKGKWKD
-2318 APVVPAQLEKFL
+2318 APSVPAQLEKFL
-2330 RDKDVEVDSIGTSE
+2330 RDKDVEVDSIGTS
-2344 KDIDA
+2344 KDDIEA

>member
-41 PMKYGIV
+41 PIKYGIV
-48 ASRLYENQKF
+48 ASRMYENQKF

-71 DGTEAAYNYRNK
+71 DGTEASYNYRNK

-105 ELATYLDTEG
+105 ELATYLDTDG
-115 MYDLLNNDEYLGSRK
+115 MYDLLNNDEYLGSNEIQK
-130 RAQMWNANV
+130 RFMKHVNAAKKGNV
-139 KRAKGVQNTF
+139 AFNK
-149 DQMGMNPRI
+149 MMNMP
-158 ATIEPGLAAGLQI
+158 
-171 AKPAVA
+171 
-177 QSPKIQDDAYAKRDK
+177 QSPFVSTALGMVKQNEAMAPINQRNEEQKRDK
-192 EILDKLYAESQKRR
+192 EILDKLYAESQQRR
-206 EKEIQGDADIMFA
+206 EKDIQDDADIMFA

-292 DIQDRIAE
+292 DIQNRIAE

-411 TPDFFSWDTVQEG
+411 TPDFLSWDTVQEG

-443 TGKIIGM
+443 AGKMIGM

-462 AKAIQTASKAGNII
+462 AKAMQTASKAGNII

-521 KSIDYNSKESKAAID
+521 KLIDYNSKESKVALD
-536 YYYKQLKLKDNRRV
+536 YYYKQLKIKDNRRV
-550 TSGSKEGMTQLP
+550 ASGSREGMTQLP

-567 LKAQAKQMY
+567 LRAQAKQLY
-576 TNQLLEAKQKELE
+576 TNQLLSAKQKELQT
-589 ELHKKDEMEAAR
+589 LHKKDEIEAAR

-651 EKGGVKKAV
+651 EKGGVKRAV

-948 AKYFMDMKKKVDDIQ
+948 AKYFMDMKKKVDEIQ
-963 QMFSNSPSMKNVDPR
+963 QMFANSPSMKNVDPR

-1007 SADTESTYTPNYVMR
+1007 SADTESTYTPNYAMR
-1022 YDTKNS
+1022 YNTKNS

-1040 VKADKEIEELSASN
+1040 EKADKEIEELSASN
-1054 GYART
+1054 SYART

-1073 EGERITIKEDIRKY
+1073 EGERITMNEDIRKY

-1097 IQTLKESKDRL
+1097 IQTLRESKDRL
-1108 LSEKEDINKIG
+1108 LSEKEDISKIG

-1153 SKERQAVIDKA
+1153 SKKRQAVIDKA

-1201 NDKLASTY
+1201 NDRLASTY
-1209 FDAAEQSRGMAA
+1209 FDAAEQSRSMAA

-1247 PEAFRDKVLEA
+1247 SEAFRSKVLET
-1258 NSEIVEAY
+1258 NSEVVEAY
-1266 MNDYPSQAEA
+1266 MNDHPSQAEA
-1276 IKPYYDMLKFDDD
+1276 IKPYYDMLKFNDD
-1289 VAAILG
+1289 VAAVLK
-1295 HSGLSTEEKR
+1295 HSGLETGEKMIIASTIISNQKKSNNVEE
-1305 QIANTIGNLQITSNT
+1305 LQAKLES
-1320 IEEIQSKM
+1320 
-1328 ENIVDNQEIDEDFR
+1328 IVDDPELSENFR

-1401 EDKDKQEDMGRKASE
+1401 EDKDKQEDIGKVPG
-1416 KDILNNTEDVDLSID
+1416 KNDNTTNEEDVDLFSN
-1431 EKPSEGPQKDETNEE
+1431 EEPSE
-1446 KSTTEQSVV
+1446 EQSKEEVGKK
-1455 TQSTTTQGAT
+1455 QSVS

-1479 SGDTS
+1479 SGDMS

-1500 GKFTVTKMGN
+1500 GKFIVTKMGDN
-1510 SITFDTDEKNDVLS
+1510 ITFDTDEKNDVLS
-1524 VTPDEYDVTPETKE
+1524 VTSDEYDVTSETKE

-1589 ARETE
+1589 AREAE
-1594 LATKGVDVGNVN
+1594 LATKGVDVDNVN

-1626 NITLDDKVIE
+1626 NITPDDKVIE

-1669 YVSDPLVKDGKLVNK
+1669 YESDPLAKDGKLVNK
-1684 KGKDDRKQM
+1684 KGKDGRKQM

-1806 ISPTSRNSKGE
+1806 VSPTSRNSKGE

-1870 KSVRELL
+1870 RSVRELL

-1927 LMPASNGKMVPSY
+1927 LMPAGNGKMVPSY

-2022 AEFMQAMEDMNPR
+2022 AEFMKAMEDMNPR
-2035 VNITA
+2035 INVTA

-2072 SIYGLDGEGNMLK
+2072 SIYGLDGEGNILK
-2085 LEQPGNE
+2085 PEQPGNE

-2128 NGEPITDEKMMKQ
+2128 NGEPITDEKMIRQ

-2147 IIDNQL
+2147 IVDNQL
-2153 SPIKSE
+2153 TSIKSE
-2159 GVLEYF
+2159 GVWEYF

-2210 VEAQKQLKII
+2210 AEAQKQLKMI

-2225 DIIGISDNT
+2225 DITGNSDNT
-2234 NFVMDPNTGEMVV
+2234 DLIMDPNTGEMIV

-2261 KNENKKE
+2261 KNENKEE

-2275 SEKNNKKTESSNNT
+2275 SEKNNKKTESSDNA

-2303 HRISIIKLVKSKWKD
+2303 HRISIIKLVKGKWKD

>member
-6 IKGLRGLRGFG
+6 IRGLRGLGG
-17 DLNEGERKRFLSDH
+17 LSDLTPEERD
-31 AAELRPYSND
+31 AFMTANESKLSAYRN
-41 PMKYGIV
+41 PMKRRQAANI
-48 ASRLYENQKF
+48 LYMNQKY
-58 INTFGQAAFDQLH
+58 INTFGLDAFNLNN
-71 DGTEAAYNYRNK
+71 DGTEDSFNLRNK
-83 LTHDKIVTDAFI
+83 QTKAELTWRAFEGAYGK
-95 DTFNKEDNFN
+95 DTNFR
-105 ELATYLDTEG
+105 ELATYLDADG

-130 RAQMWNANV
+130 RAQIWNANV

-149 DQMGMNPRI
+149 DQMSINPRI
-158 ATIEPGLAAGLQI
+158 ATMEPGLAAGLQI

-260 DYDDEDK
+260 DYDDENK

-272 KYQVLKQKYGEGV
+272 KYQALKQKYGEGV
-285 AMQYLSR
+285 ALQYLDR
-292 DIQDRIAE
+292 DIQNRIAE
-300 AQDGKFTGNTLKG
+300 AQDDKFTGNTLKG
-313 ILTTAWSDLG
+313 VLTTAWSDIG
-323 SNVALF
+323 SDIALF

-352 PIYDKKGNIVD
+352 PIYDKKGKIVD
-363 YERNENIWTNPAY
+363 YKRNENIWTNPAY

-424 FKQGGHVLAGIAE
+424 FKQSGHFIEPLLT

-443 TGKIIGM
+443 AGRLVGM
-450 GAKGV
+450 GANAAMKGV
-455 LKGIGLS
+455 GLS
-462 AKAIQTASKAGNII
+462 AKAMQTANKAGRVI
-476 NDALVM
+476 NDVLVG
-482 ATTGLEGSQLEAMG
+482 ATTGLSGSQLEAMG
-496 TFDEQM
+496 TFEEQM
-502 ETAKQKIREQINS
+502 ETAKQKIQEQISS

-521 KSIDYNSKESKAAID
+521 RSIDYNSKESKAALD
-536 YYYKQLKLKDNRRV
+536 YYYKQLKIKDNRRV
-550 TSGSKEGMTQLP
+550 ASGSREGMTQLP

-567 LKAQAKQMY
+567 LKAQAKQIY
-576 TNQLLEAKQKELE
+576 TNQLLGAKQKELE

-615 VKNIPLTTAVQKFMI
+615 VKNIPLTTAVQKFLI

-651 EKGGVKKAV
+651 KKGGVKRTV
-660 GKGDKEIRFSSG
+660 SKGDKEIRFSSG

-724 VDSFTGNFLAGLSEG
+724 VDSFAGNFLAGLSGGMEG
-739 LDGVLDRQNLYEGFI
+739 ITDRQNLYEGFI
-754 GMLSPAATV
+754 GMVSPMATV
-763 MPNMNAVFHPKDT
+763 APNMNAVFHPKDT
-776 WNAVINKKDAY
+776 WNAVLNKKDIY

-793 AERASNLLMN
+793 AERASNVVMN
-803 PLLNSVVEAKEKDR
+803 PLLNTIAEARQKDR
-817 RVDNT
+817 RIDNT
-822 VSAINMVVAANKD
+822 VEAINKVVEANKD

-846 LNNFNTPINGNN
+846 LNNFNTPVNGDNLMN
-858 PLGILDYKDNK
+858 ILDYKDNK

-894 EDTMHTIQGLAEGTL
+894 DDTMHTIQGLAEGTL

-919 KFIADPDNKSILD
+919 KFIADSDNKSILD
-932 GKENP
+932 GNEDSK
-937 KEVAA
+937 KVAA

-948 AKYFMDMKKKVDDIQ
+948 AKYFMNMKKKVDEIQ
-963 QMFSNSPSMKNVDPR
+963 QMFANSPSMKNVDPR

-1007 SADTESTYTPNYVMR
+1007 SADTESAYTPNYAMR

-1040 VKADKEIEELSASN
+1040 AKADKEIEELSASN

-1097 IQTLKESKDRL
+1097 IQTLRESKDRL
-1108 LSEKEDINKIG
+1108 LNEKEDISKIG
-1119 EGEDS
+1119 EDGDS
-1124 KTSFTVNDILNADV
+1124 KTSFTINDILNADV
-1138 RDMAYILDPKNKENF
+1138 RDTAYILDPKNKENF
-1153 SKERQAVIDKA
+1153 SKKRQAVIDKT

-1209 FDAAEQSRGMAA
+1209 FDAAKQSRDMAA

-1247 PEAFRDKVLEA
+1247 PEAFRDKVLET
-1258 NSEIVEAY
+1258 NSEVVEAY
-1266 MNDYPSQAEA
+1266 MNDHPKQAEA
-1276 IKPYYDMLKFDDD
+1276 IKPYYDMLKFNDD
-1289 VAAILG
+1289 VAAILK
-1295 HSGLSTEEKR
+1295 HSGLETGEKMIIASTVISNQKKSNNVEEVQAK
-1305 QIANTIGNLQITSNT
+1305 LES
-1320 IEEIQSKM
+1320 
-1328 ENIVDNQEIDEDFR
+1328 IVDDPELSENFR

-1348 LSKVEQL
+1348 LSKVAQMS
-1355 GYLRDAT
+1355 YQRDAT
-1362 IIENRKQRKQ
+1362 TIENRKQRKE
-1372 REAEEAKKKEEEKNK
+1372 REAEEAKKKEEEKKK
-1387 VDEAAKNAADKKVI
+1387 VDEAAKNAAEKKTV
-1401 EDKDKQEDMGRKASE
+1401 EEKEKQQNEEGMDMGRKPNKNDVINS
-1416 KDILNNTEDVDLSID
+1416 TEDVDTFGN
-1431 EKPSEGPQKDETNEE
+1431 EEPSE
-1446 KSTTEQSVV
+1446 EQSKEEAGEK
-1455 TQSTTTQGAT
+1455 QSAT
-1465 APVTQNVKTILSDE
+1465 APVTQNVKTILSDG
-1479 SGDTS
+1479 SGDMS

-1500 GKFTVTKMGN
+1500 GKFTVTKMGDN
-1510 SITFDTDEKNDVLS
+1510 ITFDTDEKNDVLS
-1524 VTPDEYDVTPETKE
+1524 ITPDEYDVTPETKE

-1564 GTKNTTEVKAKK
+1564 GTKNTTKVKAKK

-1589 ARETE
+1589 AREVE
-1594 LATKGVDVGNVN
+1594 LAAKGVNVDNVN

-1626 NITLDDKVIE
+1626 NITPDGKEVQ

-1643 ADELN
+1643 AAELN
-1648 GIGEHNIETN
+1648 GIGEHTIETN
-1658 VNTISGNAMSR
+1658 VTTLSGNAMSR
-1669 YVSDPLVKDGKLVNK
+1669 YESDSLEKDGKLVNK
-1684 KGKDDRKQM
+1684 RGKDGRKQM

-1704 IKLQNIIDRELAKI
+1704 IKLQNIIDQELGRI
-1718 LKRNPNAKVKFMAV
+1718 LRRNPNAKVKFMLV
-1732 RPESNATNDSSMQR
+1732 RPESNATNDSAMQK
-1746 HLMLVLDYDNSIN
+1746 HYMLVLDYDNSIN
-1759 KGITAIHNDDN
+1759 KGITAIHNDKN
-1770 GGVIESQ
+1770 GGVIESN

-1787 GYRNGNFA
+1787 GFAKKNFA
-1795 QQSLYNVLWNP
+1795 QKSLYDVLTNP
-1806 ISPTSRNSKGE
+1806 ISPTYKNSTGE
-1817 PFGLMIKPKK
+1817 PLGLLIKPKK

-1940 LKVLKYNEMRD
+1940 LKVLKYNEMRE

-2058 MTDAAIFGTAGSSY
+2058 MTDAAMFGTAGSSY

-2085 LEQPGNE
+2085 PKQPVNE

-2119 RVDDGMYYL
+2119 RVDDRMYYL
-2128 NGEPITDEKMMKQ
+2128 NGEPITDEKMIKQ

-2159 GVLEYF
+2159 GVWEYF

-2210 VEAQKQLKII
+2210 AEAQKQLKII

-2225 DIIGISDNT
+2225 DIIGNSDNT
-2234 NFVMDPNTGEMVV
+2234 NLVMDPNTGEMVV

-2261 KNENKKE
+2261 KNENKEE

-2275 SEKNNKKTESSNNT
+2275 SEKNNKKTESSDNA

-2303 HRISIIKLVKSKWKD
+2303 HRMSIIKLVKGKWKD
-2318 APVVPAQLEKFL
+2318 APVAPAQLEKFL

>member
-41 PMKYGIV
+41 PIKYGIV
-48 ASRLYENQKF
+48 ASRMYENQKF

-71 DGTEAAYNYRNK
+71 DGTETSYNYRNK
-83 LTHDKIVTDAFI
+83 LTHDKVVTDAFLN
-95 DTFNKEDNFN
+95 TFGKEDNIN
-105 ELATYLDTEG
+105 ELATYLDADG
-115 MYDLLNNDEYLGSRK
+115 MYDLLNNEKYLGKTKIRNKFIKNINDSK
-130 RAQMWNANV
+130 AMQKAYDNSLNIPYAEAAL
-139 KRAKGVQNTF
+139 AKGIIRTKTV
-149 DQMGMNPRI
+149 MNPYEQRKKD
-158 ATIEPGLAAGLQI
+158 EQ
-171 AKPAVA
+171 
-177 QSPKIQDDAYAKRDK
+177 RDK

-206 EKEIQGDADIMFA
+206 EKDIQGDADIMFT
-219 NMLDADTNGQ
+219 NMLDTDTNGQ

-238 FDKIASKNSGYYS
+238 FDKIASKSTGYYS

-260 DYDDEDK
+260 DYDDENK

-272 KYQVLKQKYGEGV
+272 KYQALKQKYGEGV
-285 AMQYLSR
+285 AMQYLGR
-292 DIQDRIAE
+292 DIQNRIAE

-313 ILTTAWSDLG
+313 VLTTAWSDIG
-323 SNVALF
+323 SDIALF
-329 ANIKNWYDVDRM
+329 ANMKNWYDVDRM

-352 PIYDKKGNIVD
+352 PIYNKQGKIVD
-363 YERNENIWTNPAY
+363 YEKNDNIWTNPAY

-424 FKQGGHVLAGIAE
+424 FKQSGHFIEPLLT

-443 TGKIIGM
+443 AGRLVGM
-450 GAKGV
+450 GANAAMKGA
-455 LKGIGLS
+455 GLS
-462 AKAIQTASKAGNII
+462 AKAMQTANKAGRVI
-476 NDALVM
+476 NDVLVG
-482 ATTGLEGSQLEAMG
+482 ATTGLSGSQLEAMG

-521 KSIDYNSKESKAAID
+521 RSIDYNSKESKAALD
-536 YYYKQLKLKDNRRV
+536 YYYKQLKIKDNRRV
-550 TSGSKEGMTQLP
+550 ASGSREGMTQLP

-576 TNQLLEAKQKELE
+576 TNQLLGAKQKEFE

-615 VKNIPLTTAVQKFMI
+615 VKNIPLTTAVQKFLI

-651 EKGGVKKAV
+651 EKGGVKRAV

-724 VDSFTGNFLAGLSEG
+724 VDTFAGNFLAGLSGGIEG
-739 LDGVLDRQNLYEGFI
+739 ITDRQNLYEGFI
-754 GMLSPAATV
+754 GMVSPMASVA
-763 MPNMNAVFHPKDT
+763 PNMNAVFHPKDT
-776 WNAVINKKDAY
+776 WNAVLNKKDAY
-787 GNKINF
+787 GNKIDF
-793 AERASNLLMN
+793 AERASSVVMN
-803 PLLNSVVEAKEKDR
+803 PLLNTIAEARQKDR
-817 RVDNT
+817 RIDNT
-822 VSAINMVVAANKD
+822 VEAINKVVAANKD

-846 LNNFNTPINGNN
+846 LNNFNTPVNGNN
-858 PLGILDYKDNK
+858 PMNILDYKDNK
-869 LLNAFTLIKSL
+869 LLNAFTLIRSL

-894 EDTMHTIQGLAEGTL
+894 DDTMHTIQGLAEGTL
-909 SEEEMDNEVD
+909 SEEEMSNEVD

-932 GKENP
+932 GNEDSK
-937 KEVAA
+937 KVAA

-948 AKYFMDMKKKVDDIQ
+948 AQYFMDMKKKVDDIQ
-963 QMFSNSPSMKNVDPR
+963 QMFANSPSMKNVDPR

-1007 SADTESTYTPNYVMR
+1007 SADTESTYTPNYAMR

-1040 VKADKEIEELSASN
+1040 AKADKEIEELSASN
-1054 GYART
+1054 DYART

-1097 IQTLKESKDRL
+1097 MQTLRESKDKL
-1108 LSEKEDINKIG
+1108 LSEKEDISKIG
-1119 EGEDS
+1119 EDEDN
-1124 KTSFTVNDILNADV
+1124 KTSFTINDILNADV

-1153 SKERQAVIDKA
+1153 SKKRQVVIDKA

-1209 FDAAEQSRGMAA
+1209 FDAVEQSRGMAA

-1247 PEAFRDKVLEA
+1247 PEAFRDKVLET

-1266 MNDYPSQAEA
+1266 MKDHPKQAEA
-1276 IKPYYDMLKFDDD
+1276 IKPYYDMLKFNDD
-1289 VAAILG
+1289 VAAILR
-1295 HSGLSTEEKR
+1295 HSGLETGEKMIIASTVISNQKKSNNVEEVQAK
-1305 QIANTIGNLQITSNT
+1305 LES
-1320 IEEIQSKM
+1320 
-1328 ENIVDNQEIDEDFR
+1328 IVDDPELSENFR

-1348 LSKVEQL
+1348 LSKVAQMS
-1355 GYLRDAT
+1355 YQRDAT
-1362 IIENRKQRKQ
+1362 IIENRKQRKE
-1372 REAEEAKKKEEEKNK
+1372 REAEEAKKKEEEKKK
-1387 VDEAAKNAADKKVI
+1387 VDEAAKNAAEKEVTEEK
-1401 EDKDKQEDMGRKASE
+1401 EKQEKQENMGRKVGKNDNLTIAG
-1416 KDILNNTEDVDLSID
+1416 DVDLSMS
-1431 EKPSEGPQKDETNEE
+1431 EEPSEEPQKDKTDNE
-1446 KSTTEQSVV
+1446 KNATAQNTAM
-1455 TQSTTTQGAT
+1455 QGAT
-1465 APVTQNVKTILSDE
+1465 TPMTQNVKTILSDG
-1479 SGDTS
+1479 SGDMS
-1484 VTVGDMWYG
+1484 VTAGEMWNGTGDN
-1493 TADNTKK
+1493 AKK
-1500 GKFTVTKMGN
+1500 GKFTVTKMEGEI
-1510 SITFDTDEKNDVLS
+1510 SFDTDEKHDVLS
-1524 VTPDEYDVTPETKE
+1524 IASDEYEVTPETGE

-1546 ASSMEKRGDD
+1546 ASSMVKRGDD

-1564 GTKNTTEVKAKK
+1564 GTNKTTEVKAKK
-1576 SFDIEKAIKRQQE
+1576 SFDIEKAIERQQK

-1594 LATKGVDVGNVN
+1594 LAAKGVDVDNVN
-1606 IVDNGDSVQ
+1606 IIDNGDSVQ
-1615 GRSENIDEQNN
+1615 GVSASIDEQINDIDPN
-1626 NITLDDKVIE
+1626 GKE
-1636 VSEINED
+1636 VHVS
-1643 ADELN
+1643 
-1648 GIGEHNIETN
+1648 ETN
-1658 VNTISGNAMSR
+1658 VDADDLNSTEEHNREANATTLSGNAMSR
-1669 YVSDPLVKDGKLVNK
+1669 YEPDPLEKEGSLVNK
-1684 KGKDDRKQM
+1684 KGTKANDGMNQ
-1693 DEYYAWMDAAG
+1693 YYAWMDAAR
-1704 IKLQNIIDRELAKI
+1704 IKLQNIIDQELGKI
-1718 LKRNPNAKVKFMAV
+1718 LRRNPNAKVKFMSV
-1732 RPESNATNDSSMQR
+1732 RPESNATNDSVMQK
-1746 HLMLVLDYDNSIN
+1746 HLMLVLDYDNNIN
-1759 KGITAIHNDDN
+1759 KGITAIHNDMN
-1770 GGVIESQ
+1770 GGVIESN

-1782 VIGVA
+1782 VIGVTGFA
-1787 GYRNGNFA
+1787 KKNFA
-1795 QQSLYNVLWNP
+1795 QKSLYDVLTNP
-1806 ISPTSRNSKGE
+1806 ISPTYKNSTGE
-1817 PFGLMIKPKK
+1817 PLGLMIKPRK
-1827 EFFET
+1827 EFFDN
-1832 HPNERFYVNESLS
+1832 HPNERFYVNENLS

-1870 KSVRELL
+1870 RSVRELL

-1897 ELTKFLTIGAFVDDV
+1897 ELTKFLTVGASVDNV

-1927 LMPASNGKMVPSY
+1927 FIPASNGKLIPSY
-1940 LKVLKYNEMRD
+1940 LKVLKYNEMKD
-1951 GALKDKVEGLLQNV
+1951 GTLKDRVDRLLQDV
-1965 VSPDYATRYQAVIDL
+1965 VAPDYAKRYQAVMDL
-1980 SNIFYFDKEGDTI
+1980 CNIFHFDKDGDNI
-1993 LLRKNKAELSLVHD
+1993 LLKKTKAEVSLVHD
-2007 GIVQKTFVLDSNFDR
+2007 GKVQKTFTLDSDFDR
-2022 AEFMQAMEDMNPR
+2022 MEFMKAIEDMNPR

-2045 QELLKEYDEAGAL
+2045 QKLLKEYDEAGAL
-2058 MTDAAIFGTAGSSY
+2058 MTDIAMFGTAGSSY

-2085 LEQPGNE
+2085 PKQIVNE
-2092 ASKTTVNSDFKNE
+2092 TSKATVNSDFKNE
-2105 NKSQVIYKHQYYTY
+2105 NKSQVIYKHQYYT
-2119 RVDDGMYYL
+2119 RREDDGMYYL
-2128 NGEPITDEKMMKQ
+2128 NGEPVTDERMIRQ
-2141 LEYNKM
+2141 LNYNKM

-2153 SPIKSE
+2153 SPIKNE
-2159 GVLEYF
+2159 GVWEYF

-2177 VNRNTKEVKE
+2177 MNRNTKEVKN
-2187 VSEEKAKEIIS
+2187 VSEEKAKEIIQ
-2198 KIEEEKAKKQRE
+2198 KIEEKTAKKQRDT
-2210 VEAQKQLKII
+2210 EAQKQLKTLSLHDVEIDLTGDSETTGFII
-2220 NSEDV
+2220 
-2225 DIIGISDNT
+2225 
-2234 NFVMDPNTGEMVV
+2234 DPETGEMIA
-2247 DNTVDETPVPKEEN
+2247 DNTVDKTSVVKEE
-2261 KNENKKE
+2261 KKVE
-2268 EVKKESK
+2268 EKTKEVKRESEEKKESK
-2275 SEKNNKKTESSNNT
+2275 MTLIGENSS
-2289 TSTQTFAELIGNKK
+2289 STQTFAELYGKK
-2303 HRISIIKLVKSKWKD
+2303 AYRMNILKLIKGKWKG
-2318 APVVPAQLEKFL
+2318 APTIPAQLEKFL
-2330 RDKDVEVDSIGTSE
+2330 RDKDVEVDSIGTSRD
-2344 KDIDA
+2344 DIDA

>member
-6 IKGLRGLRGFG
+6 IKGLRGLKGLGSLSPEERAAFMKSHANVLNKYD
-17 DLNEGERKRFLSDH
+17 DLDQRDQ
-31 AAELRPYSND
+31 AAN
-41 PMKYGIV
+41 I
-48 ASRLYENQKF
+48 LYMNQKY
-58 INTFGQAAFDQLH
+58 INTFGLDAFNLNN
-71 DGTEAAYNYRNK
+71 DGTEDSFNFRNEQTKKELTWKAFKGAYGN
-83 LTHDKIVTDAFI
+83 DS
-95 DTFNKEDNFN
+95 NFN
-105 ELATYLDTEG
+105 ELATYLDTDG
-115 MYDLLNNDEYLGSRK
+115 MYDLLNNDEYLGSNEIQK
-130 RAQMWNANV
+130 RFMKHVNA
-139 KRAKGVQNTF
+139 AKKGNAAF
-149 DQMGMNPRI
+149 NKMMNMP
-158 ATIEPGLAAGLQI
+158 
-171 AKPAVA
+171 
-177 QSPKIQDDAYAKRDK
+177 QSPFVSTALGMVKQNEAMAPINQRNEEQKRDK
-192 EILDKLYAESQKRR
+192 EILDKLYAESQQRR
-206 EKEIQGDADIMFA
+206 EKEIQEDADIMFA

-238 FDKIASKNSGYYS
+238 FDKIASKSTGYYS

-260 DYDDEDK
+260 DYDDENK

-272 KYQVLKQKYGEGV
+272 KYQALKQKYGEGV
-285 AMQYLSR
+285 AMQYLGR
-292 DIQDRIAE
+292 DIQNRIAE

-313 ILTTAWSDLG
+313 VLTTAWSDIG
-323 SNVALF
+323 SDIALF
-329 ANIKNWYDVDRM
+329 ANMKYWGDVDAM
-341 AIINQ
+341 ALINQ
-346 GKDPDK
+346 GKR
-352 PIYDKKGNIVD
+352 PIYDKNGKIIGSEDND
-363 YERNENIWTNPAY
+363 NIWTNPAY

-424 FKQGGHVLAGIAE
+424 FKQSGHFIEPLLT

-443 TGKIIGM
+443 AGRLVGM
-450 GAKGV
+450 GANAAMKGV
-455 LKGIGLS
+455 GLS
-462 AKAIQTASKAGNII
+462 AKAIQTANKAGRVL
-476 NDALVM
+476 NDVLVG
-482 ATTGLEGSQLEAMG
+482 ATTGLSGSQLEAMG
-496 TFDEQM
+496 TFEEQM

-521 KSIDYNSKESKAAID
+521 RSIDYNSKDSKAALD
-536 YYYKQLKLKDNRRV
+536 YYYKQLKAKDKKRV
-550 TSGSKEGMTQLP
+550 ASGSREGMTQLP

-576 TNQLLEAKQKELE
+576 TNQLLDAKQKELQT
-589 ELHKKDEMEAAR
+589 LHKKDEMEATR

-615 VKNIPLTTAVQKFMI
+615 VKNIPLTTAVQKFLI

-651 EKGGVKKAV
+651 EKGGVKRAV

-724 VDSFTGNFLAGLSEG
+724 VDSFAGNFLAGLSGGMEG
-739 LDGVLDRQNLYEGFI
+739 ITDRQNLYEGFI
-754 GMLSPAATV
+754 GMVSPMTTIA
-763 MPNMNAVFHPKDT
+763 PNMNAVFYPKDT
-776 WNAVINKKDAY
+776 WNAVLNKKDAY
-787 GNKINF
+787 GNKIDF
-793 AERASNLLMN
+793 AERASGVMMN
-803 PLLNSVVEAKEKDR
+803 PLLNTITEARQKDR
-817 RVDNT
+817 RIDNT
-822 VSAINMVVAANKD
+822 VEAINRVVEANKD
-835 KLDSAAKTISV
+835 KLNSAAKTISV
-846 LNNFNTPINGNN
+846 LNNFNTPVNGDNLMN
-858 PLGILDYKDNK
+858 ILDYKDNK

-894 EDTMHTIQGLAEGTL
+894 DDTMHTIQGLAEGTL
-909 SEEEMDNEVD
+909 SEEEMNNEVD

-932 GKENP
+932 GNEDSK
-937 KEVAA
+937 KVAA

-948 AKYFMDMKKKVDDIQ
+948 AEYFMDMKKKVDEIQ
-963 QMFSNSPSMKNVDPR
+963 QMFANSPSMKNVDPR

-1022 YDTKNS
+1022 YDKKDS
-1028 IKKAVAAREKEV
+1028 VKKAIAAREKEV
-1040 VKADKEIEELSASN
+1040 EKADKKIEELSASN
-1054 GYART
+1054 SYART

-1073 EGERITIKEDIRKY
+1073 EGERITMNEDIRKY

-1097 IQTLKESKDRL
+1097 IQTLRESKDRL
-1108 LSEKEDINKIG
+1108 LSEKEDISKIG
-1119 EGEDS
+1119 DGEDS

-1153 SKERQAVIDKA
+1153 SKKRQAVIDKA

-1170 KDPEALRKI
+1170 KDPEALKKI

-1242 NRKEN
+1242 NREEN
-1247 PEAFRDKVLEA
+1247 PEAFKDKVLET

-1266 MNDYPSQAEA
+1266 MNDHPSQAEA

-1289 VAAILG
+1289 VAAVLK
-1295 HSGLSTEEKR
+1295 HSGLETGEKMIIVSTIISNQKKSNNVEEVQAK
-1305 QIANTIGNLQITSNT
+1305 LES
-1320 IEEIQSKM
+1320 
-1328 ENIVDNQEIDEDFR
+1328 IVDDPELSENFR

-1372 REAEEAKKKEEEKNK
+1372 REAEEAKKKKEEKNK
-1387 VDEAAKNAADKKVI
+1387 VDEAAKNAADKKVA
-1401 EDKDKQEDMGRKASE
+1401 EEKEKQEKQEDIGEVPNGNDTMENISSSIN
-1416 KDILNNTEDVDLSID
+1416 ILTGEEL
-1431 EKPSEGPQKDETNEE
+1431 SEGPQKDETNEE

-1479 SGDTS
+1479 SGDMS

-1493 TADNTKK
+1493 TADNTKN
-1500 GKFTVTKMGN
+1500 GKFTVTKMGDN
-1510 SITFDTDEKNDVLS
+1510 VTFDTDEKNDVLS
-1524 VTPDEYDVTPETKE
+1524 VTSDEYDVTPETKE

-1594 LATKGVDVGNVN
+1594 LATKGIDVGNVN

-1615 GRSENIDEQNN
+1615 GRSKNIDEQNN
-1626 NITLDDKVIE
+1626 NITPDDKVIE

-1669 YVSDPLVKDGKLVNK
+1669 YESDPLAKDGKLVNK

-1704 IKLQNIIDRELAKI
+1704 IKLQNIIDQELAKI

-1806 ISPTSRNSKGE
+1806 VSPTSRNSKGE

-1870 KSVRELL
+1870 RSVRELL

-2022 AEFMQAMEDMNPR
+2022 AEFMKAMEDMNPR
-2035 VNITA
+2035 INITA

-2058 MTDAAIFGTAGSSY
+2058 MTDAAMFGTAGSSY

-2085 LEQPGNE
+2085 PEQPGNG

-2128 NGEPITDEKMMKQ
+2128 NGEPITDEKMIRQ
-2141 LEYNKM
+2141 LGYNKM
-2147 IIDNQL
+2147 IVDNQL
-2153 SPIKSE
+2153 TSIKSE
-2159 GVLEYF
+2159 GVWEYF

-2198 KIEEEKAKKQRE
+2198 KIEEEKAKEQRE
-2210 VEAQKQLKII
+2210 TEAQKQLKII

-2225 DIIGISDNT
+2225 DITGNSDNT
-2234 NFVMDPNTGEMVV
+2234 DLVMDPNTGEMIV

-2261 KNENKKE
+2261 KNENKKD
-2268 EVKKESK
+2268 EVRKESK

-2303 HRISIIKLVKSKWKD
+2303 HRISIIKLVKGKWKD

>member
-95 DTFNKEDNFN
+95 DTFNKDDNFN
-105 ELATYLDTEG
+105 ELATYLDTDG
-115 MYDLLNNDEYLGSRK
+115 MYDLLNNDEYLGKTKIRNKFIKNINDSK
-130 RAQMWNANV
+130 AMQKAYDSSLNIPYAEAAL
-139 KRAKGVQNTF
+139 AKGIIRSKTAI
-149 DQMGMNPRI
+149 NPY
-158 ATIEPGLAAGLQI
+158 EQ
-171 AKPAVA
+171 KN
-177 QSPKIQDDAYAKRDK
+177 KDEKRDK
-192 EILDKLYAESQKRR
+192 EILDKLYAESQQRR
-206 EKEIQGDADIMFA
+206 EKDIQGDADIMFA

-238 FDKIASKNSGYYS
+238 FDKIASKNSNYYFK
-251 GFKNSSWLK
+251 FKNSSWLK
-260 DYDDEDK
+260 DYDDENK

-272 KYQVLKQKYGEGV
+272 KYQALKQKYGEGV
-285 AMQYLSR
+285 ALQYLDR
-292 DIQDRIAE
+292 DIQNRIAE

-313 ILTTAWSDLG
+313 VLTTAWSDIG
-323 SNVALF
+323 SDIALF
-329 ANIKNWYDVDRM
+329 ANMKNWYDVDRM
-341 AIINQ
+341 AVINQ

-352 PIYDKKGNIVD
+352 PVYDKKGNIVD
-363 YERNENIWTNPAY
+363 YKRNDNIWTNPAY

-393 IEERGGISTDV
+393 IEEKGGISTDV

-424 FKQGGHVLAGIAE
+424 FKQSGHFIEPLLT

-443 TGKIIGM
+443 AGRLVGM
-450 GAKGV
+450 GANAAMKGV
-455 LKGIGLS
+455 GLS
-462 AKAIQTASKAGNII
+462 AKAMQTANKAGRVI
-476 NDALVM
+476 NDVLVG
-482 ATTGLEGSQLEAMG
+482 ATTGLSGSQLEAMG
-496 TFDEQM
+496 TFEEQM
-502 ETAKQKIREQINS
+502 EIAKQKIREQINS

-521 KSIDYNSKESKAAID
+521 RSIDYNSKDSKAALD
-536 YYYKQLKLKDNRRV
+536 YYYKQLKVKDNRRV
-550 TSGSKEGMTQLP
+550 ASGSREGMTQLP

-576 TNQLLEAKQKELE
+576 INQLLGAKQKELE

-615 VKNIPLTTAVQKFMI
+615 VKNIPLTTAVQKFLI

-651 EKGGVKKAV
+651 EKGGVKRAV
-660 GKGDKEIRFSSG
+660 KGDKEIRFSSG

-700 GGVGSNVFDNYMKRN
+700 GGVGSNVFNNYMKRN

-724 VDSFTGNFLAGLSEG
+724 VDSFAGNFLAGLSEG
-739 LDGVLDRQNLYEGFI
+739 MEGITDRQNWYEGFI
-754 GMLSPAATV
+754 GMVSPMTTV
-763 MPNMNAVFHPKDT
+763 APNMNAVFHPKDT
-776 WNAVINKKDAY
+776 WNAVLNKKDVY

-793 AERASNLLMN
+793 AERASSVMMN
-803 PLLNSVVEAKEKDR
+803 PLLSTITEARQKDR
-817 RVDNT
+817 RIDNT
-822 VSAINMVVAANKD
+822 VEAINRVVEANKD

-846 LNNFNTPINGNN
+846 LNNFNTPVNGDNLLN
-858 PLGILDYKDNK
+858 ILDYKDNK

-894 EDTMHTIQGLAEGTL
+894 DDTMHTIQGLAEGTL
-909 SEEEMDNEVD
+909 SEEEMSNEVD

-932 GKENP
+932 GNEDSK
-937 KEVAA
+937 KVAA

-948 AKYFMDMKKKVDDIQ
+948 AKYFMDMKKKVDEIQ
-963 QMFSNSPSMKNVDPR
+963 QMFANSPSMKNVDPR

-1007 SADTESTYTPNYVMR
+1007 SADTESTYTPNYAMR

-1040 VKADKEIEELSASN
+1040 VKADKEIEELTASN
-1054 GYART
+1054 SYART

-1087 KELIDSQNFQ
+1087 NELIDSQNFQ
-1097 IQTLKESKDRL
+1097 IQTLRESKDRL
-1108 LSEKEDINKIG
+1108 LGEKEDISKIG
-1119 EGEDS
+1119 EDEDN

-1153 SKERQAVIDKA
+1153 SKKRQAVIDKA

-1242 NRKEN
+1242 NREEN

-1266 MNDYPSQAEA
+1266 MNDHPKQAEA
-1276 IKPYYDMLKFDDD
+1276 IKPYYDMLKFNDD
-1289 VAAILG
+1289 VAAILK
-1295 HSGLSTEEKR
+1295 HSGLETGEKMIIASTIISNQKKSNNVEEVQAK
-1305 QIANTIGNLQITSNT
+1305 LES
-1320 IEEIQSKM
+1320 
-1328 ENIVDNQEIDEDFR
+1328 IVDDPELSENFR
-1342 NQIDGL
+1342 NQIDEL
-1348 LSKVEQL
+1348 LSKVAQMS
-1355 GYLRDAT
+1355 YQRDAT
-1362 IIENRKQRKQ
+1362 TIENRKQRKE
-1372 REAEEAKKKEEEKNK
+1372 REAEEAKKKEEEKKK
-1387 VDEAAKNAADKKVI
+1387 VDEAAKNAAEKKVA
-1401 EDKDKQEDMGRKASE
+1401 EEKEKQEDIGRKVG
-1416 KDILNNTEDVDLSID
+1416 KNDNLTITEDVDLPMD
-1431 EKPSEGPQKDETNEE
+1431 EEPSNEQGKEEVEE
-1446 KSTTEQSVV
+1446 KQS
-1455 TQSTTTQGAT
+1455 AT
-1465 APVTQNVKTILSDE
+1465 VSVTQNVRTILNDG
-1479 SGDTS
+1479 SGDMS
-1484 VTVGDMWYG
+1484 VTAGEMWYG
-1493 TADNTKK
+1493 TGDNAKK
-1500 GKFTVTKMGN
+1500 GKFTMTKMEGEI
-1510 SITFDTDEKNDVLS
+1510 SFDTNEKHDVLS
-1524 VTPDEYDVTPETKE
+1524 IASDEYEMIPDTKE
-1538 HEENAVFE
+1538 HEENAMFE
-1546 ASSMEKRGDD
+1546 ASSMKKKDDD

-1564 GTKNTTEVKAKK
+1564 GTNKTTEVKAKK
-1576 SFDIEKAIKRQQE
+1576 SFDIEKAIERQQK

-1594 LATKGVDVGNVN
+1594 LAAKGEDVGNVN

-1615 GRSENIDEQNN
+1615 GVSASIDEQINDIDPN
-1626 NITLDDKVIE
+1626 GKEVH
-1636 VSEINED
+1636 VSETNID

-1648 GIGEHNIETN
+1648 GVGEHNIEAN
-1658 VNTISGNAMSR
+1658 VITLSGNAMSR
-1669 YVSDPLVKDGKLVNK
+1669 YEPNPLEQDGILVNK
-1684 KGKDDRKQM
+1684 KGKDNRKQM

-1704 IKLQNIIDRELAKI
+1704 IKLQNIIDQELGKI
-1718 LKRNPNAKVKFMAV
+1718 LRRNPNAKVKFMSV
-1732 RPESNATNDSSMQR
+1732 RPESNATNDSAMQK
-1746 HLMLVLDYDNSIN
+1746 HYMLVLDYDNSIN
-1759 KGITAIHNDDN
+1759 RGITAIHNDKN
-1770 GGVIESQ
+1770 GGVIESN

-1787 GYRNGNFA
+1787 GFAKKNFA
-1795 QQSLYNVLWNP
+1795 QKSLYDVLTNP
-1806 ISPTSRNSKGE
+1806 IAPNYKNSTGE
-1817 PFGLMIKPKK
+1817 PLGLLVKPKK

-1845 TEIVPYSLIPGYIV
+1845 TGIVPYSLIPGYIV
-1859 KQGLNDSNTEF
+1859 KQGLNDNNTEF
-1870 KSVRELL
+1870 RSVKELL

-1897 ELTKFLTIGAFVDDV
+1897 ELTKFLTVGASIDNV

-1927 LMPASNGKMVPSY
+1927 LIPAGNGKLMPAY

-1951 GALKDKVEGLLQNV
+1951 GALKDRVDRLLQDV
-1965 VSPDYATRYQAVIDL
+1965 VAPDYVKRYQAVMDL
-1980 SNIFYFDKEGDTI
+1980 CNIFHFDKEGDNI
-1993 LLRKNKAELSLVHD
+1993 LLKKTKTEVSLVHD
-2007 GIVQKTFVLDSNFDR
+2007 GKVQKTFTLDSNFDR
-2022 AEFMQAMEDMNPR
+2022 TEFMKAIEDMNPR

-2040 RVLQS
+2040 KVLQS
-2045 QELLKEYDEAGAL
+2045 PELLKEYDEAGAL
-2058 MTDAAIFGTAGSSY
+2058 MTDIAMFGTAGSSY
-2072 SIYGLDGEGNMLK
+2072 SVYGLDGEGNMLK
-2085 LEQPGNE
+2085 PKQPVNE
-2092 ASKTTVNSDFKNE
+2092 IPKVVKNSDFKNE
-2105 NKSQVIYKHQYYTY
+2105 NKSQVIYKHQYYT
-2119 RVDDGMYYL
+2119 RREDDGMYYL
-2128 NGEPITDEKMMKQ
+2128 NGEPITDEKMIKQ
-2141 LEYNKM
+2141 LDYNKM

-2153 SPIKSE
+2153 SPIKNE
-2159 GVLEYF
+2159 GVWEYF
-2165 ILKEGEHPEAIK
+2165 ILKEGEHPEALK
-2177 VNRNTKEVKE
+2177 VNRNTKEVKN
-2187 VSEEKAKEIIS
+2187 VSEEKATEIIKEI
-2198 KIEEEKAKKQRE
+2198 KEKEAKKQRE
-2210 VEAQKQLKII
+2210 AEAQKQLKVI
-2220 NSEDV
+2220 NLQDV
-2225 DIIGISDNT
+2225 DM
-2234 NFVMDPNTGEMVV
+2234 NFTDDSKSMKLVINPETGEMVAV
-2247 DNTVDETPVPKEEN
+2247 NTIDETSTTKEE
-2261 KNENKKE
+2261 KKTEEKTE
-2268 EVKKESK
+2268 EVKKESE
-2275 SEKNNKKTESSNNT
+2275 EKNEGKRIPVAKSAS
-2289 TSTQTFAELIGNKK
+2289 STQTFAELYGKK
-2303 HRISIIKLVKSKWKD
+2303 AYRMNILKLIKGKWKD
-2318 APVVPAQLEKFL
+2318 APSVPAQLEKFL
-2330 RDKDVEVDSIGTSE
+2330 RDKDVEVDSIGTS
-2344 KDIDA
+2344 KDDIEA

>member
-6 IKGLRGLRGFG
+6 IKGLRGLGG
-17 DLNEGERKRFLSDH
+17 LSDLTPEERDAFMKANANVLDQYH
-31 AAELRPYSND
+31 NLNNRDKAAN
-41 PMKYGIV
+41 I
-48 ASRLYENQKF
+48 LYMNQKY
-58 INTFGQAAFDQLH
+58 INTFGLDAFNLNN
-71 DGTEAAYNYRNK
+71 DGTEDSFNLRNK
-83 LTHDKIVTDAFI
+83 QTKAELTWRAFEGAYGK
-95 DTFNKEDNFN
+95 DTNFR
-105 ELATYLDTEG
+105 ELATYLDTDG
-115 MYDLLNNDEYLGSRK
+115 MYDLLNNKEYLGSRK
-130 RAQMWNANV
+130 RAQIWNANV

-149 DQMGMNPRI
+149 DQMSINPRI
-158 ATIEPGLAAGLQI
+158 ATMEPGLAAGLQI

-206 EKEIQGDADIMFA
+206 EKEIQGDAVIMFA

-329 ANIKNWYDVDRM
+329 ANMKYWGDVDAM
-341 AIINQ
+341 ALINQ
-346 GKDPDK
+346 GKR
-352 PIYDKKGNIVD
+352 PIYDKNGKIIGSEDND
-363 YERNENIWTNPAY
+363 NIWTNPAY

-411 TPDFFSWDTVQEG
+411 TPDFLSWNTVQEG

-443 TGKIIGM
+443 TGKIIGF

-462 AKAIQTASKAGNII
+462 AKAMQTASKAGNII

-521 KSIDYNSKESKAAID
+521 RSIDYNSKESKAALD
-536 YYYKQLKLKDNRRV
+536 YYYKQLKIKDNRRV
-550 TSGSKEGMTQLP
+550 ASGSREGMTQLP

-615 VKNIPLTTAVQKFMI
+615 VKNIPLTTAVQKFLI
-630 AKGSMRGAFD
+630 AKGSMRGVFD

-651 EKGGVKKAV
+651 EKGGVKRAV

-754 GMLSPAATV
+754 GILSPAATV
-763 MPNMNAVFHPKDT
+763 MPNMNAVFHLKDT
-776 WNAVINKKDAY
+776 WNAVLNKKDAY

-793 AERASNLLMN
+793 AERASSVLMN
-803 PLLNSVVEAKEKDR
+803 PLLNTITEARQKDR
-817 RVDNT
+817 RIDNT
-822 VSAINMVVAANKD
+822 IEAINRVVAANKD

-942 ERLQKN
+942 KRLQKN
-948 AKYFMDMKKKVDDIQ
+948 AEYFMDMKKKVDEIQ
-963 QMFSNSPSMKNVDPR
+963 QMFANSPSMKNVDPR

-1001 NELGTG
+1001 SELGTG
-1007 SADTESTYTPNYVMR
+1007 SADTESTYTPNYAMR
-1022 YDTKNS
+1022 YDKKDS
-1028 IKKAVAAREKEV
+1028 VKKAIAAREKEV
-1040 VKADKEIEELSASN
+1040 EKADKEIEELSASN

-1073 EGERITIKEDIRKY
+1073 EGERITMNEDIRKY

-1097 IQTLKESKDRL
+1097 IQTLRESKDRL
-1108 LSEKEDINKIG
+1108 LSEKEDISKIG
-1119 EGEDS
+1119 DGEDS

-1153 SKERQAVIDKA
+1153 SKKRQAVIDKA

-1247 PEAFRDKVLEA
+1247 PEAFRSKVLET
-1258 NSEIVEAY
+1258 NSEVVEAY

-1276 IKPYYDMLKFDDD
+1276 IKPYYDMLKFNDD

-1295 HSGLSTEEKR
+1295 HSNLDIAEKM
-1305 QIANTIGNLQITSNT
+1305 QIANTIGNLQNTSNT
-1320 IEEIQSKM
+1320 LEEFQTKM
-1328 ENIVDNQEIDEDFR
+1328 ESIIDNSDIDEHFR
-1342 NQIDGL
+1342 NQMDEL
-1348 LSKVEQL
+1348 LSKIEQL

-1387 VDEAAKNAADKKVI
+1387 VDEAAKNAAEKKTV
-1401 EDKDKQEDMGRKASE
+1401 EEKEKQQNEEGMDMGRKPNKNDVINS
-1416 KDILNNTEDVDLSID
+1416 TEDVDLFS
-1431 EKPSEGPQKDETNEE
+1431 NEE
-1446 KSTTEQSVV
+1446 LSEEQSKEEVGEK
-1455 TQSTTTQGAT
+1455 QSAS
-1465 APVTQNVKTILSDE
+1465 APVTQNVKTILSDK
-1479 SGDTS
+1479 SGDMS

-1500 GKFTVTKMGN
+1500 GKFTVTKMGDN
-1510 SITFDTDEKNDVLS
+1510 ITFDTDEKNDVLS

-1589 ARETE
+1589 AREAE
-1594 LATKGVDVGNVN
+1594 LAVKGVDVGNVN

-1626 NITLDDKVIE
+1626 NITPDDKVIE
-1636 VSEINED
+1636 MSEINED

-1669 YVSDPLVKDGKLVNK
+1669 YESDPLAKDGKLVNK

-1817 PFGLMIKPKK
+1817 PFGLMIKP
-1827 EFFET
+1827 
-1832 HPNERFYVNESLS
+1832 
-1845 TEIVPYSLIPGYIV
+1845 
-1859 KQGLNDSNTEF
+1859 
-1870 KSVRELL
+1870 
-1877 ADKERNPMGYDM
+1877 
-1889 QSVAWGIQ
+1889 
-1897 ELTKFLTIGAFVDDV
+1897 
-1912 MVPRNTIRN
+1912 
-1921 AGSAFV
+1921 
-1927 LMPASNGKMVPSY
+1927 
-1940 LKVLKYNEMRD
+1940 
-1951 GALKDKVEGLLQNV
+1951 
-1965 VSPDYATRYQAVIDL
+1965 
-1980 SNIFYFDKEGDTI
+1980 
-1993 LLRKNKAELSLVHD
+1993 
-2007 GIVQKTFVLDSNFDR
+2007 
-2022 AEFMQAMEDMNPR
+2022 
-2035 VNITA
+2035 
-2040 RVLQS
+2040 
-2045 QELLKEYDEAGAL
+2045 
-2058 MTDAAIFGTAGSSY
+2058 
-2072 SIYGLDGEGNMLK
+2072 
-2085 LEQPGNE
+2085 
-2092 ASKTTVNSDFKNE
+2092 
-2105 NKSQVIYKHQYYTY
+2105 
-2119 RVDDGMYYL
+2119 
-2128 NGEPITDEKMMKQ
+2128 
-2141 LEYNKM
+2141 
-2147 IIDNQL
+2147 
-2153 SPIKSE
+2153 
-2159 GVLEYF
+2159 
-2165 ILKEGEHPEAIK
+2165 
-2177 VNRNTKEVKE
+2177 
-2187 VSEEKAKEIIS
+2187 
-2198 KIEEEKAKKQRE
+2198 
-2210 VEAQKQLKII
+2210 
-2220 NSEDV
+2220 
-2225 DIIGISDNT
+2225 
-2234 NFVMDPNTGEMVV
+2234 
-2247 DNTVDETPVPKEEN
+2247 
-2261 KNENKKE
+2261 
-2268 EVKKESK
+2268 
-2275 SEKNNKKTESSNNT
+2275 
-2289 TSTQTFAELIGNKK
+2289 
-2303 HRISIIKLVKSKWKD
+2303 
-2318 APVVPAQLEKFL
+2318 
-2330 RDKDVEVDSIGTSE
+2330 
-2344 KDIDA
+2344 
-2349 WMKTIEDCR
+2349 

>member
-6 IKGLRGLRGFG
+6 IKGLRGLGG
-17 DLNEGERKRFLSDH
+17 LSDLTPEERD
-31 AAELRPYSND
+31 AFMTANENKLSAYRN
-41 PMKYGIV
+41 PMKRRQAANI
-48 ASRLYENQKF
+48 LYMNQKY
-58 INTFGQAAFDQLH
+58 INTFGLDAFNLNN
-71 DGTEAAYNYRNK
+71 DGTEDSFNLRNK
-83 LTHDKIVTDAFI
+83 QTKAELTWKAFEGAYGK
-95 DTFNKEDNFN
+95 DTNFR
-105 ELATYLDTEG
+105 ELATYLDTDG

-139 KRAKGVQNTF
+139 KKAKGVQNTF

-158 ATIEPGLAAGLQI
+158 ATMEPGLVAGLQI

-192 EILDKLYAESQKRR
+192 EILDKLYAESQQRR
-206 EKEIQGDADIMFA
+206 EKDIQGDADIMFA

-238 FDKIASKNSGYYS
+238 FDKIASKSSGYYS

-260 DYDDEDK
+260 DYDDENK

-272 KYQVLKQKYGEGV
+272 KYQALKQKYGEGV
-285 AMQYLSR
+285 ALQYLGR
-292 DIQDRIAE
+292 DIQNRIAE

-323 SNVALF
+323 SNVVLF
-329 ANIKNWYDVDRM
+329 TNIKNWYDVDRM

-411 TPDFFSWDTVQEG
+411 TPDFLSWDTVQEG

-443 TGKIIGM
+443 AGKMIGM

-462 AKAIQTASKAGNII
+462 AKAMQTASKAGNII

-502 ETAKQKIREQINS
+502 ETAKQKIQEQINR

-521 KSIDYNSKESKAAID
+521 RSIDYNSKDSKAAID
-536 YYYKQLKLKDNRRV
+536 YYYKQLKIKDNRRV
-550 TSGSKEGMTQLP
+550 ASGSREGMTQLP

-567 LKAQAKQMY
+567 LRAQAKQLY
-576 TNQLLEAKQKELE
+576 TNQLLSAKQKELQTF
-589 ELHKKDEMEAAR
+589 HKKDEMEAAR
-601 AATKAYMTNFAMDY
+601 AATKAYMTNFALDY
-615 VKNIPLTTAVQKFMI
+615 IKNVPLTTSIQKFMI

-640 NTIDKNIIADI
+640 NTIDKNIIADA
-651 EKGGVKKAV
+651 EKGGVKRAI
-660 GKGDKEIRFSSG
+660 GKKIIGKSEEEIRFSSG

-700 GGVGSNVFDNYMKRN
+700 GGVGNNIFDNYIKRN

-724 VDSFTGNFLAGLSEG
+724 VDSFAGNFLAGLSEG

-776 WNAVINKKDAY
+776 WNAVLNKKDAY

-793 AERASNLLMN
+793 AERASSVVMN
-803 PLLNSVVEAKEKDR
+803 PLLNTIVEARQKDR
-817 RVDNT
+817 RIDNT
-822 VSAINMVVAANKD
+822 LEAINRVVEANKD

-846 LNNFNTPINGNN
+846 LNNFNTPVDGNN

-932 GKENP
+932 GNEDSK
-937 KEVAA
+937 KVAA

-963 QMFSNSPSMKNVDPR
+963 QMFANSPSMKNVDPR

-1007 SADTESTYTPNYVMR
+1007 SADTESTYTPNYAMR

-1040 VKADKEIEELSASN
+1040 AKADKEIEELSASN

-1073 EGERITIKEDIRKY
+1073 EGERITMNEDIRKY

-1097 IQTLKESKDRL
+1097 IQTLRESKDRL
-1108 LSEKEDINKIG
+1108 LSEKEDISKIG
-1119 EGEDS
+1119 DGEDN

-1138 RDMAYILDPKNKENF
+1138 RDMAYILDPKNRENF
-1153 SKERQAVIDKA
+1153 SKKRQAVIDKA

-1221 WGESIQREIKKKYKD
+1221 WGEYIQREIKKKYKD

-1247 PEAFRDKVLEA
+1247 PEVFRSKVLEA
-1258 NSEIVEAY
+1258 NSEVVEAY

-1276 IKPYYDMLKFDDD
+1276 IKPYYDMLKFNDD
-1289 VAAILG
+1289 VAAVLG
-1295 HSGLSTEEKR
+1295 HSNLDIAEKM
-1305 QIANTIGNLQITSNT
+1305 QIANTIGNLQNTSNT
-1320 IEEIQSKM
+1320 LEEFQTKM
-1328 ENIVDNQEIDEDFR
+1328 ESIIDNSDIDEHFR
-1342 NQIDGL
+1342 NQIDEL

-1362 IIENRKQRKQ
+1362 VIENRKQRKQ

-1387 VDEAAKNAADKKVI
+1387 VDEAVKNAAEKKTV
-1401 EDKDKQEDMGRKASE
+1401 EEKEKQQNEEGMDMGRKPNKNDVINS
-1416 KDILNNTEDVDLSID
+1416 TEDVDIFGN
-1431 EKPSEGPQKDETNEE
+1431 EEPSE
-1446 KSTTEQSVV
+1446 EQSKEEVGEK
-1455 TQSTTTQGAT
+1455 QSAT
-1465 APVTQNVKTILSDE
+1465 APVTQNVKTILSDG
-1479 SGDTS
+1479 SGDISIT
-1484 VTVGDMWYG
+1484 TGDMWYG
-1493 TADNTKK
+1493 TGNNTKK
-1500 GKFTVTKMGN
+1500 GKFTVTKMEDN
-1510 SITFDTDEKNDVLS
+1510 ITFDTDEKNDVLS
-1524 VTPDEYDVTPETKE
+1524 VTPDEYDVTSETKE
-1538 HEENAVFE
+1538 HEENTVFE

-1589 ARETE
+1589 AREAE
-1594 LATKGVDVGNVN
+1594 LAAKGVDVDNVN

-1669 YVSDPLVKDGKLVNK
+1669 YESDPLAKNGKLVNK

-1704 IKLQNIIDRELAKI
+1704 IKLQNIIDQELAKI

-1806 ISPTSRNSKGE
+1806 VSPTSRNSKGE

-1827 EFFET
+1827 EFFEA

-1870 KSVRELL
+1870 RSVRELL

-2022 AEFMQAMEDMNPR
+2022 AEFMKAMEDMNPR
-2035 VNITA
+2035 VNVTA

-2058 MTDAAIFGTAGSSY
+2058 MTDAAMFGTAGSSY

-2085 LEQPGNE
+2085 PEQPGNE
-2092 ASKTTVNSDFKNE
+2092 ASKTNVNSDFKNE

-2128 NGEPITDEKMMKQ
+2128 NGEPITDEKIIKQ

-2153 SPIKSE
+2153 SPIKNE
-2159 GVLEYF
+2159 GVWEYF

-2177 VNRNTKEVKE
+2177 VNRNTKEVKN

-2210 VEAQKQLKII
+2210 AEAQKQLKII

-2225 DIIGISDNT
+2225 DIIGNSDNT
-2234 NFVMDPNTGEMVV
+2234 NLVMDSNTGEMVV

-2275 SEKNNKKTESSNNT
+2275 SEKNNKKTESSDNA
-2289 TSTQTFAELIGNKK
+2289 TSTQTFVELIGNKK
-2303 HRISIIKLVKSKWKD
+2303 HRISIIKLVKGKWKD
-2318 APVVPAQLEKFL
+2318 APVAPAQLEKFL
-2330 RDKDVEVDSIGTSE
+2330 KDRNVEVDSIGTSE

>member
-6 IKGLRGLRGFG
+6 IRGLRGLRGFR

-95 DTFNKEDNFN
+95 DTFNKDDNFN
-105 ELATYLDTEG
+105 ELTTFLDTDG
-115 MYDLLNNDEYLGSRK
+115 MYDLLNNDEYLGKTKIRNKFIKNINDSK
-130 RAQMWNANV
+130 AMQKAYDSSLNIPYAEAAL
-139 KRAKGVQNTF
+139 AKGIIRSKTAI
-149 DQMGMNPRI
+149 NPY
-158 ATIEPGLAAGLQI
+158 EQ
-171 AKPAVA
+171 KN
-177 QSPKIQDDAYAKRDK
+177 KDEKRDK
-192 EILDKLYAESQKRR
+192 EILDKLYAESQQRR
-206 EKEIQGDADIMFA
+206 EKDIQGDADIMFA

-229 KSIGSWLKD
+229 KNIASWLKD
-238 FDKIASKNSGYYS
+238 FDKIASKNSNYYFK
-251 GFKNSSWLK
+251 FKNSSWLK
-260 DYDDEDK
+260 DYDDENK

-285 AMQYLSR
+285 ALQYLDR
-292 DIQDRIAE
+292 DIQNRIAE

-313 ILTTAWSDLG
+313 VLTTAWSDIG
-323 SNVALF
+323 SDIALF
-329 ANIKNWYDVDRM
+329 ANMKNWYDVDRM
-341 AIINQ
+341 AVINQ

-352 PIYDKKGNIVD
+352 PIYDKKGKIVD
-363 YERNENIWTNPAY
+363 YKRNENIWTNPAY

-424 FKQGGHVLAGIAE
+424 FKQSGHFVEPLLT

-443 TGKIIGM
+443 AGRLVGM
-450 GAKGV
+450 GANAAMKGV
-455 LKGIGLS
+455 GLS
-462 AKAIQTASKAGNII
+462 AKAMQTANKAGRVI
-476 NDALVM
+476 NDVLVG
-482 ATTGLEGSQLEAMG
+482 ATTGLSGSQLEAMG
-496 TFDEQM
+496 TFEEQM
-502 ETAKQKIREQINS
+502 KTAKQKIREQINS

-521 KSIDYNSKESKAAID
+521 RSIDYNSKDSKAALD
-536 YYYKQLKLKDNRRV
+536 YYYNQLKANDRRRV
-550 TSGSKEGMTQLP
+550 ASGSREGMTQLP
-562 MSDET
+562 MSDAT

-576 TNQLLEAKQKELE
+576 TNQLLGAKQKELE

-615 VKNIPLTTAVQKFMI
+615 VKNIPLTTAVQKFLI

-651 EKGGVKKAV
+651 EKGGVKRAI
-660 GKGDKEIRFSSG
+660 KGDKEIRFSSG

-700 GGVGSNVFDNYMKRN
+700 GGVGSNVFNNYMKRN

-724 VDSFTGNFLAGLSEG
+724 VDSFAGNFLAGLSEG
-739 LDGVLDRQNLYEGFI
+739 IEGITDRQNLYEGFI
-754 GMLSPAATV
+754 GMVSPMTTV
-763 MPNMNAVFHPKDT
+763 APNMNAVFHPKDT
-776 WNAVINKKDAY
+776 WNAVLNKKDAY

-793 AERASNLLMN
+793 AERASSVMMN
-803 PLLNSVVEAKEKDR
+803 PLLNTIAEARQKDR
-817 RVDNT
+817 RIDNT
-822 VSAINMVVAANKD
+822 VEAINRVVEANKD
-835 KLDSAAKTISV
+835 KLNSAAKTISV
-846 LNNFNTPINGNN
+846 LNNFNTPVNGDNLMN
-858 PLGILDYKDNK
+858 ILDYKDNK

-894 EDTMHTIQGLAEGTL
+894 DDTMHTIQGLAEGTL
-909 SEEEMDNEVD
+909 SEEEMSNEVD

-932 GKENP
+932 GNEDSK
-937 KEVAA
+937 KVAA

-948 AKYFMDMKKKVDDIQ
+948 AKYFMDMKKKVDEIQ
-963 QMFSNSPSMKNVDPR
+963 QMFANSPSMKNVDPR

-1001 NELGTG
+1001 NEIGTG
-1007 SADTESTYTPNYVMR
+1007 SADTESTYTPNYAMR

-1028 IKKAVAAREKEV
+1028 IKKAVAAREKEAA
-1040 VKADKEIEELSASN
+1040 KADKEIEELSASN

-1097 IQTLKESKDRL
+1097 IQTLRESKDRL
-1108 LSEKEDINKIG
+1108 LGEKEDISKIG
-1119 EGEDS
+1119 EGEDN

-1153 SKERQAVIDKA
+1153 SKKKQAVIDKA

-1209 FDAAEQSRGMAA
+1209 FDAAEQSRDMAA

-1247 PEAFRDKVLEA
+1247 PEAFKDKVLEA

-1266 MNDYPSQAEA
+1266 MNDHPKQAEA
-1276 IKPYYDMLKFDDD
+1276 IKPYYDMLKFNDD
-1289 VAAILG
+1289 VAAILR
-1295 HSGLSTEEKR
+1295 HSGLETGEKMIIASTIISNQKKSNNVEEVQAK
-1305 QIANTIGNLQITSNT
+1305 LES
-1320 IEEIQSKM
+1320 
-1328 ENIVDNQEIDEDFR
+1328 IVDDPELSENFR

-1348 LSKVEQL
+1348 LSKVAQMS
-1355 GYLRDAT
+1355 YQRDAT
-1362 IIENRKQRKQ
+1362 TIENRKQRKE
-1372 REAEEAKKKEEEKNK
+1372 REAEEAKKKEEEKKK
-1387 VDEAAKNAADKKVI
+1387 VDEAAKNAAEKKVAK
-1401 EDKDKQEDMGRKASE
+1401 EKDKQEEQENIGRKVG
-1416 KDILNNTEDVDLSID
+1416 KNDTWTITGDVDLSID
-1431 EKPSEGPQKDETNEE
+1431 EEPLKEPQKDETDNE
-1446 KSTTEQSVV
+1446 KNTTAQSATTPM
-1455 TQSTTTQGAT
+1455 TQS
-1465 APVTQNVKTILSDE
+1465 VKTILSDG
-1479 SGDTS
+1479 SGDMS
-1484 VTVGDMWYG
+1484 VTAGGMWYG
-1493 TADNTKK
+1493 TGDNAKK
-1500 GKFTVTKMGN
+1500 GKFTMTKMEGEI
-1510 SITFDTDEKNDVLS
+1510 SFDTNDKHDVLS
-1524 VTPDEYDVTPETKE
+1524 IASDEYEVTPETSE

-1546 ASSMEKRGDD
+1546 ASSMKKKGDD

-1564 GTKNTTEVKAKK
+1564 GTNKTTEVKAKK
-1576 SFDIEKAIKRQQE
+1576 SFDIEKAIERQQK

-1594 LATKGVDVGNVN
+1594 LAAKGTDIGNVN
-1606 IVDNGDSVQ
+1606 IIDNGDSVQ
-1615 GRSENIDEQNN
+1615 GVSAGLDEQINN
-1626 NITLDDKVIE
+1626 TDPNGKEVH
-1636 VSEINED
+1636 VSETNVD
-1643 ADELN
+1643 ADDLN
-1648 GIGEHNIETN
+1648 GTGEHNTEAN
-1658 VNTISGNAMSR
+1658 VTTLSGNAMSR
-1669 YVSDPLVKDGKLVNK
+1669 YESDPLAKDGKLVNK

-1704 IKLQNIIDRELAKI
+1704 IKLQNIIDQELGRI
-1718 LKRNPNAKVKFMAV
+1718 LRRNPNAKVKFMSV
-1732 RPESNATNDSSMQR
+1732 RPESNATNDSAMQK
-1746 HLMLVLDYDNSIN
+1746 HYMLVLDYDNSIN
-1759 KGITAIHNDDN
+1759 KGITAIHNDKN
-1770 GGVIESQ
+1770 GGVIESN

-1787 GYRNGNFA
+1787 GFAKKNFA
-1795 QQSLYNVLWNP
+1795 QKSLYDVLTNP
-1806 ISPTSRNSKGE
+1806 IAPNYKNSTGE
-1817 PFGLMIKPKK
+1817 PLGLLIKPKK

-1845 TEIVPYSLIPGYIV
+1845 TEIVPYTLIPGYIV

-1870 KSVRELL
+1870 RSVRELL

-1897 ELTKFLTIGAFVDDV
+1897 ELTKFLTVGTSVDNV

-1927 LMPASNGKMVPSY
+1927 FIPAGNGKLIPSY
-1940 LKVLKYNEMRD
+1940 LKVLKYNEMKD
-1951 GALKDKVEGLLQNV
+1951 GVLKDKVERLLQDV
-1965 VSPDYATRYQAVIDL
+1965 VAPDYVKRYQAVIDL
-1980 SNIFYFDKEGDTI
+1980 CNIFYFDKDGDNI
-1993 LLRKNKAELSLVHD
+1993 LLKKTKAEVSLVHD
-2007 GIVQKTFVLDSNFDR
+2007 GKVQKTFTLDSNFDR
-2022 AEFMQAMEDMNPR
+2022 MEFMKAIEDMNPR

-2045 QELLKEYDEAGAL
+2045 QKLLKEYDEAGAL
-2058 MTDAAIFGTAGSSY
+2058 MTDIAMFGTAGSSY

-2085 LEQPGNE
+2085 PKQPVNK
-2092 ASKTTVNSDFKNE
+2092 APKAVKNSDFKNE
-2105 NKSQVIYKHQYYTY
+2105 NKSQVIYKHQYYT
-2119 RVDDGMYYL
+2119 RREDDGMYYL
-2128 NGEPITDEKMMKQ
+2128 NGEPVTDERMIKQ
-2141 LEYNKM
+2141 LDYNKM

-2159 GVLEYF
+2159 GVWEYF

-2177 VNRNTKEVKE
+2177 VNRNTKVVKE
-2187 VSEEKAKEIIS
+2187 VSEDTIKEIIQ
-2198 KIEEEKAKKQRE
+2198 KIEEETAKKQRDT
-2210 VEAQKQLKII
+2210 EAQKQLKTLSLHDVEMDLTG
-2220 NSEDV
+2220 NSGTTEFM
-2225 DIIGISDNT
+2225 I
-2234 NFVMDPNTGEMVV
+2234 DPETGEMVAI
-2247 DNTVDETPVPKEEN
+2247 NTVDETSTTKEE
-2261 KNENKKE
+2261 KKIEEKTE
-2268 EVKKESK
+2268 EVKKESE
-2275 SEKNNKKTESSNNT
+2275 EKKEDKRIPITKDAS
-2289 TSTQTFAELIGNKK
+2289 STQTFAELYGKK
-2303 HRISIIKLVKSKWKD
+2303 IYRMSILKLIKGKWKE
-2318 APVVPAQLEKFL
+2318 APSVPAQLEKFL
-2330 RDKDVEVDSIGTSE
+2330 RDKDVEVDSIGTS
-2344 KDIDA
+2344 KDDIDA

>member
-6 IKGLRGLRGFG
+6 IKGLRGLKGLDSLSLEERAAFMKSHANILDKYD
-17 DLNEGERKRFLSDH
+17 DLDQRDQ
-31 AAELRPYSND
+31 AAN
-41 PMKYGIV
+41 I
-48 ASRLYENQKF
+48 LYMNQKY
-58 INTFGQAAFDQLH
+58 INTFGLDAFNLNN
-71 DGTEAAYNYRNK
+71 DGTEDSFNYRNEQTK
-83 LTHDKIVTDAFI
+83 AELTWKAFKGAYGK
-95 DTFNKEDNFN
+95 DDNFN
-105 ELATYLDTEG
+105 ELATFLDTDG
-115 MYDLLNNDEYLGSRK
+115 MYDLLNNDEYLGSNEIQK
-130 RAQMWNANV
+130 RFMKHVNA
-139 KRAKGVQNTF
+139 AKKGNAAF
-149 DQMGMNPRI
+149 NKMMNMP
-158 ATIEPGLAAGLQI
+158 
-171 AKPAVA
+171 
-177 QSPKIQDDAYAKRDK
+177 QSPFVSTALGMVKQNEAMAPINQRNEEQKRDK
-192 EILDKLYAESQKRR
+192 EILDKLYAESQQRR

-411 TPDFFSWDTVQEG
+411 TPDFLSWDTVQEG

-443 TGKIIGM
+443 AGKMIGM

-462 AKAIQTASKAGNII
+462 AKAMQTASKAGNII
-476 NDALVM
+476 NDALVV

-521 KSIDYNSKESKAAID
+521 RSIDYNSKESKVALD
-536 YYYKQLKLKDNRRV
+536 YYYKQLKIKDNRRV
-550 TSGSKEGMTQLP
+550 ASGSREGMTQLP

-576 TNQLLEAKQKELE
+576 TNQLLSAKQKELE

-651 EKGGVKKAV
+651 EKGGVKRAV

-700 GGVGSNVFDNYMKRN
+700 GGVDSNVFDNYMKRN

-894 EDTMHTIQGLAEGTL
+894 EDTIHTIQGLVEGTL

-963 QMFSNSPSMKNVDPR
+963 QMFANSPSMKNVDPR
-978 VAATLVYNTVA
+978 IAATLVYNTVA

-1007 SADTESTYTPNYVMR
+1007 SADTESTYTPNYAMR
-1022 YDTKNS
+1022 YNTKNS
-1028 IKKAVAAREKEV
+1028 IKKAIAAREKEV
-1040 VKADKEIEELSASN
+1040 VKADKEIEELSSSN

-1073 EGERITIKEDIRKY
+1073 EGERITMNEDIRKY

-1097 IQTLKESKDRL
+1097 IQTLRESKDRL
-1108 LSEKEDINKIG
+1108 LSEKEDISKIG
-1119 EGEDS
+1119 DGEDN

-1138 RDMAYILDPKNKENF
+1138 RDMAYILDPKNRENF
-1153 SKERQAVIDKA
+1153 SKKKQAVIDKA

-1209 FDAAEQSRGMAA
+1209 FDAAEQSRSMAA

-1247 PEAFRDKVLEA
+1247 PEAFRSKVLET

-1266 MNDYPSQAEA
+1266 MNDHPSQAEA
-1276 IKPYYDMLKFDDD
+1276 IKPYYDMLKFNDD
-1289 VAAILG
+1289 VAAILK
-1295 HSGLSTEEKR
+1295 HSGLETGEKMIIASTIISNQKKSNNVEEVQAK
-1305 QIANTIGNLQITSNT
+1305 LES
-1320 IEEIQSKM
+1320 
-1328 ENIVDNQEIDEDFR
+1328 IVDNSELSESFR

-1348 LSKVEQL
+1348 LSKIEQL

-1387 VDEAAKNAADKKVI
+1387 VDEAAKNAAEKKTV
-1401 EDKDKQEDMGRKASE
+1401 EEKEKQQNEEGMDMGRKPNKNDVINS
-1416 KDILNNTEDVDLSID
+1416 TEDVDIFGN
-1431 EKPSEGPQKDETNEE
+1431 EEPSE
-1446 KSTTEQSVV
+1446 EQSKEEVGEK
-1455 TQSTTTQGAT
+1455 QSAS

-1479 SGDTS
+1479 SGDISIT
-1484 VTVGDMWYG
+1484 TGNMWYG
-1493 TADNTKK
+1493 TENNTKK
-1500 GKFTVTKMGN
+1500 GKFTVTKMGDT
-1510 SITFDTDEKNDVLS
+1510 ITFDTDEKNDVLS
-1524 VTPDEYDVTPETKE
+1524 VTSDEYDVTPETKE
-1538 HEENAVFE
+1538 HEENTVFE

-1626 NITLDDKVIE
+1626 NIILDDKVIE

-1669 YVSDPLVKDGKLVNK
+1669 YEPDSLEKDGKLVNK
-1684 KGKDDRKQM
+1684 RGKDDRKQM

-1704 IKLQNIIDRELAKI
+1704 IKLQNIIDQELAKI

-1817 PFGLMIKPKK
+1817 SFGLMIKPKK

-1832 HPNERFYVNESLS
+1832 HPNERFYVNNSLS

-1870 KSVRELL
+1870 RSVRELL

-1927 LMPASNGKMVPSY
+1927 LMPAGNGKMVPSY

-2022 AEFMQAMEDMNPR
+2022 AEFMKAMEDMNPR
-2035 VNITA
+2035 INITA

-2072 SIYGLDGEGNMLK
+2072 SIYGLDGEGNILK
-2085 LEQPGNE
+2085 PEQPWNE

-2128 NGEPITDEKMMKQ
+2128 NGEPITDEKMIRQ

-2147 IIDNQL
+2147 IVDNQL
-2153 SPIKSE
+2153 TSIKSE
-2159 GVLEYF
+2159 GVWEYF

-2210 VEAQKQLKII
+2210 AEAQKQLKMI

-2225 DIIGISDNT
+2225 DITGNSDNT
-2234 NFVMDPNTGEMVV
+2234 DLIMDPNTGEMIV

-2275 SEKNNKKTESSNNT
+2275 SEKNNKKTESSDNA

-2303 HRISIIKLVKSKWKD
+2303 HRISIIKLVKGKWKD